1 MSTNCYNPI
10 KGIDDVISS
19 KIQGWNKY
27 RVATLRGM
35 YDESHPS
42 PLDTS
47 DLDKAVQELISY
59 RRNLG
64 KVNAE
69 SIKTASFN
77 LSESYQ
83 KLKESFSAEERFN
96 RINMISTMFSD
107 RLDALQ
113 EANPSLSRKVIC
125 NGFISNGKLVAG
137 QFSVFEG
144 VYNDLLEYYLEAVE
158 EDDMDTAN
166 SYKKVLEN
174 WGALVSHARMRL
186 RDTEELKL
194 GNNIEYADDTNP
206 DNYNDNKLSELYDAS
221 ESKREAWQETSDMQS
236 AFGSVGKQV
245 RKLLGSIQRVENG
258 EEVYDDLGFPIMLDP
273 VKTHQSLIEILRG
286 VTSENQMIGLLRNAS
301 SSQSWL
307 QPVIEELENNDQLR
321 TQFYVDFK
329 KNFQPYSILL
339 EEIKN
344 ELRTFKTLIL
354 NRVNISLSGQYLTS
368 ITLGKQVNPDTSVFN
383 KDGSINWKNLQNLR
397 EIVAEY
403 FPSKNVSI
411 VPKFYSNKETSW
423 QEKKRVLIKITEALG
438 IDIDGNTLDRIM
450 SNGRDLHKFTDAISE
465 LIEFGTDKILNKS
478 ELESLNKGNFS
489 LSKSSF
495 KDFIK
500 FSPAG
505 STAKQGVIRE
515 KIDKMLTIITKNR
528 EGLRLESRVRHK
540 DKNGNNITLFSNVIP
555 SYLGD
560 KMDRIASFV
569 TNNDR
574 QGLRRMIENEFLDS
588 SFFMDNGTILNR
600 WIKDLYESDLDEK
613 SFATNFVFKR
623 FLGTS
628 DNSFENFTSKQH
640 AIDMM
645 TEYFSERQISP
656 KNIKYIDEEEFNKS
670 KNLKSFPK
678 DQLYYVNGTN
688 YYYKYNSIDSKGNN
702 VWTKHIKDDYAYYPV
717 FILGDSGVSKFIKAK
732 RYSAKEILDGLYDVY
747 RQERRRMALTKAA
760 NSKLKE
766 EEYSPIENFSN
777 KEDEYTILPFLNK
790 DYKSPD
796 GTVGKY
802 AAMIGENPSKQE
814 VVKAIQAYMEEA
826 VNIFKK
832 NLNNLGLLETKE
844 VYNPNTNKKEVQY
857 IYFSQEVNGD
867 KTIDK
872 VIADYYWNTKFAT
885 IQQLQLFTIDPAF
898 YKGTKDL
905 QKRYKE
911 IHAPGSVLSL
921 EARDFDGNLYSKDGI
936 ERCVYFDDINLN
948 AELSNPEFMTAIK
961 AKFGKNSP
969 VYKAYTKNTLTDG
982 QGYRTLESYR
992 KVMGMAG
999 KWTQEMENVYNA
1011 IKQLRAEYGKDAQ
1024 IPSDKLAEIASM
1036 AVVFQPIKPYMYT
1049 IENYAVNNTDKL
1061 KIPVQHKY
1069 AEAVLIPELLPAGSK
1084 LRDMAYWM
1092 ESKGVDLVG
1101 STKIVKVGGFGSTDI
1116 SKASNA
1122 KELNDALDKA
1132 YIHQLSY
1139 GDYRIQTNVPEHI
1152 NSSQLF
1158 GTQVRKLIMTN
1169 VEMDD
1174 YHYENYVGGNKVN
1187 LGGKY
1192 GDVRL
1197 NGRNLVSFYNSLI
1210 VANIL
1215 ESYDLFANEVSDIK
1229 KLSDK
1234 LLQTTIN
1241 NSRESMDNMLAYSL
1255 TGDDKFLVPLFEGAL
1270 EHDSSA
1276 MLFSMF
1282 KKRVN
1287 KQSIKGGSAVQV
1299 SAMGIKG
1306 YEESG
1311 DLKYVVDPN
1320 NPNNI
1325 LYAECEIP
1333 WDISYTDINGKE
1345 VTLEFSDYCNEDG
1358 TLKTDKDGN
1367 TLLEKKFPNAL
1378 SILAYRI
1385 PTERDYSM
1393 INLRV
1398 KRFSQKTAGGT
1409 IKVPAQ
1415 GTTIAGFDFDI
1426 DKLYFMRNEYR
1437 QRELSS
1443 SEVAEIW
1450 KEFYETYS
1458 NIKDVLK
1465 EAREEDTE
1473 SLDRLYKYWDK
1484 AGLPYSYKEAF
1495 AQFIADR
1502 GYISFESYDFSKS
1515 PLDNTRA
1522 ARNNMLIKLIQERLM
1537 DYETFEQRYTPGG
1550 FANASKAARTLRELL
1565 FGSLEGIVSRGTSTS
1580 KISGENISSKGSEFA
1595 KKLTNVGNNLEVTYK
1610 GVTFRNAEHAYQT
1623 WKSGEFDNTAYN
1635 SINTW
1640 KPVGSKP
1647 VNKQINFQIMV
1658 DILTEKLKQHPEL
1671 IEGIKERGG
1680 HEYIISS
1687 THNVV
1692 GDKYWE
1698 SSGQNAFIKAL
1709 AEAAINVGISPINNN
1724 FIKSTVDF
1732 NAIAERAKDS
1742 KSDPEPNYD
1751 PSDPMTIITYNQQNQ
1766 VAGKLIG
1773 IFANQNT
1780 NHAFSSLMK
1789 EFTLKEPIRFAGH
1802 SYNDLLHAPKGIDV
1816 DLNVA
1821 EFLAASVDA
1830 VKDPVLNFLNLN
1842 TITADAGAVLARIG
1856 YTTQEIGLL
1865 FNQPIIKEICEY
1877 SFNNGVTADMAI
1889 REVVKNYMGD
1899 DTESPKANPD
1909 EDFSINKLAL
1919 NIVNDRV
1926 MREQGKNAMDN
1937 KSFKADQLK
1946 VAELF
1951 SQIQTVAG
1959 DVSQFVTSTK
1969 FTASN
1974 AVGSTFG
1981 DLYSQQMKVK
1991 NYIDKFVVK
2000 NGKNALSV
2008 NIKVTDTIDS
2018 PITNNTNLQGSNQE
2032 YLESLIEN
2040 PLAYEQAMYDMNR
2053 RANSLLN
2060 SYYPYETPS
2069 YRNARNRL
2077 ASLTKNNFLDAD
2089 TINSIH
2095 SDMLVYML
2103 SQQEDSL
2110 FNGEIP
2116 IPVDSINTPNLDT
2129 TVNSYTGNITPDA
2142 NTIFVF
2148 GSNPEGRHGAGAAKI
2163 AREQF
2168 GAIYGQGEGLQGNAY
2183 ALPTKDLRVT
2193 KNNGLRSISE
2203 AQIIENI
2210 KKLYEVAKQN
2220 PDKQFKIAYRNTD
2233 KASLNGY
2240 TGLEMIDMFLKA
2252 GSIPTN
2258 IVFSKE
2264 WIDTGKFDLPTKK
2277 VQSTSKSYIPAREYY
2292 TKHFAKE
2299 VFNTLESNPDL
2310 KSLPLFQYMQF
2321 VTNEKTGDI
2330 SMNVQGIGG
2339 LAPYQ
2344 KDELKESWAE
2354 LLKTEPDLAS
2364 NLFMYN
2370 FYKLGF
2376 TFSPLAFMNLAPTE
2390 LKLNMK
2396 LWREWDPSADN
2407 GKGAW
2412 IQSDKSYIDFL
2423 NEVKKG
2429 ISVNIEEFAKQ
2440 YILNH
2445 LDNRS
2450 LVFTAKGST
2459 RDFLKKE
2466 VYKNGVAASEF
2477 TLKVSKLGDDAKNY
2491 TIADDTIPK
2500 SWTAFRPCIIVDG
2513 IVYMCESG
2521 NDKFNVST
2529 DGSMTYRKV
2538 SQLGTTNKSLQYIS
2552 DSETKITDS
2561 QTYDDKMPGSTKRE
2575 DRVPEEH
2582 PEKVDRD
2589 KLVNDLIYYSLMN
2602 GNLVEESTDKFKEDI
2617 SIFKDSDLK
2626 DTIEDIKNELREKGL
2641 IDKTGKKIC

>member
-1 MSTNCYNPI
+1 MSTKCYNPI
-10 KGIDDVISS
+10 KGIDDVIAS
-19 KIQGWNKY
+19 KIQGWNEY

-35 YDESHPS
+35 YDESHSS

-47 DLDKAVQELISY
+47 DLDKAVQDLISY
-59 RRNLG
+59 RRDLG
-64 KVNAE
+64 KMNAE
-69 SIKTASFN
+69 SIKTTSSN

-113 EANPSLSRKVIC
+113 EANPFLSRKVIC
-125 NGFISNGKLVAG
+125 NGFVSNGKLVAG

-144 VYNDLLEYYLEAVE
+144 VYNDLLEYYSEAVE
-158 EDDMDTAN
+158 EGDMDTAN

-186 RDTEELKL
+186 RDTEELRL
-194 GNNIEYADDTNP
+194 GDKIEYADDTNP

-221 ESKREAWQETSDMQS
+221 ESKREAWQETSDMHS

-273 VKTHQSLIEILRG
+273 VKAHQSLIEILRG
-286 VTSENQMIGLLRNAS
+286 VTSERQMIGLLRNAS
-301 SSQSWL
+301 NSQTWL

-339 EEIKN
+339 EEVKN
-344 ELRTFKTLIL
+344 GLRTFKTLIL
-354 NRVNISLSGQYLTS
+354 NRVNNSLSGQYLTS
-368 ITLGKQVNPDTSVFN
+368 ITLGKQVNPNTSVFN
-383 KDGSINWKNLQNLR
+383 KDGSINWKNLQSLR
-397 EIVAEY
+397 ELVKEY
-403 FPSKNVSI
+403 FPSKSVSI
-411 VPKFYSNKETSW
+411 TPKFYNNKETSW
-423 QEKKRVLIKITEALG
+423 QEKKRVLIKATEALG
-438 IDIDGNTLDRIM
+438 IDIDGGTLDKIM
-450 SNGRDLHKFTDAISE
+450 SSGRDLHKFTDAISE
-465 LIEFGTDKILNKS
+465 LVEFGTDKILNKK
-478 ELESLNKGNFS
+478 ELESLDKGEYS
-489 LSKSSF
+489 LSNRSF
-495 KDFIK
+495 KDFIR

-515 KIDKMLTIITKNR
+515 KIDKMLSIVTKNR

-540 DKNGNNITLFSNVIP
+540 DKNGNNVTLFSNVIP

-569 TNNDR
+569 SNNDR

-588 SFFMDNGTILNR
+588 SFFMDKDNGTIFNR
-600 WIKDLYESDLDEK
+600 WLRDLYESGLDEK
-613 SFATNFVFKR
+613 DFAANFGFKR

-640 AIDMM
+640 TIDMM
-645 TEYFSERQISP
+645 AEYFSERQLSA
-656 KNIKYIDEEEFNKS
+656 
-670 KNLKSFPK
+670 
-678 DQLYYVNGTN
+678 
-688 YYYKYNSIDSKGNN
+688 NSQ
-702 VWTKHIKDDYAYYPV
+702 YAYYPV

-732 RYSAKEILDGLYDVY
+732 RYSAQEILDGLYDVY
-747 RQERRRMALTKAA
+747 RQERRRMALTSAA
-760 NSKLKE
+760 NTKLKE
-766 EEYSPIENFSN
+766 GGYSLIENFSS
-777 KEDEYTILPFLNK
+777 KENEYTALPFLNK

-826 VNIFKK
+826 VNSFKTS
-832 NLNNLGLLETKE
+832 LNNLGLLETKE
-844 VYNPNTNKKEVQY
+844 VYNPKTNKKEVQY
-857 IYFSQEVNGD
+857 VYFSQEVNGN
-867 KTIDK
+867 KSIDE

-921 EARDFDGNLYSKDGI
+921 EARDFDGNLYSEDGI

-948 AELSNPEFMTAIK
+948 AEVSNPEFMKAIE
-961 AKFGKNSP
+961 AKFGKNSS
-969 VYKAYTKNTLTDG
+969 VYKAYTKSTLTDG

-999 KWTQEMENVYNA
+999 KWTQEMENVYNT

-1024 IPSDKLAEIASM
+1024 IPSDKLTEVANMS
-1036 AVVFQPIKPYMYT
+1036 VVFQPIKPYMYT
-1049 IENYAVNNTDKL
+1049 IENLAVNSTDKL

-1122 KELNDALDKA
+1122 QELSNALDKA

-1158 GTQVRKLIMTN
+1158 GTQVRKLIMAN
-1169 VEMDD
+1169 IKMDD
-1174 YHYENYVGGNKVN
+1174 YHYENYVGGKKVN

-1192 GDVRL
+1192 GEVRL

-1215 ESYDLFANEVSDIK
+1215 KSYDLFANEVSDIK

-1276 MLFSMF
+1276 MLFSIF
-1282 KKRVN
+1282 KKGVN

-1311 DLKYVVDPN
+1311 DLHYVVDPN

-1345 VTLEFSDYCNEDG
+1345 VALEFSDYCNEDG

-1450 KEFYETYS
+1450 KEFYETYP

-1473 SLDRLYKYWDK
+1473 SLNRLYKYWDK

-1515 PLDNTRA
+1515 SLDNTRA

-1565 FGSLEGIVSRGTSTS
+1565 FGNLEGIVSRG
-1580 KISGENISSKGSEFA
+1580 
-1595 KKLTNVGNNLEVTYK
+1595 
-1610 GVTFRNAEHAYQT
+1610 
-1623 WKSGEFDNTAYN
+1623 
-1635 SINTW
+1635 
-1640 KPVGSKP
+1640 
-1647 VNKQINFQIMV
+1647 
-1658 DILTEKLKQHPEL
+1658 
-1671 IEGIKERGG
+1671 
-1680 HEYIISS
+1680 
-1687 THNVV
+1687 
-1692 GDKYWE
+1692 
-1698 SSGQNAFIKAL
+1698 
-1709 AEAAINVGISPINNN
+1709 
-1724 FIKSTVDF
+1724 TVDF

-1780 NHAFSSLMK
+1780 NHAFSSLMS
-1789 EFTLKEPIRFAGH
+1789 EFTLKDPIRFAGH

-1877 SFNNGVTADMAI
+1877 SFNNGVTADMAM

-1937 KSFKADQLK
+1937 QSFKADQLK

-1959 DVSQFVTSTK
+1959 DISQFVTSSK

-2008 NIKVTDTIDS
+2008 NMKVTDIIDS

-2032 YLESLIEN
+2032 YLKSLIEN

-2053 RANSLLN
+2053 RAGMLLN
-2060 SYYPYETPS
+2060 SYYPYNTPS
-2069 YRNARNRL
+2069 YSGARNRL
-2077 ASLTKNNFLDAD
+2077 AELTKSNFLDAD

-2110 FNGEIP
+2110 FNGEM
-2116 IPVDSINTPNLDT
+2116 
-2129 TVNSYTGNITPDA
+2129 
-2142 NTIFVF
+2142 
-2148 GSNPEGRHGAGAAKI
+2148 
-2163 AREQF
+2163 
-2168 GAIYGQGEGLQGNAY
+2168 
-2183 ALPTKDLRVT
+2183 PTKD
-2193 KNNGLRSISE
+2193 G
-2203 AQIIENI
+2203 
-2210 KKLYEVAKQN
+2210 
-2220 PDKQFKIAYRNTD
+2220 
-2233 KASLNGY
+2233 
-2240 TGLEMIDMFLKA
+2240 
-2252 GSIPTN
+2252 
-2258 IVFSKE
+2258 
-2264 WIDTGKFDLPTKK
+2264 
-2277 VQSTSKSYIPAREYY
+2277 IPAREYY

-2354 LLKTEPDLAS
+2354 LLKTEPDLARD
-2364 NLFMYN
+2364 LFMYN

-2390 LKLNMK
+2390 LKLAIK
-2396 LWREWDPSADN
+2396 VGRKWDSSANDGN
-2407 GKGAW
+2407 GAW
-2412 IQSDKSYIDFL
+2412 VERSYVDFL
-2423 NEVKKG
+2423 NDVKEGTVTANSEK
-2429 ISVNIEEFAKQ
+2429 FAKQ

-2445 LDNRS
+2445 LDNRR
-2450 LVFTAKGST
+2450 LVFTAKGSN
-2459 RDFLKKE
+2459 LKYLKTL
-2466 VYKNGVAASEF
+2466 VYKNGEAVSNF
-2477 TLKVSKLGDDAKNY
+2477 TLDVNKLGDDAKNY
-2491 TIADDTIPK
+2491 TIKDSTLPK
-2500 SWTAFRPCIIVDG
+2500 NCVAFRPCIVVDG
-2513 IVYMCESG
+2513 ITYICDSS
-2521 NDKFNVST
+2521 NDKFNVSY
-2529 DGSMTYRKV
+2529 DGSITYYKV
-2538 SQLGTTNKSLQYIS
+2538 SQLGTTNKSLQYVS
-2552 DSETKITDS
+2552 DSESRLTDNEQYDNNMEGNSS
-2561 QTYDDKMPGSTKRE
+2561 QEFIPENTPNSFNRE
-2575 DRVPEEH
+2575 EAINQIIDYGIKNGEFMAEQVESIKEYLNSQSDVDLSDTVNAIRNEIQNSGLTDNTG
-2582 PEKVDRD
+2582 EKV
-2589 KLVNDLIYYSLMN
+2589 
-2602 GNLVEESTDKFKEDI
+2602 
-2617 SIFKDSDLK
+2617 
-2626 DTIEDIKNELREKGL
+2626 
-2641 IDKTGKKIC
+2641 C

>member
-1 MSTNCYNPI
+1 MSTKCYNPI
-10 KGIDDVISS
+10 KGIDDVIAS
-19 KIQGWNKY
+19 KIQGWNEY

-35 YDESHPS
+35 YDESHSS

-47 DLDKAVQELISY
+47 DLDKAVQDLISY
-59 RRNLG
+59 RRDLG
-64 KVNAE
+64 KMNAE
-69 SIKTASFN
+69 SIKTTSSN

-113 EANPSLSRKVIC
+113 EANPFLSRKVIC
-125 NGFISNGKLVAG
+125 NGFVSNGKLVAG

-144 VYNDLLEYYLEAVE
+144 VYNDLLEYYSEAVE
-158 EDDMDTAN
+158 EGDMDTAN

-186 RDTEELKL
+186 RDTEELRL
-194 GNNIEYADDTNP
+194 GDKIEYADDTNP

-221 ESKREAWQETSDMQS
+221 ESKREAWQETSDMHS

-273 VKTHQSLIEILRG
+273 VKAHQSLIEILRG
-286 VTSENQMIGLLRNAS
+286 VTSERQMIGLLRNAS
-301 SSQSWL
+301 NSQTWL

-339 EEIKN
+339 EEVKN
-344 ELRTFKTLIL
+344 GLRTFKTLIL
-354 NRVNISLSGQYLTS
+354 NRVNNSLSGQYLTS
-368 ITLGKQVNPDTSVFN
+368 ITLGKQVNPNTSVFN
-383 KDGSINWKNLQNLR
+383 KDGSINWKNLQSLR
-397 EIVAEY
+397 ELVKEY
-403 FPSKNVSI
+403 FPSKSVSI
-411 VPKFYSNKETSW
+411 TPKFYNNKETSW

-438 IDIDGNTLDRIM
+438 IDIDGGTLDKIM
-450 SNGRDLHKFTDAISE
+450 SSGRDLHKFTDAISE
-465 LIEFGTDKILNKS
+465 LVEFGTDKILNKK
-478 ELESLNKGNFS
+478 ELESLDKGEYS
-489 LSKSSF
+489 LSNRSF
-495 KDFIK
+495 KDFIR

-515 KIDKMLTIITKNR
+515 KIDKMLSIVTKNR

-540 DKNGNNITLFSNVIP
+540 DKNGNNVTLFSNVIP

-569 TNNDR
+569 SNNDR

-588 SFFMDNGTILNR
+588 SFFMDKDNGTIFNR
-600 WIKDLYESDLDEK
+600 WLRDLYESGLDEK
-613 SFATNFVFKR
+613 DFAANFGFKR

-645 TEYFSERQISP
+645 AEYFSERQKSP
-656 KNIKYIDEEEFNKS
+656 
-670 KNLKSFPK
+670 
-678 DQLYYVNGTN
+678 
-688 YYYKYNSIDSKGNN
+688 NSQ
-702 VWTKHIKDDYAYYPV
+702 YAYYPV

-732 RYSAKEILDGLYDVY
+732 RYSAQEILDGLYDVY
-747 RQERRRMALTKAA
+747 RQERRRMALTSAA
-760 NSKLKE
+760 NTKLKE
-766 EEYSPIENFSN
+766 GGYSLIENFSS
-777 KEDEYTILPFLNK
+777 KENEYTALPFLNK

-826 VNIFKK
+826 VNSFKTS
-832 NLNNLGLLETKE
+832 LNNLGLLETKE
-844 VYNPNTNKKEVQY
+844 VYNPKTNKKEVQY
-857 IYFSQEVNGD
+857 VYFSQEVNGN
-867 KTIDK
+867 KSIDE

-921 EARDFDGNLYSKDGI
+921 EARDFDGNLYSEDGI

-948 AELSNPEFMTAIK
+948 AEVSNPEFMKAIE

-999 KWTQEMENVYNA
+999 KWTQEMENVYNT

-1024 IPSDKLAEIASM
+1024 IPSDKLTEIANMS
-1036 AVVFQPIKPYMYT
+1036 VVFQPIKPYMYT
-1049 IENYAVNNTDKL
+1049 IENLAVNSTDKL

-1122 KELNDALDKA
+1122 QELSNALDKA

-1158 GTQVRKLIMTN
+1158 GTQVRKLIMAN
-1169 VEMDD
+1169 IKMDD
-1174 YHYENYVGGNKVN
+1174 YHYENYVGGKKVN

-1192 GDVRL
+1192 GEVRL

-1215 ESYDLFANEVSDIK
+1215 KSYDLFANEVSDIK

-1255 TGDDKFLVPLFEGAL
+1255 TGDGKFLVPLFEGAL

-1276 MLFSMF
+1276 MLFSIF

-1287 KQSIKGGSAVQV
+1287 KQSIKGGSAIQV

-1311 DLKYVVDPN
+1311 DLHYVVDPN

-1345 VTLEFSDYCNEDG
+1345 VALEFSDYCNEDG

-1450 KEFYETYS
+1450 KEFYETYP

-1473 SLDRLYKYWDK
+1473 SLNRLYKYWDK

-1565 FGSLEGIVSRGTSTS
+1565 FGNLEGIVSRG
-1580 KISGENISSKGSEFA
+1580 
-1595 KKLTNVGNNLEVTYK
+1595 
-1610 GVTFRNAEHAYQT
+1610 
-1623 WKSGEFDNTAYN
+1623 
-1635 SINTW
+1635 
-1640 KPVGSKP
+1640 
-1647 VNKQINFQIMV
+1647 
-1658 DILTEKLKQHPEL
+1658 
-1671 IEGIKERGG
+1671 
-1680 HEYIISS
+1680 
-1687 THNVV
+1687 
-1692 GDKYWE
+1692 
-1698 SSGQNAFIKAL
+1698 
-1709 AEAAINVGISPINNN
+1709 
-1724 FIKSTVDF
+1724 TVDF

-1780 NHAFSSLMK
+1780 NHAFSSLMS
-1789 EFTLKEPIRFAGH
+1789 EFTLKDPIRFAGH

-1877 SFNNGVTADMAI
+1877 SFNNGVTADMAM

-1937 KSFKADQLK
+1937 QSFKADQLK

-1959 DVSQFVTSTK
+1959 DISQFVTSSK

-2008 NIKVTDTIDS
+2008 NMKVTDIIDS

-2032 YLESLIEN
+2032 YLKSLIEN

-2053 RANSLLN
+2053 RAGMLLN
-2060 SYYPYETPS
+2060 SYYPYNTPS
-2069 YRNARNRL
+2069 YSGARNRL
-2077 ASLTKNNFLDAD
+2077 AELTKSNFLDAD

-2110 FNGEIP
+2110 FNGEMP
-2116 IPVDSINTPNLDT
+2116 ILVNSINTSNLDT

-2168 GAIYGQGEGLQGNAY
+2168 GAIYGQGEGLQGNSY
-2183 ALPTKDLRVT
+2183 ALPTKDLRV
-2193 KNNGLRSISE
+2193 KENRGLRSIPES
-2203 AQIIENI
+2203 QIIESI
-2210 KKLYEVAKQN
+2210 RKLYDVAKQN
-2220 PDKQFKIAYRNTD
+2220 PSKQFKIAYRNTNS
-2233 KASLNGY
+2233 ASLNGY

-2252 GSIPTN
+2252 GSIPSN
-2258 IVFSKE
+2258 IIFSKE
-2264 WIDTGKFDLPTKK
+2264 WVDTGKFNSSIKK
-2277 VQSTSKSYIPAREYY
+2277 TQGTSKSYISAREYY

-2321 VTNEKTGDI
+2321 VTNEKTGDT

-2354 LLKTEPDLAS
+2354 LLKTEPDLARD
-2364 NLFMYN
+2364 LFMYN

-2390 LKLNMK
+2390 LKLAIK
-2396 LWREWDPSADN
+2396 VGRKWDSSANDGN
-2407 GKGAW
+2407 GAW
-2412 IQSDKSYIDFL
+2412 VERSYVDFL
-2423 NEVKKG
+2423 NDVKEGTVTANSEK
-2429 ISVNIEEFAKQ
+2429 FAKQ

-2445 LDNRS
+2445 LDNRR
-2450 LVFTAKGST
+2450 LVFTAKGSN
-2459 RDFLKKE
+2459 LKYLKTL
-2466 VYKNGVAASEF
+2466 VYKNGEAVSNF
-2477 TLKVSKLGDDAKNY
+2477 TLDVNKLGDDAKNY
-2491 TIADDTIPK
+2491 TIKDSTLPK
-2500 SWTAFRPCIIVDG
+2500 NCVAFRPCIVVDG
-2513 IVYMCESG
+2513 ITYICDSS
-2521 NDKFNVST
+2521 NDKFNVSY
-2529 DGSMTYRKV
+2529 DGSITYYKV
-2538 SQLGTTNKSLQYIS
+2538 SQLGTTNKSLQYVS
-2552 DSETKITDS
+2552 DSESRLTDNEQYDNNMEGNSS
-2561 QTYDDKMPGSTKRE
+2561 QEFIPENTPNSFNRE
-2575 DRVPEEH
+2575 EAINQIIDYGIKNGEFMAEQVESIKEYLNSQSDVDLSDTVNAIRNEIQNSGLTDNTG
-2582 PEKVDRD
+2582 EKV
-2589 KLVNDLIYYSLMN
+2589 
-2602 GNLVEESTDKFKEDI
+2602 
-2617 SIFKDSDLK
+2617 
-2626 DTIEDIKNELREKGL
+2626 
-2641 IDKTGKKIC
+2641 C

>member
-1 MSTNCYNPI
+1 MSTKCYNPI
-10 KGIDDVISS
+10 KGIDDVIAS
-19 KIQGWNKY
+19 KIQGWNEY

-35 YDESHPS
+35 YDESHSS

-47 DLDKAVQELISY
+47 DLDKAVQDLISY
-59 RRNLG
+59 RRDLG
-64 KVNAE
+64 KMNAE
-69 SIKTASFN
+69 SIKTTSSN

-113 EANPSLSRKVIC
+113 EANPFLSRKVIC
-125 NGFISNGKLVAG
+125 NGFVSNGKLVAG

-144 VYNDLLEYYLEAVE
+144 VYNDLLEYYSEAVE
-158 EDDMDTAN
+158 EGDMDTAN

-174 WGALVSHARMRL
+174 WGALVSHTRMRL
-186 RDTEELKL
+186 RDTEELRL
-194 GNNIEYADDTNP
+194 GDKIEYADDTNP

-221 ESKREAWQETSDMQS
+221 ESKREAWQETSDMHS

-273 VKTHQSLIEILRG
+273 VKAHQSLIEILRG
-286 VTSENQMIGLLRNAS
+286 VTSERQMIGLLRNAS
-301 SSQSWL
+301 NSQTWL
-307 QPVIEELENNDQLR
+307 QPVMEELENNDQLR

-339 EEIKN
+339 EEVKN
-344 ELRTFKTLIL
+344 GLRTFKTLIL
-354 NRVNISLSGQYLTS
+354 NRVNNSLSGQYLTS
-368 ITLGKQVNPDTSVFN
+368 ITLGKQVNPNTSVFN
-383 KDGSINWKNLQNLR
+383 KDGSINWKNLQSLR
-397 EIVAEY
+397 ELVKEY
-403 FPSKNVSI
+403 FPSKSVSI
-411 VPKFYSNKETSW
+411 TPKFYNNKETSW

-438 IDIDGNTLDRIM
+438 IDIDGGTLDKIM
-450 SNGRDLHKFTDAISE
+450 SSGRDLHKFTDAISE
-465 LIEFGTDKILNKS
+465 LVEFGTDKILNKK
-478 ELESLNKGNFS
+478 ELESLDKGEYS
-489 LSKSSF
+489 LSNRSF
-495 KDFIK
+495 KDFIR

-515 KIDKMLTIITKNR
+515 KIDKMLSIVTKNR

-540 DKNGNNITLFSNVIP
+540 DKNGNNVTLFSNVIP

-569 TNNDR
+569 SNNDR

-588 SFFMDNGTILNR
+588 SFFMDKDNGTIFNR
-600 WIKDLYESDLDEK
+600 WLRDLYESGLDEK
-613 SFATNFVFKR
+613 DFAANFGFKR

-645 TEYFSERQISP
+645 AEYFSERQKSP
-656 KNIKYIDEEEFNKS
+656 
-670 KNLKSFPK
+670 
-678 DQLYYVNGTN
+678 
-688 YYYKYNSIDSKGNN
+688 NSQ
-702 VWTKHIKDDYAYYPV
+702 YAYYPV

-732 RYSAKEILDGLYDVY
+732 RYSAQEILDGLYDVY
-747 RQERRRMALTKAA
+747 RQERRRMALTSAA
-760 NSKLKE
+760 NTKLKE
-766 EEYSPIENFSN
+766 GGYSLIENFSS
-777 KEDEYTILPFLNK
+777 KENEYTAFPFLNK

-826 VNIFKK
+826 VNSFKTS
-832 NLNNLGLLETKE
+832 LNNLGLLETKE
-844 VYNPNTNKKEVQY
+844 VYNPKTNKKEVQY
-857 IYFSQEVNGD
+857 VYFSQEVNGN
-867 KTIDK
+867 KSIDE

-921 EARDFDGNLYSKDGI
+921 EARDFDGNLYSEDGI

-948 AELSNPEFMTAIK
+948 AEVSNPEFMKAIE

-999 KWTQEMENVYNA
+999 KWTQEMENVYNT

-1024 IPSDKLAEIASM
+1024 IPSDKLTEIANMS
-1036 AVVFQPIKPYMYT
+1036 VVFQPIKPYMYT
-1049 IENYAVNNTDKL
+1049 IENLAVNSTDKL

-1122 KELNDALDKA
+1122 QELSNALDKA

-1158 GTQVRKLIMTN
+1158 GTQVRKLIMAN
-1169 VEMDD
+1169 IKMDD
-1174 YHYENYVGGNKVN
+1174 YHYENYVGGKKVN

-1192 GDVRL
+1192 GEVRL

-1215 ESYDLFANEVSDIK
+1215 KSYDLFANEVSDIK

-1276 MLFSMF
+1276 MLFSIF

-1287 KQSIKGGSAVQV
+1287 KQSIKGGSAIQV

-1311 DLKYVVDPN
+1311 DLHYVVDPN

-1345 VTLEFSDYCNEDG
+1345 VALEFSDYCNEDG

-1450 KEFYETYS
+1450 KEFYETYP
-1458 NIKDVLK
+1458 NIKDVLE

-1473 SLDRLYKYWDK
+1473 SLNRLYKYWDK

-1515 PLDNTRA
+1515 SLDNTRA

-1565 FGSLEGIVSRGTSTS
+1565 FGNLEGIVSR
-1580 KISGENISSKGSEFA
+1580 E
-1595 KKLTNVGNNLEVTYK
+1595 
-1610 GVTFRNAEHAYQT
+1610 
-1623 WKSGEFDNTAYN
+1623 
-1635 SINTW
+1635 
-1640 KPVGSKP
+1640 
-1647 VNKQINFQIMV
+1647 
-1658 DILTEKLKQHPEL
+1658 
-1671 IEGIKERGG
+1671 
-1680 HEYIISS
+1680 
-1687 THNVV
+1687 
-1692 GDKYWE
+1692 
-1698 SSGQNAFIKAL
+1698 
-1709 AEAAINVGISPINNN
+1709 
-1724 FIKSTVDF
+1724 TVDF

-1780 NHAFSSLMK
+1780 NHAFSSLMS
-1789 EFTLKEPIRFAGH
+1789 EFTLKDPIRFAGH

-1877 SFNNGVTADMAI
+1877 SFNNGVTADMAM

-1937 KSFKADQLK
+1937 QSFKADQLK

-1959 DVSQFVTSTK
+1959 DISQFVTSSK

-2008 NIKVTDTIDS
+2008 NMKVTDIIDS

-2032 YLESLIEN
+2032 YLKSLIEN

-2053 RANSLLN
+2053 RAGMLLN
-2060 SYYPYETPS
+2060 SYYPYNTPS
-2069 YRNARNRL
+2069 YSGARNRL
-2077 ASLTKNNFLDAD
+2077 AELTKSNFLDAD

-2110 FNGEIP
+2110 FNGEM
-2116 IPVDSINTPNLDT
+2116 
-2129 TVNSYTGNITPDA
+2129 
-2142 NTIFVF
+2142 
-2148 GSNPEGRHGAGAAKI
+2148 
-2163 AREQF
+2163 
-2168 GAIYGQGEGLQGNAY
+2168 
-2183 ALPTKDLRVT
+2183 PTKD
-2193 KNNGLRSISE
+2193 G
-2203 AQIIENI
+2203 
-2210 KKLYEVAKQN
+2210 
-2220 PDKQFKIAYRNTD
+2220 
-2233 KASLNGY
+2233 
-2240 TGLEMIDMFLKA
+2240 
-2252 GSIPTN
+2252 
-2258 IVFSKE
+2258 
-2264 WIDTGKFDLPTKK
+2264 
-2277 VQSTSKSYIPAREYY
+2277 IPAREYY

-2344 KDELKESWAE
+2344 KDELKGSWAE
-2354 LLKTEPDLAS
+2354 LLKTEPDLARD
-2364 NLFMYN
+2364 LFMYN

-2390 LKLNMK
+2390 LKLAIK
-2396 LWREWDPSADN
+2396 VGRKWDSSANDGN
-2407 GKGAW
+2407 GAW
-2412 IQSDKSYIDFL
+2412 VERSYVDFL
-2423 NEVKKG
+2423 NDVKEGTVTANSEK
-2429 ISVNIEEFAKQ
+2429 FAKQ

-2445 LDNRS
+2445 LDNRR
-2450 LVFTAKGST
+2450 LVFTAKGSN
-2459 RDFLKKE
+2459 LKYLKTL
-2466 VYKNGVAASEF
+2466 VYKNGEAVSNF
-2477 TLKVSKLGDDAKNY
+2477 TLDVNKLGDDAKNY
-2491 TIADDTIPK
+2491 TIKDSTLPK
-2500 SWTAFRPCIIVDG
+2500 NCVAFRPCIVVDG
-2513 IVYMCESG
+2513 TTYICDSS
-2521 NDKFNVST
+2521 NDKFNVSY
-2529 DGSMTYRKV
+2529 DGSITYYKV
-2538 SQLGTTNKSLQYIS
+2538 SQLGTTNKSLQYVS
-2552 DSETKITDS
+2552 DSESRLTDNEQYDNNMEGNSS
-2561 QTYDDKMPGSTKRE
+2561 QEFIPENTPNSFNRE
-2575 DRVPEEH
+2575 EAINQIIDYGIKNGEFMAEQVESIKEYLNSQSDVDLSDTVNAIRNEIQNSGLTDNTG
-2582 PEKVDRD
+2582 EKV
-2589 KLVNDLIYYSLMN
+2589 
-2602 GNLVEESTDKFKEDI
+2602 
-2617 SIFKDSDLK
+2617 
-2626 DTIEDIKNELREKGL
+2626 
-2641 IDKTGKKIC
+2641 C

>member
-1 MSTNCYNPI
+1 MSTKCYNPI
-10 KGIDDVISS
+10 KGIDDVIAS

-27 RVATLRGM
+27 RVAILRGM
-35 YDESHPS
+35 YDESHSS

-47 DLDKAVQELISY
+47 DLDKAVQDLISY
-59 RRNLG
+59 RRDLG
-64 KVNAE
+64 KMNAE
-69 SIKTASFN
+69 SIKTTSSN

-83 KLKESFSAEERFN
+83 KLKKSFSAEERFN
-96 RINMISTMFSD
+96 RINMIATMFSD

-113 EANPSLSRKVIC
+113 AANPSLSRKVIC
-125 NGFISNGKLVAG
+125 NGFTLNGKLVAG
-137 QFSVFEG
+137 QFAVFEG
-144 VYNDLLEYYLEAVE
+144 VYSDLLEYYSEAVE
-158 EDDMDTAN
+158 EGDMDSAN

-174 WGALVSHARMRL
+174 WGALVSYARIRL

-194 GNNIEYADDTNP
+194 GDKIEYADDTNP

-221 ESKREAWQETSDMQS
+221 ESKREAWQEVSDMQS

-245 RKLLGSIQRVENG
+245 RKLLSTIQKVENG
-258 EEVYDDLGFPIMLDP
+258 EGVYDDLGFPIMLDP
-273 VKTHQSLIEILRG
+273 VKAHQSLIEILRG
-286 VTSENQMIGLLRNAS
+286 VTSESQMIGMLRNAAS
-301 SSQSWL
+301 RQTWL
-307 QPVIEELENNDQLR
+307 QPIIEELENNNQLR

-339 EEIKN
+339 DEIKN
-344 ELRTFKTLIL
+344 GLRTFKTLIL
-354 NRVNISLSGQYLTS
+354 NRINNSLSGQYLTS
-368 ITLGKQVNPDTSVFN
+368 ITLGKQVNPNTSVFN
-383 KDGSINWKNLQNLR
+383 KDGNINWKNLQSIRKL
-397 EIVAEY
+397 VKEY
-403 FPSKNVSI
+403 FPSKTISI
-411 VPKFYSNKETSW
+411 APKFYNNKETSW

-465 LIEFGTDKILNKS
+465 LVEFGTDKILNKS
-478 ELESLNKGNFS
+478 ELESLDKGEYS
-489 LSKSSF
+489 LSNRSF

-515 KIDKMLTIITKNR
+515 KIDKMLSIITKNR

-560 KMDRIASFV
+560 KMDKIASFV
-569 TNNDR
+569 SNNDK

-588 SFFMDNGTILNR
+588 SFFMDNGIILNR
-600 WIKDLYESDLDEK
+600 WIKDLYESGLDEK
-613 SFATNFVFKR
+613 DFAANFVFKR

-656 KNIKYIDEEEFNKS
+656 KNIKYIDEEKFNKS

-732 RYSAKEILDGLYDVY
+732 RYSAQEILDGLYDVY
-747 RQERRRMALTKAA
+747 RQERRRMALTVAA
-760 NSKLKE
+760 NTKLKE
-766 EEYSPIENFSN
+766 DNYSLIENFSSREN
-777 KEDEYTILPFLNK
+777 EYTILPFLNK

-802 AAMIGENPSKQE
+802 ADMIGENPSKQE
-814 VVKAIQAYMEEA
+814 VVKAIQAYMNE
-826 VNIFKK
+826 VVKGFKTS
-832 NLNNLGLLETKE
+832 LNNLGLLETKE

-857 IYFSQEVNGD
+857 VYFSQEVKGN
-867 KTIDK
+867 KSIDE

-885 IQQLQLFTIDPAF
+885 IQQLQLFTIDPSF

-911 IHAPGSVLSL
+911 IHSPGSVLSL
-921 EARDFDGNLYSKDGI
+921 EAKDFNGNLYSEDGI

-948 AELSNPEFMTAIK
+948 AEISNPEFMKAIE

-999 KWTQEMENVYNA
+999 KWTLEMENVYNS
-1011 IKQLRAEYGKDAQ
+1011 IKQLRAEYGKDVQ
-1024 IPSDKLAEIASM
+1024 IPSDKLAEIANMSI
-1036 AVVFQPIKPYMYT
+1036 VFQPIKPYMYT
-1049 IENYAVNNTDKL
+1049 IENLAVNNTDKL

-1116 SKASNA
+1116 SKAANA

-1158 GTQVRKLIMTN
+1158 GTQVRKLIMAN
-1169 VEMDD
+1169 VKMDD

-1192 GDVRL
+1192 GEVRL

-1276 MLFSMF
+1276 MLFSIF

-1306 YEESG
+1306 YEKSG
-1311 DLKYVVDPN
+1311 DLKYVADPN
-1320 NPNNI
+1320 NPDNI

-1333 WDISYTDINGKE
+1333 WDISYTDINGNE
-1345 VTLEFSDYCNEDG
+1345 VALEFSDYCNEDG

-1385 PTERDYSM
+1385 PSERDYSM

-1426 DKLYFMRNEYR
+1426 DKLYFMRNEYK
-1437 QRELSS
+1437 QRELTP

-1450 KEFYETYS
+1450 KEFYETYP
-1458 NIKDVLK
+1458 NIKGVLK

-1550 FANASKAARTLRELL
+1550 FVNSSKAARTLRELL
-1565 FGSLEGIVSRGTSTS
+1565 FGNLEGIVSRGT
-1580 KISGENISSKGSEFA
+1580 I
-1595 KKLTNVGNNLEVTYK
+1595 
-1610 GVTFRNAEHAYQT
+1610 
-1623 WKSGEFDNTAYN
+1623 
-1635 SINTW
+1635 
-1640 KPVGSKP
+1640 
-1647 VNKQINFQIMV
+1647 
-1658 DILTEKLKQHPEL
+1658 
-1671 IEGIKERGG
+1671 
-1680 HEYIISS
+1680 
-1687 THNVV
+1687 
-1692 GDKYWE
+1692 
-1698 SSGQNAFIKAL
+1698 
-1709 AEAAINVGISPINNN
+1709 
-1724 FIKSTVDF
+1724 DF
-1732 NAIAERAKDS
+1732 NAIVERAKDS

-1751 PSDPMTIITYNQQNQ
+1751 PSDPMTIIIYNQQNQ

-1773 IFANQNT
+1773 TFANQNT
-1780 NHAFSSLMK
+1780 NQAFASLMK

-1802 SYNDLLHAPKGIDV
+1802 SYYDLLHAPKGIDV

-1821 EFLAASVDA
+1821 ELLAASVDA

-1877 SFNNGVTADMAI
+1877 SFNNNVTADMAM

-1899 DTESPKANPD
+1899 DTESLKVNPD

-1937 KSFKADQLK
+1937 QSFKTDQLK

-1951 SQIQTVAG
+1951 SQIQTVAS

-2008 NIKVTDTIDS
+2008 NMKVTDVIES
-2018 PITNNTNLQGSNQE
+2018 PITNDTNLQMSNQE

-2053 RANSLLN
+2053 RASILLN

-2077 ASLTKNNFLDAD
+2077 ASLTKSNFLDAD

-2116 IPVDSINTPNLDT
+2116 
-2129 TVNSYTGNITPDA
+2129 
-2142 NTIFVF
+2142 
-2148 GSNPEGRHGAGAAKI
+2148 
-2163 AREQF
+2163 
-2168 GAIYGQGEGLQGNAY
+2168 
-2183 ALPTKDLRVT
+2183 TKD
-2193 KNNGLRSISE
+2193 G
-2203 AQIIENI
+2203 
-2210 KKLYEVAKQN
+2210 
-2220 PDKQFKIAYRNTD
+2220 
-2233 KASLNGY
+2233 
-2240 TGLEMIDMFLKA
+2240 
-2252 GSIPTN
+2252 
-2258 IVFSKE
+2258 
-2264 WIDTGKFDLPTKK
+2264 
-2277 VQSTSKSYIPAREYY
+2277 IPAREYY

-2299 VFNTLESNPDL
+2299 VFNALESNPDL

-2321 VTNEKTGDI
+2321 ITDEKTGDI

-2354 LLKTEPDLAS
+2354 LLKIEPDLARD
-2364 NLFMYN
+2364 LFMYN

-2390 LKLNMK
+2390 LKIAIK
-2396 LWREWDPSADN
+2396 VGRKWDSSANDGN
-2407 GKGAW
+2407 SAW
-2412 IQSDKSYIDFL
+2412 VERSYIDFL
-2423 NEVKKG
+2423 NDVMEG
-2429 ISVNIEEFAKQ
+2429 NITINSEKFAKQ

-2445 LDNRS
+2445 LDNRK
-2450 LVFTAKGST
+2450 LVFTAKGSN
-2459 RDFLKKE
+2459 LKYLKTL
-2466 VYKNGVAASEF
+2466 VYKNNETVSNF
-2477 TLKVSKLGDDAKNY
+2477 TLNVSKLGDDAKNY
-2491 TIADDTIPK
+2491 TIKDNTLPK
-2500 SWTAFRPCIIVDG
+2500 NYVAFRPCIVIDG

-2529 DGSMTYRKV
+2529 DGSITYYKV
-2538 SQLGTTNKSLQYIS
+2538 SKLGTTNKSLQYIS
-2552 DSETKITDS
+2552 DSETKIPDS
-2561 QTYDDKMPGSTKRE
+2561 QTYDNKMSGSTKVE
-2575 DRVPEEH
+2575 DYVSEEN
-2582 PEKVDRD
+2582 PEKFDRD
-2589 KLVNDLIYYSLMN
+2589 KLVNDLIKYSLMN
-2602 GNLVEESTDKFKEDI
+2602 GNLASETIEQFKKDI
-2617 SIFKDSDLK
+2617 SSFSNSDIK
-2626 DTIEDIKNELREKGL
+2626 DTIEDIKKELIEKGL
-2641 IDKTGKKIC
+2641 IDKTGKKVC

>member
-1 MSTNCYNPI
+1 MSTKCYNPI
-10 KGIDDVISS
+10 KGIDDVIAS
-19 KIQGWNKY
+19 KIQGWNEY

-35 YDESHPS
+35 YDESHSS

-47 DLDKAVQELISY
+47 DLDRAVQDLISY
-59 RRNLG
+59 RRDLG
-64 KVNAE
+64 KMNAE
-69 SIKTASFN
+69 SIKTTSSN

-113 EANPSLSRKVIC
+113 EANPFLSRKVIC
-125 NGFISNGKLVAG
+125 NGFVSNGKLVAG

-144 VYNDLLEYYLEAVE
+144 VYNDLLEYYSEAVE
-158 EDDMDTAN
+158 EGDMDTAN

-186 RDTEELKL
+186 RDTEELRL
-194 GNNIEYADDTNP
+194 GDKIEYADDTNP

-221 ESKREAWQETSDMQS
+221 ESKREAWQETSDMHS

-273 VKTHQSLIEILRG
+273 VKAHQSLIEILRG
-286 VTSENQMIGLLRNAS
+286 VTSERQMIGLLRNAS
-301 SSQSWL
+301 NSQTWL

-339 EEIKN
+339 EEVKN
-344 ELRTFKTLIL
+344 GLRTFKTLIL
-354 NRVNISLSGQYLTS
+354 NRVNNSLSGQYLTS
-368 ITLGKQVNPDTSVFN
+368 ITLGKQVNPNTSVFN
-383 KDGSINWKNLQNLR
+383 KDGSINWKNLQSLR
-397 EIVAEY
+397 ELVKEY
-403 FPSKNVSI
+403 FPSKSVSI
-411 VPKFYSNKETSW
+411 TPKFYNNKETSW

-438 IDIDGNTLDRIM
+438 IDIDGGTLDKIM
-450 SNGRDLHKFTDAISE
+450 SSGRDLHKFTDAISE
-465 LIEFGTDKILNKS
+465 LVEFGTDKILNKK
-478 ELESLNKGNFS
+478 ELESLDKGEYS
-489 LSKSSF
+489 LSNRSF
-495 KDFIK
+495 KDFIR

-515 KIDKMLTIITKNR
+515 KIDKMLSIVTKNR

-540 DKNGNNITLFSNVIP
+540 DKNGNNVTLFSNVIP

-569 TNNDR
+569 SNNDR

-588 SFFMDNGTILNR
+588 SFFMDKDNGTIFNR
-600 WIKDLYESDLDEK
+600 WLRDLYESGLDEK
-613 SFATNFVFKR
+613 DFAANFGFKR

-645 TEYFSERQISP
+645 AEYFSERQKSP
-656 KNIKYIDEEEFNKS
+656 
-670 KNLKSFPK
+670 
-678 DQLYYVNGTN
+678 
-688 YYYKYNSIDSKGNN
+688 NSQ
-702 VWTKHIKDDYAYYPV
+702 YAYYPV

-732 RYSAKEILDGLYDVY
+732 RYSAQEILDGLYDVY
-747 RQERRRMALTKAA
+747 RQERRRMALTSAA
-760 NSKLKE
+760 NTKLKE
-766 EEYSPIENFSN
+766 GGYSLIENFSS
-777 KEDEYTILPFLNK
+777 KENEYTALPFLNK

-826 VNIFKK
+826 VNSFKTS
-832 NLNNLGLLETKE
+832 LNNLGLLETKE
-844 VYNPNTNKKEVQY
+844 VYNPKTNKKEVQY
-857 IYFSQEVNGD
+857 VYFSQEVNGN
-867 KTIDK
+867 KSIDE

-921 EARDFDGNLYSKDGI
+921 EARDFDGNLYSEDGI

-948 AELSNPEFMTAIK
+948 AEVSNPEFMKAIE

-999 KWTQEMENVYNA
+999 KWTQEMENVYNT

-1024 IPSDKLAEIASM
+1024 IPSDKLTEIANMS
-1036 AVVFQPIKPYMYT
+1036 VVFQPIKPYMYT
-1049 IENYAVNNTDKL
+1049 IENLAVNSTDKL

-1101 STKIVKVGGFGSTDI
+1101 STKIVKVGGFGPTDI

-1122 KELNDALDKA
+1122 QELSNALDKA

-1158 GTQVRKLIMTN
+1158 GTQVRKLIMAN
-1169 VEMDD
+1169 IKMDD
-1174 YHYENYVGGNKVN
+1174 YHYENYVGGKKVN

-1192 GDVRL
+1192 GEVRL

-1215 ESYDLFANEVSDIK
+1215 KSYDLFANEVSDIK

-1276 MLFSMF
+1276 MLFSIF

-1311 DLKYVVDPN
+1311 DLHYVVDPN

-1345 VTLEFSDYCNEDG
+1345 VALEFSDYCNEDG

-1450 KEFYETYS
+1450 KEFYETYP

-1473 SLDRLYKYWDK
+1473 SLNRLYKYWDK

-1515 PLDNTRA
+1515 SLDNTRA

-1565 FGSLEGIVSRGTSTS
+1565 FGNLEGIVSRG
-1580 KISGENISSKGSEFA
+1580 
-1595 KKLTNVGNNLEVTYK
+1595 
-1610 GVTFRNAEHAYQT
+1610 
-1623 WKSGEFDNTAYN
+1623 
-1635 SINTW
+1635 
-1640 KPVGSKP
+1640 
-1647 VNKQINFQIMV
+1647 
-1658 DILTEKLKQHPEL
+1658 
-1671 IEGIKERGG
+1671 
-1680 HEYIISS
+1680 
-1687 THNVV
+1687 
-1692 GDKYWE
+1692 
-1698 SSGQNAFIKAL
+1698 
-1709 AEAAINVGISPINNN
+1709 
-1724 FIKSTVDF
+1724 TVDF

-1780 NHAFSSLMK
+1780 NHAFSSLMS
-1789 EFTLKEPIRFAGH
+1789 EFTLKDPIRFAGH

-1877 SFNNGVTADMAI
+1877 SFNNGVTADMAM

-1937 KSFKADQLK
+1937 QSFKADQLK

-1959 DVSQFVTSTK
+1959 DISQFVTSSK

-2008 NIKVTDTIDS
+2008 NMKVTDIIDS

-2032 YLESLIEN
+2032 YLKSLIEN

-2053 RANSLLN
+2053 RAGMLLN
-2060 SYYPYETPS
+2060 SYYPYNTPS
-2069 YRNARNRL
+2069 YSGARNRL
-2077 ASLTKNNFLDAD
+2077 AELTKSNFLDAD

-2110 FNGEIP
+2110 FNGEM
-2116 IPVDSINTPNLDT
+2116 
-2129 TVNSYTGNITPDA
+2129 
-2142 NTIFVF
+2142 
-2148 GSNPEGRHGAGAAKI
+2148 
-2163 AREQF
+2163 
-2168 GAIYGQGEGLQGNAY
+2168 
-2183 ALPTKDLRVT
+2183 PTKD
-2193 KNNGLRSISE
+2193 G
-2203 AQIIENI
+2203 
-2210 KKLYEVAKQN
+2210 
-2220 PDKQFKIAYRNTD
+2220 
-2233 KASLNGY
+2233 
-2240 TGLEMIDMFLKA
+2240 
-2252 GSIPTN
+2252 
-2258 IVFSKE
+2258 
-2264 WIDTGKFDLPTKK
+2264 
-2277 VQSTSKSYIPAREYY
+2277 IPAREYY

-2321 VTNEKTGDI
+2321 VTNEKTGDT

-2344 KDELKESWAE
+2344 KDELKGSWAE
-2354 LLKTEPDLAS
+2354 LLKTEPDLARD
-2364 NLFMYN
+2364 LFMYN

-2390 LKLNMK
+2390 LKLAIK
-2396 LWREWDPSADN
+2396 VGRKWDSSANDGN
-2407 GKGAW
+2407 GAW
-2412 IQSDKSYIDFL
+2412 VERSYVDFL
-2423 NEVKKG
+2423 NDVKEGTVTANSEK
-2429 ISVNIEEFAKQ
+2429 FAKQ

-2445 LDNRS
+2445 LDNRR
-2450 LVFTAKGST
+2450 LVFTAKGSN
-2459 RDFLKKE
+2459 LKYLKTL
-2466 VYKNGVAASEF
+2466 VYKNGEAVSNF
-2477 TLKVSKLGDDAKNY
+2477 TLDVNKLGDDAKNY
-2491 TIADDTIPK
+2491 TIKDSTLPK
-2500 SWTAFRPCIIVDG
+2500 NCVAFRPCIVVDG
-2513 IVYMCESG
+2513 ITYICDSS
-2521 NDKFNVST
+2521 NDKFNVSY
-2529 DGSMTYRKV
+2529 DGSITYYKV
-2538 SQLGTTNKSLQYIS
+2538 SQLGTTNKSLQYVS
-2552 DSETKITDS
+2552 DSESRLTDNEQYDNNMEGNSS
-2561 QTYDDKMPGSTKRE
+2561 QEFIPENTPNSFNRE
-2575 DRVPEEH
+2575 EAINQIIDYGIKNGEFMAEQVESIKEYLNSQSDVDLSDTVNAIRNEIQNSGLTDNTG
-2582 PEKVDRD
+2582 EKV
-2589 KLVNDLIYYSLMN
+2589 
-2602 GNLVEESTDKFKEDI
+2602 
-2617 SIFKDSDLK
+2617 
-2626 DTIEDIKNELREKGL
+2626 
-2641 IDKTGKKIC
+2641 C

>member
-1 MSTNCYNPI
+1 MSTKCYNPI
-10 KGIDDVISS
+10 KGIDDVIAS
-19 KIQGWNKY
+19 KIQGWNEY

-35 YDESHPS
+35 YDESHSS
-42 PLDTS
+42 PLDIS
-47 DLDKAVQELISY
+47 DLDRAVQDLISY
-59 RRNLG
+59 RRDLG
-64 KVNAE
+64 KMNAE
-69 SIKTASFN
+69 SIKTTSSN

-113 EANPSLSRKVIC
+113 EANPFLSRKVIC
-125 NGFISNGKLVAG
+125 NGFVSNGKLVAG

-144 VYNDLLEYYLEAVE
+144 VYNDLLEYYSEAVE
-158 EDDMDTAN
+158 EGDMDTAN

-186 RDTEELKL
+186 RDTEELRL
-194 GNNIEYADDTNP
+194 GDKIEYADDTNP

-221 ESKREAWQETSDMQS
+221 ESKREAWQETSDMHS

-273 VKTHQSLIEILRG
+273 VKAHQSLIEILRG
-286 VTSENQMIGLLRNAS
+286 VTSERQMIGLLRNAS
-301 SSQSWL
+301 NSQTWL

-339 EEIKN
+339 EEVKN
-344 ELRTFKTLIL
+344 GLRTFKTLIL
-354 NRVNISLSGQYLTS
+354 NRVNNSLSGQYLTS
-368 ITLGKQVNPDTSVFN
+368 ITLGKQVNPNTSVFN
-383 KDGSINWKNLQNLR
+383 KDGSINWKNLQSLR
-397 EIVAEY
+397 ELVKEY
-403 FPSKNVSI
+403 FPSKSVSI
-411 VPKFYSNKETSW
+411 TPKFYNNKETSW

-438 IDIDGNTLDRIM
+438 IDIDGGTLDKIM
-450 SNGRDLHKFTDAISE
+450 SSGRDLHKFTDAISE
-465 LIEFGTDKILNKS
+465 LVEFGTDKILNKK
-478 ELESLNKGNFS
+478 ELESLDKGEYS
-489 LSKSSF
+489 LSNRSF
-495 KDFIK
+495 KDFIR

-515 KIDKMLTIITKNR
+515 KIDKMLSIVTKNR

-540 DKNGNNITLFSNVIP
+540 DKNGNNVTLFSNVIP

-569 TNNDR
+569 SNNDR

-588 SFFMDNGTILNR
+588 SFFMDKDNGTIFNR
-600 WIKDLYESDLDEK
+600 WLRDLYESGLDEK
-613 SFATNFVFKR
+613 DFAANFGFKR

-645 TEYFSERQISP
+645 AEYFSERQKSP
-656 KNIKYIDEEEFNKS
+656 
-670 KNLKSFPK
+670 
-678 DQLYYVNGTN
+678 
-688 YYYKYNSIDSKGNN
+688 NSQ
-702 VWTKHIKDDYAYYPV
+702 YAYYPV

-732 RYSAKEILDGLYDVY
+732 RYSAQEILDGLYDVY
-747 RQERRRMALTKAA
+747 RQERRRMALTSAA
-760 NSKLKE
+760 NTKLKE
-766 EEYSPIENFSN
+766 GGYSLIENFSS
-777 KEDEYTILPFLNK
+777 KENEYTALPFLNK

-826 VNIFKK
+826 VNSFKTS
-832 NLNNLGLLETKE
+832 LNNLGLLETKE
-844 VYNPNTNKKEVQY
+844 VYNPKTNKKEVQY
-857 IYFSQEVNGD
+857 VYFSQEVNGN
-867 KTIDK
+867 KSIDE

-921 EARDFDGNLYSKDGI
+921 EARDFDGNLYSEDGI

-948 AELSNPEFMTAIK
+948 AEVSNPEFMKAIE

-999 KWTQEMENVYNA
+999 KWTQEMENVYNT

-1024 IPSDKLAEIASM
+1024 IPSDKLTEIANMS
-1036 AVVFQPIKPYMYT
+1036 VVFQPIKPYMYT
-1049 IENYAVNNTDKL
+1049 IENLAVNSTDKL

-1122 KELNDALDKA
+1122 QELSNALDKA

-1158 GTQVRKLIMTN
+1158 GTQVRKLIMAN
-1169 VEMDD
+1169 IKMDD
-1174 YHYENYVGGNKVN
+1174 YHYENYVGGKKVN

-1192 GDVRL
+1192 GEVRL

-1229 KLSDK
+1229 KLSNK

-1276 MLFSMF
+1276 MLFSIF

-1311 DLKYVVDPN
+1311 DLHYVVDPN
-1320 NPNNI
+1320 NPDNI

-1333 WDISYTDINGKE
+1333 WDISYTDINSKE
-1345 VTLEFSDYCNEDG
+1345 VALEFSDYCNEDG

-1450 KEFYETYS
+1450 KEFYETYP

-1473 SLDRLYKYWDK
+1473 SLNRLYKYWDK

-1565 FGSLEGIVSRGTSTS
+1565 FGNLEGIVSR
-1580 KISGENISSKGSEFA
+1580 E
-1595 KKLTNVGNNLEVTYK
+1595 
-1610 GVTFRNAEHAYQT
+1610 
-1623 WKSGEFDNTAYN
+1623 
-1635 SINTW
+1635 
-1640 KPVGSKP
+1640 
-1647 VNKQINFQIMV
+1647 
-1658 DILTEKLKQHPEL
+1658 
-1671 IEGIKERGG
+1671 
-1680 HEYIISS
+1680 
-1687 THNVV
+1687 
-1692 GDKYWE
+1692 
-1698 SSGQNAFIKAL
+1698 
-1709 AEAAINVGISPINNN
+1709 
-1724 FIKSTVDF
+1724 TVDF

-1742 KSDPEPNYD
+1742 KSDPELNYD

-1780 NHAFSSLMK
+1780 NHAFSSLMS
-1789 EFTLKEPIRFAGH
+1789 ELTLKDPIRFAGH

-1830 VKDPVLNFLNLN
+1830 VKDPILNFLNLN

-1877 SFNNGVTADMAI
+1877 SFNNGVTADMAM

-1937 KSFKADQLK
+1937 QSFKADQLK

-1959 DVSQFVTSTK
+1959 DISQFVTSSK

-2008 NIKVTDTIDS
+2008 NMKVTDIIDS

-2032 YLESLIEN
+2032 YLKSLIEN

-2053 RANSLLN
+2053 RAGMLLN
-2060 SYYPYETPS
+2060 SYYPYNTPS
-2069 YRNARNRL
+2069 YSGARNRL
-2077 ASLTKNNFLDAD
+2077 AELTKSNFLDAD

-2110 FNGEIP
+2110 FNGEM
-2116 IPVDSINTPNLDT
+2116 
-2129 TVNSYTGNITPDA
+2129 
-2142 NTIFVF
+2142 
-2148 GSNPEGRHGAGAAKI
+2148 
-2163 AREQF
+2163 
-2168 GAIYGQGEGLQGNAY
+2168 
-2183 ALPTKDLRVT
+2183 PTKD
-2193 KNNGLRSISE
+2193 G
-2203 AQIIENI
+2203 
-2210 KKLYEVAKQN
+2210 
-2220 PDKQFKIAYRNTD
+2220 
-2233 KASLNGY
+2233 
-2240 TGLEMIDMFLKA
+2240 
-2252 GSIPTN
+2252 
-2258 IVFSKE
+2258 
-2264 WIDTGKFDLPTKK
+2264 
-2277 VQSTSKSYIPAREYY
+2277 IPAREYY

-2344 KDELKESWAE
+2344 KDELKGSWAE
-2354 LLKTEPDLAS
+2354 LLKTEPDLARD
-2364 NLFMYN
+2364 LFMYN

-2390 LKLNMK
+2390 LKLAIK
-2396 LWREWDPSADN
+2396 VGRKWDSSANDGN
-2407 GKGAW
+2407 GAW
-2412 IQSDKSYIDFL
+2412 VERSYVDFL
-2423 NEVKKG
+2423 NDVKEGTVTANSEK
-2429 ISVNIEEFAKQ
+2429 FAKQ

-2445 LDNRS
+2445 LDNRR
-2450 LVFTAKGST
+2450 LVFTAKGSN
-2459 RDFLKKE
+2459 LKYLKTL
-2466 VYKNGVAASEF
+2466 VYKNGEAVSNF
-2477 TLKVSKLGDDAKNY
+2477 TLDVNKLGDDAKNY
-2491 TIADDTIPK
+2491 TIKDSTLPK
-2500 SWTAFRPCIIVDG
+2500 NCVAFRPCIVVDG
-2513 IVYMCESG
+2513 ITYICDSS
-2521 NDKFNVST
+2521 NDKFNVSY
-2529 DGSMTYRKV
+2529 DGSITYYKV
-2538 SQLGTTNKSLQYIS
+2538 SQLGTTNKSLQYVS
-2552 DSETKITDS
+2552 DSESRLTDNEQYDNNMEGNSS
-2561 QTYDDKMPGSTKRE
+2561 QEFIPENTPNSFNRE
-2575 DRVPEEH
+2575 EAINQIIDYGIKNGEFMAEQVESIKEYLNSQSDVDLSDTVNAIRNEIQNSGLTDNTG
-2582 PEKVDRD
+2582 EKV
-2589 KLVNDLIYYSLMN
+2589 
-2602 GNLVEESTDKFKEDI
+2602 
-2617 SIFKDSDLK
+2617 
-2626 DTIEDIKNELREKGL
+2626 
-2641 IDKTGKKIC
+2641 C

>member
-1 MSTNCYNPI
+1 MSTKCYNPI
-10 KGIDDVISS
+10 KGIDDVIAS
-19 KIQGWNKY
+19 KIQGWNEY

-35 YDESHPS
+35 YDESHSS

-47 DLDKAVQELISY
+47 DLDRAVQDLISY
-59 RRNLG
+59 RRDLG
-64 KVNAE
+64 KMNAE
-69 SIKTASFN
+69 SIKTTSSN

-113 EANPSLSRKVIC
+113 EANPFLSRKVIC
-125 NGFISNGKLVAG
+125 NGFVSNGKLVAG

-144 VYNDLLEYYLEAVE
+144 VYNDLLEYYSEAVE
-158 EDDMDTAN
+158 EGNMDTAN

-174 WGALVSHARMRL
+174 WGALVSYARMRL
-186 RDTEELKL
+186 RDTEELRL
-194 GNNIEYADDTNP
+194 GDKIEYADDTNP

-221 ESKREAWQETSDMQS
+221 ESKREAWQETSDMHS

-273 VKTHQSLIEILRG
+273 VKAHQSLIEILRG
-286 VTSENQMIGLLRNAS
+286 VTSERQMIGLLRNAS
-301 SSQSWL
+301 NSQTWL

-339 EEIKN
+339 EEVKN
-344 ELRTFKTLIL
+344 GLRTFKTLIL
-354 NRVNISLSGQYLTS
+354 NRVNNSLSGQYLTS
-368 ITLGKQVNPDTSVFN
+368 ITLGKQVNPNTSVFN
-383 KDGSINWKNLQNLR
+383 KDGSINWKNLQSLR
-397 EIVAEY
+397 ELVKEY
-403 FPSKNVSI
+403 FPSKSVSI
-411 VPKFYSNKETSW
+411 TPKFYNNKETSW

-438 IDIDGNTLDRIM
+438 IDIDGGTLNKIM
-450 SNGRDLHKFTDAISE
+450 SSGRDLHKFTDAISE
-465 LIEFGTDKILNKS
+465 LVEFGTDKILNKK
-478 ELESLNKGNFS
+478 ELESLDKGEYS
-489 LSKSSF
+489 LSNRSF
-495 KDFIK
+495 KDFIR

-515 KIDKMLTIITKNR
+515 KIDKMLSIVTKNR

-540 DKNGNNITLFSNVIP
+540 DKNGNNVTLFSNVIP

-569 TNNDR
+569 SNNDR

-588 SFFMDNGTILNR
+588 SFFMDKDNGTIFNR
-600 WIKDLYESDLDEK
+600 WLRDLYESGLDEK
-613 SFATNFVFKR
+613 DFAANFGFKR

-645 TEYFSERQISP
+645 AEYFSERQKSP
-656 KNIKYIDEEEFNKS
+656 
-670 KNLKSFPK
+670 
-678 DQLYYVNGTN
+678 
-688 YYYKYNSIDSKGNN
+688 NSQ
-702 VWTKHIKDDYAYYPV
+702 YAYYPV

-732 RYSAKEILDGLYDVY
+732 RYSAQEILDGLYDVY
-747 RQERRRMALTKAA
+747 RQERRRMALTLAA
-760 NSKLKE
+760 NTKLKE
-766 EEYSPIENFSN
+766 GGYSLIENFSS
-777 KEDEYTILPFLNK
+777 KENEYTALPFLNK

-826 VNIFKK
+826 VNSFKTS
-832 NLNNLGLLETKE
+832 LNNLGLLETKE
-844 VYNPNTNKKEVQY
+844 VYNPKTNKKEVQY
-857 IYFSQEVNGD
+857 VYFSQEVNGN
-867 KTIDK
+867 KSIDE

-921 EARDFDGNLYSKDGI
+921 EARDFDGNLYSEDGI

-948 AELSNPEFMTAIK
+948 AEVSNPEFMKAIE

-999 KWTQEMENVYNA
+999 KWTQEMENVYNT

-1024 IPSDKLAEIASM
+1024 IPSNKLTEIANMS
-1036 AVVFQPIKPYMYT
+1036 VVFQPIKPYMYT
-1049 IENYAVNNTDKL
+1049 IENLAVNSTDKL

-1122 KELNDALDKA
+1122 QELSNALDKA

-1158 GTQVRKLIMTN
+1158 GTQVRKLIMAN
-1169 VEMDD
+1169 IKMDD
-1174 YHYENYVGGNKVN
+1174 YHYENYVGGKKVN

-1192 GDVRL
+1192 GEVRL

-1215 ESYDLFANEVSDIK
+1215 KSYDLFANEVSDIK

-1241 NSRESMDNMLAYSL
+1241 NSRESMNNMLAYSL

-1276 MLFSMF
+1276 MLFSIF

-1311 DLKYVVDPN
+1311 DLHYVVDPN

-1333 WDISYTDINGKE
+1333 WDISYTNINGKE
-1345 VTLEFSDYCNEDG
+1345 VALKFSNYCNEDG

-1450 KEFYETYS
+1450 KEFYETCP
-1458 NIKDVLK
+1458 NVKDVLK

-1473 SLDRLYKYWDK
+1473 SFNRLYKYWDK
-1484 AGLPYSYKEAF
+1484 VGLPYSYKEAF
-1495 AQFIADR
+1495 AQFIANR

-1515 PLDNTRA
+1515 SLDNTRA

-1565 FGSLEGIVSRGTSTS
+1565 FGNLEGIVSR
-1580 KISGENISSKGSEFA
+1580 E
-1595 KKLTNVGNNLEVTYK
+1595 
-1610 GVTFRNAEHAYQT
+1610 
-1623 WKSGEFDNTAYN
+1623 
-1635 SINTW
+1635 
-1640 KPVGSKP
+1640 
-1647 VNKQINFQIMV
+1647 
-1658 DILTEKLKQHPEL
+1658 
-1671 IEGIKERGG
+1671 
-1680 HEYIISS
+1680 
-1687 THNVV
+1687 
-1692 GDKYWE
+1692 
-1698 SSGQNAFIKAL
+1698 
-1709 AEAAINVGISPINNN
+1709 
-1724 FIKSTVDF
+1724 TVDF

-1780 NHAFSSLMK
+1780 NHAFSSLMS
-1789 EFTLKEPIRFAGH
+1789 EFTLKDPIRFAGH

-1877 SFNNGVTADMAI
+1877 SFNNGVTANMAM

-1937 KSFKADQLK
+1937 QPFKADQLK

-1959 DVSQFVTSTK
+1959 DISQFVTSSK

-2008 NIKVTDTIDS
+2008 NMKVTDIIDS
-2018 PITNNTNLQGSNQE
+2018 PITNNTNLQESNQE
-2032 YLESLIEN
+2032 YLKSLIEN

-2053 RANSLLN
+2053 RAGMLLN
-2060 SYYPYETPS
+2060 SYYPYNTPS
-2069 YRNARNRL
+2069 YSGARNRL
-2077 ASLTKNNFLDAD
+2077 AELTKSNFLDAD

-2110 FNGEIP
+2110 FNGEM
-2116 IPVDSINTPNLDT
+2116 
-2129 TVNSYTGNITPDA
+2129 
-2142 NTIFVF
+2142 
-2148 GSNPEGRHGAGAAKI
+2148 
-2163 AREQF
+2163 
-2168 GAIYGQGEGLQGNAY
+2168 
-2183 ALPTKDLRVT
+2183 PTKD
-2193 KNNGLRSISE
+2193 G
-2203 AQIIENI
+2203 
-2210 KKLYEVAKQN
+2210 
-2220 PDKQFKIAYRNTD
+2220 
-2233 KASLNGY
+2233 
-2240 TGLEMIDMFLKA
+2240 
-2252 GSIPTN
+2252 
-2258 IVFSKE
+2258 
-2264 WIDTGKFDLPTKK
+2264 
-2277 VQSTSKSYIPAREYY
+2277 IPAREYY

-2354 LLKTEPDLAS
+2354 LLKTEPDLARD
-2364 NLFMYN
+2364 LFMYN

-2390 LKLNMK
+2390 LKLAIK
-2396 LWREWDPSADN
+2396 VGGKWDSSANDGN
-2407 GKGAW
+2407 GAW
-2412 IQSDKSYIDFL
+2412 VERSYVDFL
-2423 NEVKKG
+2423 NDVKEGTVTANSEK
-2429 ISVNIEEFAKQ
+2429 FAKQ

-2445 LDNRS
+2445 LDNRR
-2450 LVFTAKGST
+2450 LVFTAKGSN
-2459 RDFLKKE
+2459 LKYLKTL
-2466 VYKNGVAASEF
+2466 VYKNGEAVSNF
-2477 TLKVSKLGDDAKNY
+2477 TLDVNKLGDDAKNY
-2491 TIADDTIPK
+2491 TIKDSTLPK
-2500 SWTAFRPCIIVDG
+2500 NCVAFRPCIVVDG
-2513 IVYMCESG
+2513 ITYICDSS
-2521 NDKFNVST
+2521 NDKFNVSY
-2529 DGSMTYRKV
+2529 DGSITYYKV
-2538 SQLGTTNKSLQYIS
+2538 SQLGTTNKSLQYVS
-2552 DSETKITDS
+2552 DSESRLTDNEQYDNNMEGNSS
-2561 QTYDDKMPGSTKRE
+2561 QEFIPENTPNSFNRE
-2575 DRVPEEH
+2575 EAINQIIDYGIKNGEFMAEQVESIKEYLNSQSDVDLSDTVNAIRNEIQNSGLTDNTG
-2582 PEKVDRD
+2582 EKV
-2589 KLVNDLIYYSLMN
+2589 
-2602 GNLVEESTDKFKEDI
+2602 
-2617 SIFKDSDLK
+2617 
-2626 DTIEDIKNELREKGL
+2626 
-2641 IDKTGKKIC
+2641 C

>member
-1 MSTNCYNPI
+1 MSTKCYNPI
-10 KGIDDVISS
+10 KGIDDVIAS
-19 KIQGWNKY
+19 KIQGWNEY

-35 YDESHPS
+35 YDESHSS

-47 DLDKAVQELISY
+47 DLDKAVQDLISY
-59 RRNLG
+59 RRDLG
-64 KVNAE
+64 KMNAE
-69 SIKTASFN
+69 SIKTTSSN

-113 EANPSLSRKVIC
+113 EANPFLSRKVIC
-125 NGFISNGKLVAG
+125 NGFVSNGKLVAG

-144 VYNDLLEYYLEAVE
+144 VYNDLLEYYSEAVE
-158 EDDMDTAN
+158 EGDMDTAN

-186 RDTEELKL
+186 RDTEELRL
-194 GNNIEYADDTNP
+194 GDKIEYADDTNP

-221 ESKREAWQETSDMQS
+221 ESKREAWQETSDMHS

-273 VKTHQSLIEILRG
+273 VKAHQSLIEILRG
-286 VTSENQMIGLLRNAS
+286 VTSERQMIGLLRNAS
-301 SSQSWL
+301 NSQTWL

-339 EEIKN
+339 EEVKN
-344 ELRTFKTLIL
+344 GLRTFKTLIL
-354 NRVNISLSGQYLTS
+354 NRVNNSLSGQYLTS
-368 ITLGKQVNPDTSVFN
+368 ITLGKQVNPNTSVFN
-383 KDGSINWKNLQNLR
+383 KDGSINWKNLQSLR
-397 EIVAEY
+397 ELVKEY
-403 FPSKNVSI
+403 FPSKSVSI
-411 VPKFYSNKETSW
+411 TPKFYNNKETSW

-438 IDIDGNTLDRIM
+438 IDIDGGTLDKIM
-450 SNGRDLHKFTDAISE
+450 SSGRDLHKFTDAISE
-465 LIEFGTDKILNKS
+465 LVEFGTDKILNKK
-478 ELESLNKGNFS
+478 ELESLDKGEYS
-489 LSKSSF
+489 LSNRSF
-495 KDFIK
+495 KDFIR

-515 KIDKMLTIITKNR
+515 KIDKMLSIVTKNR

-540 DKNGNNITLFSNVIP
+540 DKNGNNVTLFSNVIP

-569 TNNDR
+569 SNNDR

-588 SFFMDNGTILNR
+588 SFFMDKDNGTIFNR
-600 WIKDLYESDLDEK
+600 WLRDLYESGLDEK
-613 SFATNFVFKR
+613 DFAANFGFKR

-645 TEYFSERQISP
+645 AEYFSERQKSP
-656 KNIKYIDEEEFNKS
+656 
-670 KNLKSFPK
+670 
-678 DQLYYVNGTN
+678 
-688 YYYKYNSIDSKGNN
+688 NSQ
-702 VWTKHIKDDYAYYPV
+702 YAYYPV

-732 RYSAKEILDGLYDVY
+732 RYSAQEILDGLYDVY
-747 RQERRRMALTKAA
+747 RQERRRMALTSAA
-760 NSKLKE
+760 NTKLKE
-766 EEYSPIENFSN
+766 GGYSLIENFSS
-777 KEDEYTILPFLNK
+777 KENEYTALPFLNK

-826 VNIFKK
+826 VNSFKTS
-832 NLNNLGLLETKE
+832 LNNLGLLETKE
-844 VYNPNTNKKEVQY
+844 VYNPKTNKKEVQY
-857 IYFSQEVNGD
+857 VYFSQEVNGN
-867 KTIDK
+867 KSIDE

-921 EARDFDGNLYSKDGI
+921 EARDFDGNLYSEDGI

-948 AELSNPEFMTAIK
+948 AEVSNPEFMKAIE

-999 KWTQEMENVYNA
+999 KWTQEMENVYNT

-1024 IPSDKLAEIASM
+1024 IPSDKLTEIANMS
-1036 AVVFQPIKPYMYT
+1036 VVFQPIKPYMYT
-1049 IENYAVNNTDKL
+1049 IENLAVNSTDKL

-1122 KELNDALDKA
+1122 QELSNALDKA

-1158 GTQVRKLIMTN
+1158 GTQVRKLIMAN
-1169 VEMDD
+1169 IKMDD
-1174 YHYENYVGGNKVN
+1174 YHYENYVGGKKVN

-1192 GDVRL
+1192 GEVRL

-1215 ESYDLFANEVSDIK
+1215 KSYDLFANEVSDIK

-1241 NSRESMDNMLAYSL
+1241 NSRESMDNMLVYSL
-1255 TGDDKFLVPLFEGAL
+1255 TRDDKFLVPLFEGAL

-1276 MLFSMF
+1276 MLFSIF

-1287 KQSIKGGSAVQV
+1287 KQSIKGGSAIQV

-1311 DLKYVVDPN
+1311 DLHYVVDPN

-1345 VTLEFSDYCNEDG
+1345 VALEFSDYCNEDG

-1450 KEFYETYS
+1450 KEFYETYP

-1473 SLDRLYKYWDK
+1473 SLNRLYKYWDK

-1515 PLDNTRA
+1515 SLDNTRA

-1565 FGSLEGIVSRGTSTS
+1565 FGNLEGIVSR
-1580 KISGENISSKGSEFA
+1580 E
-1595 KKLTNVGNNLEVTYK
+1595 
-1610 GVTFRNAEHAYQT
+1610 
-1623 WKSGEFDNTAYN
+1623 
-1635 SINTW
+1635 
-1640 KPVGSKP
+1640 
-1647 VNKQINFQIMV
+1647 
-1658 DILTEKLKQHPEL
+1658 
-1671 IEGIKERGG
+1671 
-1680 HEYIISS
+1680 
-1687 THNVV
+1687 
-1692 GDKYWE
+1692 
-1698 SSGQNAFIKAL
+1698 
-1709 AEAAINVGISPINNN
+1709 
-1724 FIKSTVDF
+1724 TVDF

-1780 NHAFSSLMK
+1780 NHAFSSLMS
-1789 EFTLKEPIRFAGH
+1789 EFTLKDPIRFAGH

-1877 SFNNGVTADMAI
+1877 SFNNGVTADMAM

-1937 KSFKADQLK
+1937 QSFKADQLK

-1959 DVSQFVTSTK
+1959 DISQFVTSSK

-2008 NIKVTDTIDS
+2008 NMKVTDIIDS

-2053 RANSLLN
+2053 RAGMLLN
-2060 SYYPYETPS
+2060 SYYPYNTPS
-2069 YRNARNRL
+2069 YSGARNRL
-2077 ASLTKNNFLDAD
+2077 AELTKSNFLDAD

-2110 FNGEIP
+2110 FNGEM
-2116 IPVDSINTPNLDT
+2116 
-2129 TVNSYTGNITPDA
+2129 
-2142 NTIFVF
+2142 
-2148 GSNPEGRHGAGAAKI
+2148 
-2163 AREQF
+2163 
-2168 GAIYGQGEGLQGNAY
+2168 
-2183 ALPTKDLRVT
+2183 PTKD
-2193 KNNGLRSISE
+2193 G
-2203 AQIIENI
+2203 
-2210 KKLYEVAKQN
+2210 
-2220 PDKQFKIAYRNTD
+2220 
-2233 KASLNGY
+2233 
-2240 TGLEMIDMFLKA
+2240 
-2252 GSIPTN
+2252 
-2258 IVFSKE
+2258 
-2264 WIDTGKFDLPTKK
+2264 
-2277 VQSTSKSYIPAREYY
+2277 IPAREYY

-2354 LLKTEPDLAS
+2354 LLKTEPDLARD
-2364 NLFMYN
+2364 LFMYN

-2390 LKLNMK
+2390 LKLAIK
-2396 LWREWDPSADN
+2396 VGRKWDSSANDGN
-2407 GKGAW
+2407 GAW
-2412 IQSDKSYIDFL
+2412 VERSYVDFL
-2423 NEVKKG
+2423 NDVKEGTVTANSEK
-2429 ISVNIEEFAKQ
+2429 FAKQ

-2445 LDNRS
+2445 LDNRR
-2450 LVFTAKGST
+2450 LVFTAKGSN
-2459 RDFLKKE
+2459 LKYLKTL
-2466 VYKNGVAASEF
+2466 VYKNGEAVSNF
-2477 TLKVSKLGDDAKNY
+2477 TLDVNKLGDDAKNY
-2491 TIADDTIPK
+2491 TIKDSTLPK
-2500 SWTAFRPCIIVDG
+2500 NCVAFRPCIVVDG
-2513 IVYMCESG
+2513 ITYICDSS
-2521 NDKFNVST
+2521 NDKFNVSY
-2529 DGSMTYRKV
+2529 DGSITYYKV
-2538 SQLGTTNKSLQYIS
+2538 SQLGTTNKSLQYVS
-2552 DSETKITDS
+2552 DSESRLTDNEQYDNNMEGNSS
-2561 QTYDDKMPGSTKRE
+2561 QEFIPENTPNSFNRE
-2575 DRVPEEH
+2575 EAINQIIDYGIKNGEFMAEQVESIKEYLNSQSDVDLSDTVNAIRNEIQNSGLTDNTG
-2582 PEKVDRD
+2582 EKV
-2589 KLVNDLIYYSLMN
+2589 
-2602 GNLVEESTDKFKEDI
+2602 
-2617 SIFKDSDLK
+2617 
-2626 DTIEDIKNELREKGL
+2626 
-2641 IDKTGKKIC
+2641 C

>member
-1 MSTNCYNPI
+1 MSTKCYNPI
-10 KGIDDVISS
+10 KGIDDVIAS
-19 KIQGWNKY
+19 KIQGWNEY

-35 YDESHPS
+35 YDESHSS

-47 DLDKAVQELISY
+47 DPDKAIQDLISY
-59 RRNLG
+59 RRDLG
-64 KVNAE
+64 KMNAE
-69 SIKTASFN
+69 SIKTTSSN
-77 LSESYQ
+77 LSESHQ

-113 EANPSLSRKVIC
+113 EANPFLSRKVIC
-125 NGFISNGKLVAG
+125 NGFVSNGKLVAG

-144 VYNDLLEYYLEAVE
+144 VYNDLLEYYSEAVE
-158 EDDMDTAN
+158 EGDMDTAN

-186 RDTEELKL
+186 RDTEELRL
-194 GNNIEYADDTNP
+194 GDKIEYADDTNP

-221 ESKREAWQETSDMQS
+221 ESKREAWQETSDMHS

-273 VKTHQSLIEILRG
+273 VKAHQSLIEILRG
-286 VTSENQMIGLLRNAS
+286 VTSERQMIGLLRNAS
-301 SSQSWL
+301 NSQTWL

-339 EEIKN
+339 EEVKN
-344 ELRTFKTLIL
+344 GLRTFKTLIL
-354 NRVNISLSGQYLTS
+354 NGVNNSLSGQYLTS
-368 ITLGKQVNPDTSVFN
+368 ITLGKQVNPNTSVFN
-383 KDGSINWKNLQNLR
+383 KDGSINWKNLQSLR
-397 EIVAEY
+397 ELVKEY
-403 FPSKNVSI
+403 FPSKSVSI
-411 VPKFYSNKETSW
+411 TPKFYNNKETSW

-438 IDIDGNTLDRIM
+438 IDIDGGTLDKIM
-450 SNGRDLHKFTDAISE
+450 SSGRDLHKFTDAISE
-465 LIEFGTDKILNKS
+465 LVEFGTDKILNKK
-478 ELESLNKGNFS
+478 ELESLDKGEYS
-489 LSKSSF
+489 LSNRSF
-495 KDFIK
+495 KDFIR

-515 KIDKMLTIITKNR
+515 KIDKMLSIVTKNR

-540 DKNGNNITLFSNVIP
+540 DKNGNNVTLFSNVIP

-569 TNNDR
+569 SNNDR

-588 SFFMDNGTILNR
+588 SFFMDKDNGTIFNR
-600 WIKDLYESDLDEK
+600 WLRDLYESGLDEK
-613 SFATNFVFKR
+613 DFAANFGFKR

-645 TEYFSERQISP
+645 AEYFSERQKSP
-656 KNIKYIDEEEFNKS
+656 
-670 KNLKSFPK
+670 
-678 DQLYYVNGTN
+678 
-688 YYYKYNSIDSKGNN
+688 NSQ
-702 VWTKHIKDDYAYYPV
+702 YAYYPV

-732 RYSAKEILDGLYDVY
+732 RYSAQEILDGLYDVY
-747 RQERRRMALTKAA
+747 RQERRRMALTSAA
-760 NSKLKE
+760 NTKLKE
-766 EEYSPIENFSN
+766 GGYSLIENFSS
-777 KEDEYTILPFLNK
+777 KENEYTALPFLNK

-826 VNIFKK
+826 VNSFKTS
-832 NLNNLGLLETKE
+832 LNNLGLLETKE
-844 VYNPNTNKKEVQY
+844 VYNPKTNKKEVQY
-857 IYFSQEVNGD
+857 VYFSQEVNGN
-867 KTIDK
+867 KSIDE

-921 EARDFDGNLYSKDGI
+921 EARDFDGNLYSEDGI

-948 AELSNPEFMTAIK
+948 AEVSNPEFMKAIE

-999 KWTQEMENVYNA
+999 KWTQEMENVYNT

-1024 IPSDKLAEIASM
+1024 IPSDKLTEIANMS
-1036 AVVFQPIKPYMYT
+1036 VVFQPIKPYMYT
-1049 IENYAVNNTDKL
+1049 IENLAVNSTDKL

-1122 KELNDALDKA
+1122 QELSNALDKA

-1158 GTQVRKLIMTN
+1158 GTQVRKLIMAN
-1169 VEMDD
+1169 IKMDD
-1174 YHYENYVGGNKVN
+1174 YHYENYVGGKKVN

-1192 GDVRL
+1192 GEVRL

-1215 ESYDLFANEVSDIK
+1215 KSYDLFANEVSDIK

-1276 MLFSMF
+1276 MLFSIF

-1311 DLKYVVDPN
+1311 DLHYVVDPN

-1345 VTLEFSDYCNEDG
+1345 VALEFSDYCNEDG

-1450 KEFYETYS
+1450 KEFYETYP

-1465 EAREEDTE
+1465 EAGEEDTE
-1473 SLDRLYKYWDK
+1473 SLNRLYKYWDK

-1565 FGSLEGIVSRGTSTS
+1565 FGNLEGIVSRG
-1580 KISGENISSKGSEFA
+1580 
-1595 KKLTNVGNNLEVTYK
+1595 
-1610 GVTFRNAEHAYQT
+1610 
-1623 WKSGEFDNTAYN
+1623 
-1635 SINTW
+1635 
-1640 KPVGSKP
+1640 
-1647 VNKQINFQIMV
+1647 
-1658 DILTEKLKQHPEL
+1658 
-1671 IEGIKERGG
+1671 
-1680 HEYIISS
+1680 
-1687 THNVV
+1687 
-1692 GDKYWE
+1692 
-1698 SSGQNAFIKAL
+1698 
-1709 AEAAINVGISPINNN
+1709 
-1724 FIKSTVDF
+1724 TVDF

-1780 NHAFSSLMK
+1780 NHAFSSLMS
-1789 EFTLKEPIRFAGH
+1789 EFTLKNPIRFAGH

-1816 DLNVA
+1816 DLDVA

-1877 SFNNGVTADMAI
+1877 SFNNGVTADMAM

-1937 KSFKADQLK
+1937 QSFKADQLK

-1959 DVSQFVTSTK
+1959 DISQFVTSSK

-2008 NIKVTDTIDS
+2008 NMKVTDIIDS

-2053 RANSLLN
+2053 RAGMLLN
-2060 SYYPYETPS
+2060 SYYPYNTPS
-2069 YRNARNRL
+2069 YSGARNRL
-2077 ASLTKNNFLDAD
+2077 AELTKSNFLDAD

-2110 FNGEIP
+2110 FNGEM
-2116 IPVDSINTPNLDT
+2116 
-2129 TVNSYTGNITPDA
+2129 
-2142 NTIFVF
+2142 
-2148 GSNPEGRHGAGAAKI
+2148 
-2163 AREQF
+2163 
-2168 GAIYGQGEGLQGNAY
+2168 
-2183 ALPTKDLRVT
+2183 PTKD
-2193 KNNGLRSISE
+2193 G
-2203 AQIIENI
+2203 
-2210 KKLYEVAKQN
+2210 
-2220 PDKQFKIAYRNTD
+2220 
-2233 KASLNGY
+2233 
-2240 TGLEMIDMFLKA
+2240 
-2252 GSIPTN
+2252 
-2258 IVFSKE
+2258 
-2264 WIDTGKFDLPTKK
+2264 
-2277 VQSTSKSYIPAREYY
+2277 IPAREYY

-2354 LLKTEPDLAS
+2354 LLKTEPDLARD
-2364 NLFMYN
+2364 LFMYN

-2390 LKLNMK
+2390 LKLAIK
-2396 LWREWDPSADN
+2396 VGRKWDSSANDGN
-2407 GKGAW
+2407 GAW
-2412 IQSDKSYIDFL
+2412 VERSYVDFL
-2423 NEVKKG
+2423 NDVKEGTVTANSEK
-2429 ISVNIEEFAKQ
+2429 FAKQ

-2445 LDNRS
+2445 LDNRR
-2450 LVFTAKGST
+2450 LVFTAKGSN
-2459 RDFLKKE
+2459 LKYLKTL
-2466 VYKNGVAASEF
+2466 VYKNGEAVSNF
-2477 TLKVSKLGDDAKNY
+2477 TLDVNKLGDDAKNY
-2491 TIADDTIPK
+2491 TIKDSTLPK
-2500 SWTAFRPCIIVDG
+2500 NCVAFRPCIVVDG
-2513 IVYMCESG
+2513 ITYICDSS
-2521 NDKFNVST
+2521 NDKFNVSY
-2529 DGSMTYRKV
+2529 DGSITYYKV
-2538 SQLGTTNKSLQYIS
+2538 SQLGTTNKSLQYVS
-2552 DSETKITDS
+2552 DSESRLTDNEQYDNNMEGNSS
-2561 QTYDDKMPGSTKRE
+2561 QEFIPENTPNSFNRE
-2575 DRVPEEH
+2575 EAINQIIDYGIKNGEFMAEQVESIKEYLNSQSDVDLSGTVNAIRNEIQNSGLTDNTG
-2582 PEKVDRD
+2582 EKV
-2589 KLVNDLIYYSLMN
+2589 
-2602 GNLVEESTDKFKEDI
+2602 
-2617 SIFKDSDLK
+2617 
-2626 DTIEDIKNELREKGL
+2626 
-2641 IDKTGKKIC
+2641 C

>member
-1 MSTNCYNPI
+1 MSTKCYNPI
-10 KGIDDVISS
+10 KGIDDVIAS
-19 KIQGWNKY
+19 KIQGWNEY

-35 YDESHPS
+35 YDESHSS

-47 DLDKAVQELISY
+47 DLDRAVQDLISY
-59 RRNLG
+59 RRDLG
-64 KVNAE
+64 KMNAE
-69 SIKTASFN
+69 SIKTTSSN

-113 EANPSLSRKVIC
+113 EANPFLSRKVIC
-125 NGFISNGKLVAG
+125 NGFVSNGKLVAG

-144 VYNDLLEYYLEAVE
+144 VYNDLLEYYSEAVE
-158 EDDMDTAN
+158 EGDMDTAN

-186 RDTEELKL
+186 RDTEELRL
-194 GNNIEYADDTNP
+194 GDKIEYADDTNP

-221 ESKREAWQETSDMQS
+221 ESKREAWQETSDMHS

-273 VKTHQSLIEILRG
+273 VKAHQSLIEILRG
-286 VTSENQMIGLLRNAS
+286 VTSERQMIGLLRNAS
-301 SSQSWL
+301 NSQTWL

-339 EEIKN
+339 EEVKN
-344 ELRTFKTLIL
+344 GLRTFKTLIL
-354 NRVNISLSGQYLTS
+354 NRVNNSLSGQYLTS
-368 ITLGKQVNPDTSVFN
+368 ITLGKQVNPNTSVFN
-383 KDGSINWKNLQNLR
+383 KDGSINWKNLQSLR
-397 EIVAEY
+397 ELVKEY
-403 FPSKNVSI
+403 FPSKSVSI
-411 VPKFYSNKETSW
+411 TPKFYNNKETSW

-438 IDIDGNTLDRIM
+438 IDIDGGTLDKIM
-450 SNGRDLHKFTDAISE
+450 SSGRDLHKFTDAISE
-465 LIEFGTDKILNKS
+465 LVEFGTDKILNKK
-478 ELESLNKGNFS
+478 ELESLDKGEYS
-489 LSKSSF
+489 LSNRSF
-495 KDFIK
+495 KDFIR

-515 KIDKMLTIITKNR
+515 KIDKMLSIVTKNR

-540 DKNGNNITLFSNVIP
+540 DKNGNNVTLFSNVIP

-569 TNNDR
+569 SNNDR

-588 SFFMDNGTILNR
+588 SFFMDKDNGTIFNR
-600 WIKDLYESDLDEK
+600 WLRDLYESGLDEK
-613 SFATNFVFKR
+613 DFAANFGFKR

-645 TEYFSERQISP
+645 AEYFSERQKSP
-656 KNIKYIDEEEFNKS
+656 
-670 KNLKSFPK
+670 
-678 DQLYYVNGTN
+678 
-688 YYYKYNSIDSKGNN
+688 NSQ
-702 VWTKHIKDDYAYYPV
+702 YAYYPV

-732 RYSAKEILDGLYDVY
+732 RYSAQEILDGLYDVY
-747 RQERRRMALTKAA
+747 RQERRRMALTSAA
-760 NSKLKE
+760 NTKLKE
-766 EEYSPIENFSN
+766 GGYSLIENFSS
-777 KEDEYTILPFLNK
+777 KENEYTALPFLNK

-826 VNIFKK
+826 VNSFKTS
-832 NLNNLGLLETKE
+832 LNNLGLLETKE
-844 VYNPNTNKKEVQY
+844 VYNPKTNKKEVQY
-857 IYFSQEVNGD
+857 VYFSQEVNGN
-867 KTIDK
+867 KSIDE

-921 EARDFDGNLYSKDGI
+921 EARDFDGNLYSEDGI

-948 AELSNPEFMTAIK
+948 AEVSNPEFMKAIE

-999 KWTQEMENVYNA
+999 KWTQEMENVYNT

-1024 IPSDKLAEIASM
+1024 IPSDKLTEIANMS
-1036 AVVFQPIKPYMYT
+1036 VVFQPIKPYMYT
-1049 IENYAVNNTDKL
+1049 IENLAVNSTDKL

-1122 KELNDALDKA
+1122 QELSNALDKA

-1158 GTQVRKLIMTN
+1158 GTQVRKLIMAN
-1169 VEMDD
+1169 IKMDD
-1174 YHYENYVGGNKVN
+1174 YHYENYVGGKKVN

-1192 GDVRL
+1192 GEVRL

-1215 ESYDLFANEVSDIK
+1215 KSYDLFANEVSDIK

-1276 MLFSMF
+1276 MLFSIF

-1311 DLKYVVDPN
+1311 DLHYVVDPN

-1345 VTLEFSDYCNEDG
+1345 VALEFSDYCNEDG

-1450 KEFYETYS
+1450 KEFYETYP

-1473 SLDRLYKYWDK
+1473 SLNKLYKYWDK

-1565 FGSLEGIVSRGTSTS
+1565 FGNLEGIVSR
-1580 KISGENISSKGSEFA
+1580 E
-1595 KKLTNVGNNLEVTYK
+1595 
-1610 GVTFRNAEHAYQT
+1610 
-1623 WKSGEFDNTAYN
+1623 
-1635 SINTW
+1635 
-1640 KPVGSKP
+1640 
-1647 VNKQINFQIMV
+1647 
-1658 DILTEKLKQHPEL
+1658 
-1671 IEGIKERGG
+1671 
-1680 HEYIISS
+1680 
-1687 THNVV
+1687 
-1692 GDKYWE
+1692 
-1698 SSGQNAFIKAL
+1698 
-1709 AEAAINVGISPINNN
+1709 
-1724 FIKSTVDF
+1724 TVDF

-1780 NHAFSSLMK
+1780 NHAFSSLMSG
-1789 EFTLKEPIRFAGH
+1789 FTLKDPIRFAGH

-1877 SFNNGVTADMAI
+1877 SFNNGVTADMAM

-1937 KSFKADQLK
+1937 QSFKADQLK

-1959 DVSQFVTSTK
+1959 DISQFVTSSK

-2008 NIKVTDTIDS
+2008 NMKVTDIIDS

-2032 YLESLIEN
+2032 YLKSLIEN

-2053 RANSLLN
+2053 RAGMLLN
-2060 SYYPYETPS
+2060 SYYPYNTPS
-2069 YRNARNRL
+2069 YSGARNRL
-2077 ASLTKNNFLDAD
+2077 AELTKSNFLDAD

-2110 FNGEIP
+2110 FNGEM
-2116 IPVDSINTPNLDT
+2116 
-2129 TVNSYTGNITPDA
+2129 
-2142 NTIFVF
+2142 
-2148 GSNPEGRHGAGAAKI
+2148 
-2163 AREQF
+2163 
-2168 GAIYGQGEGLQGNAY
+2168 
-2183 ALPTKDLRVT
+2183 PTKD
-2193 KNNGLRSISE
+2193 G
-2203 AQIIENI
+2203 
-2210 KKLYEVAKQN
+2210 
-2220 PDKQFKIAYRNTD
+2220 
-2233 KASLNGY
+2233 
-2240 TGLEMIDMFLKA
+2240 
-2252 GSIPTN
+2252 
-2258 IVFSKE
+2258 
-2264 WIDTGKFDLPTKK
+2264 
-2277 VQSTSKSYIPAREYY
+2277 IPAREYY

-2344 KDELKESWAE
+2344 KDELKGSWAE
-2354 LLKTEPDLAS
+2354 LLKTEPDLARD
-2364 NLFMYN
+2364 LFMYN

-2376 TFSPLAFMNLAPTE
+2376 TFSPLAFMNLVPTE
-2390 LKLNMK
+2390 LKLAIK
-2396 LWREWDPSADN
+2396 VGRKWDSSANDGN
-2407 GKGAW
+2407 GAW
-2412 IQSDKSYIDFL
+2412 VERSYVDFL
-2423 NEVKKG
+2423 NDVKEGTVTANSEK
-2429 ISVNIEEFAKQ
+2429 FAKQ

-2445 LDNRS
+2445 LDNRR
-2450 LVFTAKGST
+2450 LVFTAKGSN
-2459 RDFLKKE
+2459 LKYLKTL
-2466 VYKNGVAASEF
+2466 VYKNGEAVSNF
-2477 TLKVSKLGDDAKNY
+2477 TLDVNKLGDDAKNY
-2491 TIADDTIPK
+2491 TIKDSTLPK
-2500 SWTAFRPCIIVDG
+2500 NCVAFRPCIVVDG
-2513 IVYMCESG
+2513 ITYICDSS
-2521 NDKFNVST
+2521 NDKFNVSY
-2529 DGSMTYRKV
+2529 DGSITYYKV
-2538 SQLGTTNKSLQYIS
+2538 SQLGTTNKSLQYVS
-2552 DSETKITDS
+2552 DSESRLTDNEQYDNNMEGNSS
-2561 QTYDDKMPGSTKRE
+2561 QEFIPENTPNSFNRE
-2575 DRVPEEH
+2575 EAINQIIDYGIKNGEFMAEQVESIKEYLNSQSDVDLSDTVNAIRNEIQNSGLTDNTG
-2582 PEKVDRD
+2582 EKV
-2589 KLVNDLIYYSLMN
+2589 
-2602 GNLVEESTDKFKEDI
+2602 
-2617 SIFKDSDLK
+2617 
-2626 DTIEDIKNELREKGL
+2626 
-2641 IDKTGKKIC
+2641 C

>member
-1 MSTNCYNPI
+1 MSTKCYNPI
-10 KGIDDVISS
+10 KGIDDVIAS
-19 KIQGWNKY
+19 KIQGWNEY

-35 YDESHPS
+35 YDESHSS

-47 DLDKAVQELISY
+47 DLDKAVQDLISY
-59 RRNLG
+59 RRDLG
-64 KVNAE
+64 KMNAE
-69 SIKTASFN
+69 SIKTTSSN

-125 NGFISNGKLVAG
+125 NGFVSNGKLVAG

-144 VYNDLLEYYLEAVE
+144 VYNDLLEYYSEAVE
-158 EDDMDTAN
+158 EGDMDTAN

-186 RDTEELKL
+186 RDTEELRL
-194 GNNIEYADDTNP
+194 GDKIEYADDTNP

-273 VKTHQSLIEILRG
+273 VKAHQSLIEILRG
-286 VTSENQMIGLLRNAS
+286 VTSESQMIGLLRNAAS
-301 SSQSWL
+301 RQTWL

-339 EEIKN
+339 EEVKN
-344 ELRTFKTLIL
+344 GLRTFKTLIL
-354 NRVNISLSGQYLTS
+354 NRVNNSLSGQYLTS
-368 ITLGKQVNPDTSVFN
+368 ITLGKQVNPNTSVFN
-383 KDGSINWKNLQNLR
+383 KDGSINWKNLQSLR
-397 EIVAEY
+397 ELVKGY
-403 FPSKNVSI
+403 FPSKTISI
-411 VPKFYSNKETSW
+411 APKFYNNKETSW

-438 IDIDGNTLDRIM
+438 IDIDGGILDKIM

-465 LIEFGTDKILNKS
+465 LVEFGTDKILNKK
-478 ELESLNKGNFS
+478 ELESLDKGEYS
-489 LSKSSF
+489 LSTRSF
-495 KDFIK
+495 KDFIR

-515 KIDKMLTIITKNR
+515 KIDKMLSIITKNR

-569 TNNDR
+569 SNNDR

-588 SFFMDNGTILNR
+588 SFFMDKDNGTIFNR
-600 WIKDLYESDLDEK
+600 WLRDLYESGLDEK
-613 SFATNFVFKR
+613 DFATNFGFKR

-645 TEYFSERQISP
+645 AEYFSERQLSP
-656 KNIKYIDEEEFNKS
+656 
-670 KNLKSFPK
+670 
-678 DQLYYVNGTN
+678 
-688 YYYKYNSIDSKGNN
+688 NSQ
-702 VWTKHIKDDYAYYPV
+702 YAYYPV

-732 RYSAKEILDGLYDVY
+732 RYSAQEILDGLYDVY

-766 EEYSPIENFSN
+766 GGYSPIENFSS
-777 KEDEYTILPFLNK
+777 KENEYTALPFLNE

-814 VVKAIQAYMEEA
+814 VVRAIQAYMEEA
-826 VNIFKK
+826 VNSFKN

-857 IYFSQEVNGD
+857 VYFSQEVKGD

-911 IHAPGSVLSL
+911 IHAPGSILSL
-921 EARDFDGNLYSKDGI
+921 EARDFDGNLYSEDGI

-948 AELSNPEFMTAIK
+948 AELSNPEFMKAIE

-1024 IPSDKLAEIASM
+1024 IPSDKLTEIANMSI
-1036 AVVFQPIKPYMYT
+1036 VFQPIKPYMYT
-1049 IENYAVNNTDKL
+1049 IENLAVNNTDKL

-1084 LRDMAYWM
+1084 LRDIAYWM

-1169 VEMDD
+1169 IKMDD
-1174 YHYENYVGGNKVN
+1174 YHYENYIGGKKVN

-1192 GDVRL
+1192 GEVRL

-1282 KKRVN
+1282 RKRVN

-1345 VTLEFSDYCNEDG
+1345 VALEFSDYCNEDG

-1450 KEFYETYS
+1450 KEFYETYP

-1565 FGSLEGIVSRGTSTS
+1565 FGSLEGIVSRG
-1580 KISGENISSKGSEFA
+1580 A
-1595 KKLTNVGNNLEVTYK
+1595 
-1610 GVTFRNAEHAYQT
+1610 
-1623 WKSGEFDNTAYN
+1623 
-1635 SINTW
+1635 
-1640 KPVGSKP
+1640 
-1647 VNKQINFQIMV
+1647 
-1658 DILTEKLKQHPEL
+1658 
-1671 IEGIKERGG
+1671 
-1680 HEYIISS
+1680 
-1687 THNVV
+1687 
-1692 GDKYWE
+1692 
-1698 SSGQNAFIKAL
+1698 
-1709 AEAAINVGISPINNN
+1709 
-1724 FIKSTVDF
+1724 VDF

-1780 NHAFSSLMK
+1780 NHAFSSLMS
-1789 EFTLKEPIRFAGH
+1789 EFTLKDPIRFAGH

-1877 SFNNGVTADMAI
+1877 SFNNGVTADMAM

-1899 DTESPKANPD
+1899 DAESPKANPD

-1919 NIVNDRV
+1919 NIVNDRA

-1937 KSFKADQLK
+1937 QSFKADQLK

-1959 DVSQFVTSTK
+1959 DISQFVTSTK

-2008 NIKVTDTIDS
+2008 NMKVTDIIDS

-2077 ASLTKNNFLDAD
+2077 AELTKSNFLDAD

-2110 FNGEIP
+2110 FNGEMP
-2116 IPVDSINTPNLDT
+2116 
-2129 TVNSYTGNITPDA
+2129 
-2142 NTIFVF
+2142 
-2148 GSNPEGRHGAGAAKI
+2148 AKD
-2163 AREQF
+2163 
-2168 GAIYGQGEGLQGNAY
+2168 G
-2183 ALPTKDLRVT
+2183 
-2193 KNNGLRSISE
+2193 
-2203 AQIIENI
+2203 
-2210 KKLYEVAKQN
+2210 
-2220 PDKQFKIAYRNTD
+2220 
-2233 KASLNGY
+2233 
-2240 TGLEMIDMFLKA
+2240 
-2252 GSIPTN
+2252 
-2258 IVFSKE
+2258 
-2264 WIDTGKFDLPTKK
+2264 
-2277 VQSTSKSYIPAREYY
+2277 IPAREYY

-2330 SMNVQGIGG
+2330 SMNIQGIGG

-2354 LLKTEPDLAS
+2354 LLKTEPDLARD
-2364 NLFMYN
+2364 LFMYN

-2390 LKLNMK
+2390 LKLAIKVGRKWNS
-2396 LWREWDPSADN
+2396 SANDGN
-2407 GKGAW
+2407 GAW
-2412 IQSDKSYIDFL
+2412 VERSYVDFL
-2423 NEVKKG
+2423 NDVKEGTVTANSEK
-2429 ISVNIEEFAKQ
+2429 FAKQ

-2445 LDNRS
+2445 LDNRR
-2450 LVFTAKGST
+2450 LVFTAKGSN
-2459 RDFLKKE
+2459 LKYLKTL
-2466 VYKNGVAASEF
+2466 VYKNGEAVSNF
-2477 TLKVSKLGDDAKNY
+2477 TLDVNKLGDDAKNY
-2491 TIADDTIPK
+2491 TIKDSTLPK
-2500 SWTAFRPCIIVDG
+2500 NCVAFRPCIVVDG
-2513 IVYMCESG
+2513 ITYMCDSS
-2521 NDKFNVST
+2521 NDKFNISY
-2529 DGSMTYRKV
+2529 DGSITYYKV
-2538 SQLGTTNKSLQYIS
+2538 SQLGTTNKSLQYVS
-2552 DSETKITDS
+2552 DSESRLTDNEQYDNNTEGNSS
-2561 QTYDDKMPGSTKRE
+2561 QEFIPENTPNSFNRE
-2575 DRVPEEH
+2575 EAINQIIDYGIKKGEFMAEQAESIKEFLNSQSDTDLSDTVNAIRNEIQNSGLTDNTG
-2582 PEKVDRD
+2582 EKV
-2589 KLVNDLIYYSLMN
+2589 
-2602 GNLVEESTDKFKEDI
+2602 
-2617 SIFKDSDLK
+2617 
-2626 DTIEDIKNELREKGL
+2626 
-2641 IDKTGKKIC
+2641 C

>member
-1 MSTNCYNPI
+1 MSTKCYNPI
-10 KGIDDVISS
+10 KGIDDIIAS
-19 KIQGWNKY
+19 KIQGWDEY

-35 YDESHPS
+35 YDESHSS

-47 DLDKAVQELISY
+47 DLDKAVQDLISY
-59 RRNLG
+59 RRDLG
-64 KVNAE
+64 KMNAE
-69 SIKTASFN
+69 SIKTTSSN

-113 EANPSLSRKVIC
+113 EANPFLSRKVIC
-125 NGFISNGKLVAG
+125 NGFVSNGKLVAG

-144 VYNDLLEYYLEAVE
+144 VYNDLLEYYSEAVE
-158 EDDMDTAN
+158 EGDMDTAN

-186 RDTEELKL
+186 RDTEELRL
-194 GNNIEYADDTNP
+194 GDKIEYADDTNP

-221 ESKREAWQETSDMQS
+221 ESKREAWQETSDMHS

-273 VKTHQSLIEILRG
+273 VKAHQSLIKILRG
-286 VTSENQMIGLLRNAS
+286 VTSERQMIGLLRNAS
-301 SSQSWL
+301 NSQTWL

-339 EEIKN
+339 EEVKN
-344 ELRTFKTLIL
+344 GLRTFKTPIL
-354 NRVNISLSGQYLTS
+354 NRVNNSLSGQYLTS
-368 ITLGKQVNPDTSVFN
+368 ITLGKQVNPNTSVFN
-383 KDGSINWKNLQNLR
+383 KDGSINWKNLQSLR
-397 EIVAEY
+397 ELVKEY
-403 FPSKNVSI
+403 FPSKSVSI
-411 VPKFYSNKETSW
+411 TPKFYNNKETSW

-438 IDIDGNTLDRIM
+438 IDIDGGTLDKIM
-450 SNGRDLHKFTDAISE
+450 SSGGDLYKFTDAISE
-465 LIEFGTDKILNKS
+465 LVEFGTDKILNKK
-478 ELESLNKGNFS
+478 ELESLDKGEYS
-489 LSKSSF
+489 LSNRSF
-495 KDFIK
+495 KDFIR

-515 KIDKMLTIITKNR
+515 KIDKMLLIVTKNR

-540 DKNGNNITLFSNVIP
+540 DKNGNNVTLFSNVIP

-569 TNNDR
+569 SNNDR

-588 SFFMDNGTILNR
+588 SFFMDKDNGTIFNR
-600 WIKDLYESDLDEK
+600 WLRDLYESGLDEK
-613 SFATNFVFKR
+613 DFAANFGFKR

-645 TEYFSERQISP
+645 AEYFSERQKSP
-656 KNIKYIDEEEFNKS
+656 
-670 KNLKSFPK
+670 
-678 DQLYYVNGTN
+678 
-688 YYYKYNSIDSKGNN
+688 NSQ
-702 VWTKHIKDDYAYYPV
+702 YAYYPV

-732 RYSAKEILDGLYDVY
+732 RYSAQEILDGLYDVY
-747 RQERRRMALTKAA
+747 RQERRRMALTSAA
-760 NSKLKE
+760 NTKLKE
-766 EEYSPIENFSN
+766 GGYSLIENFSS
-777 KEDEYTILPFLNK
+777 KENEYTALPFLNK

-826 VNIFKK
+826 VNSFKTS
-832 NLNNLGLLETKE
+832 LNNLGLLETKE
-844 VYNPNTNKKEVQY
+844 VYNPKTNKKEVQY
-857 IYFSQEVNGD
+857 VYFSQEVNGN
-867 KTIDK
+867 KSIDE

-921 EARDFDGNLYSKDGI
+921 EARDFDGNLYSEDGI

-948 AELSNPEFMTAIK
+948 AEVSNPEFMKAIE

-999 KWTQEMENVYNA
+999 KWTQEMENVYNT

-1024 IPSDKLAEIASM
+1024 IPSDKLTEIANMS
-1036 AVVFQPIKPYMYT
+1036 VVFQPIKPYMYT
-1049 IENYAVNNTDKL
+1049 IENLAVNGTDKL

-1122 KELNDALDKA
+1122 QELSNALDKA

-1158 GTQVRKLIMTN
+1158 GTQARKLIMAN
-1169 VEMDD
+1169 IKMDD
-1174 YHYENYVGGNKVN
+1174 YHYENYVGGKKVN

-1192 GDVRL
+1192 GEVRL

-1215 ESYDLFANEVSDIK
+1215 KSYDLFANEVSDIK
-1229 KLSDK
+1229 KLSDR

-1276 MLFSMF
+1276 MLFSIF

-1311 DLKYVVDPN
+1311 DLHYVVDPN

-1345 VTLEFSDYCNEDG
+1345 VALEFSDYCNEDG

-1450 KEFYETYS
+1450 KEFYETYP

-1465 EAREEDTE
+1465 EAREENTE
-1473 SLDRLYKYWDK
+1473 SLNRLYKYWDK
-1484 AGLPYSYKEAF
+1484 EGLPYSYKEAF

-1565 FGSLEGIVSRGTSTS
+1565 FGNLEGIVSRG
-1580 KISGENISSKGSEFA
+1580 
-1595 KKLTNVGNNLEVTYK
+1595 
-1610 GVTFRNAEHAYQT
+1610 
-1623 WKSGEFDNTAYN
+1623 
-1635 SINTW
+1635 
-1640 KPVGSKP
+1640 
-1647 VNKQINFQIMV
+1647 
-1658 DILTEKLKQHPEL
+1658 
-1671 IEGIKERGG
+1671 
-1680 HEYIISS
+1680 
-1687 THNVV
+1687 
-1692 GDKYWE
+1692 
-1698 SSGQNAFIKAL
+1698 
-1709 AEAAINVGISPINNN
+1709 
-1724 FIKSTVDF
+1724 TVDF

-1780 NHAFSSLMK
+1780 NHAFSSLMS
-1789 EFTLKEPIRFAGH
+1789 EFTLKDPIRFAGH

-1877 SFNNGVTADMAI
+1877 SFNNGVTADMAM

-1937 KSFKADQLK
+1937 QSFKADQLK

-1959 DVSQFVTSTK
+1959 DISQFVTSSK

-2008 NIKVTDTIDS
+2008 NMKVTDIIDS

-2032 YLESLIEN
+2032 YLKSLIEN

-2053 RANSLLN
+2053 RAGMLLN
-2060 SYYPYETPS
+2060 SYYPYNTPS
-2069 YRNARNRL
+2069 YSGARNRL
-2077 ASLTKNNFLDAD
+2077 AELTKSNFLDAN

-2110 FNGEIP
+2110 FNGEM
-2116 IPVDSINTPNLDT
+2116 
-2129 TVNSYTGNITPDA
+2129 
-2142 NTIFVF
+2142 
-2148 GSNPEGRHGAGAAKI
+2148 
-2163 AREQF
+2163 
-2168 GAIYGQGEGLQGNAY
+2168 
-2183 ALPTKDLRVT
+2183 PTKD
-2193 KNNGLRSISE
+2193 G
-2203 AQIIENI
+2203 
-2210 KKLYEVAKQN
+2210 
-2220 PDKQFKIAYRNTD
+2220 
-2233 KASLNGY
+2233 
-2240 TGLEMIDMFLKA
+2240 
-2252 GSIPTN
+2252 
-2258 IVFSKE
+2258 
-2264 WIDTGKFDLPTKK
+2264 
-2277 VQSTSKSYIPAREYY
+2277 IPAREYY

-2310 KSLPLFQYMQF
+2310 KSLLLFQYMQF

-2354 LLKTEPDLAS
+2354 LLKTEPDLARD
-2364 NLFMYN
+2364 LFMYN

-2390 LKLNMK
+2390 LKLAIK
-2396 LWREWDPSADN
+2396 VGRKWDSSANDGN
-2407 GKGAW
+2407 GAW
-2412 IQSDKSYIDFL
+2412 VERSYVDFL
-2423 NEVKKG
+2423 NDVKEGTVTANSEK
-2429 ISVNIEEFAKQ
+2429 FAKQ

-2445 LDNRS
+2445 LDNRR
-2450 LVFTAKGST
+2450 LVFTAKGSN
-2459 RDFLKKE
+2459 LKYLKTL
-2466 VYKNGVAASEF
+2466 VYKNGEAVSNF
-2477 TLKVSKLGDDAKNY
+2477 TLDVNKLGDDAKNY
-2491 TIADDTIPK
+2491 TIKDSTLPK
-2500 SWTAFRPCIIVDG
+2500 NCVAFRPCIVVDG
-2513 IVYMCESG
+2513 ITYICDSS
-2521 NDKFNVST
+2521 NDKFNVSY
-2529 DGSMTYRKV
+2529 DGSITYYKV
-2538 SQLGTTNKSLQYIS
+2538 SQLGTTNKSLQYVS
-2552 DSETKITDS
+2552 DSESRLTDNEQYDNNMEGNSS
-2561 QTYDDKMPGSTKRE
+2561 QEFIPENTPNSFNRE
-2575 DRVPEEH
+2575 EAINQIIDYGIKNGEFMAEQVESIKEYLNSQSDVGLSDTVNAIRNEIQNSGLTDNTG
-2582 PEKVDRD
+2582 EKV
-2589 KLVNDLIYYSLMN
+2589 
-2602 GNLVEESTDKFKEDI
+2602 
-2617 SIFKDSDLK
+2617 
-2626 DTIEDIKNELREKGL
+2626 
-2641 IDKTGKKIC
+2641 C

>member
-1 MSTNCYNPI
+1 MSTKCYNPI
-10 KGIDDVISS
+10 KGIDDVIAS
-19 KIQGWNKY
+19 KIQGWNEY

-35 YDESHPS
+35 YDESHSS

-47 DLDKAVQELISY
+47 DLDKAVQDLISY
-59 RRNLG
+59 RRDLG
-64 KVNAE
+64 KMNAE
-69 SIKTASFN
+69 SIKTTSSN

-113 EANPSLSRKVIC
+113 EANPFLSRKVIC
-125 NGFISNGKLVAG
+125 NGFVSNGKLVAG

-144 VYNDLLEYYLEAVE
+144 VYNDLLEYYSEAVE
-158 EDDMDTAN
+158 EGDMDTAN

-186 RDTEELKL
+186 RDTEELRL
-194 GNNIEYADDTNP
+194 GDKIEYADDTNP

-221 ESKREAWQETSDMQS
+221 ESKREAWQETSDMHS

-273 VKTHQSLIEILRG
+273 VKAHQSLIEILRG
-286 VTSENQMIGLLRNAS
+286 VTSERQMIGLLRNAS
-301 SSQSWL
+301 NSQTWL

-339 EEIKN
+339 EEVKN
-344 ELRTFKTLIL
+344 GLRTFKTLIL
-354 NRVNISLSGQYLTS
+354 NRVNNSLSGQYLTS
-368 ITLGKQVNPDTSVFN
+368 ITLGKQVNPNTSVFN
-383 KDGSINWKNLQNLR
+383 KDGSINWKNLQSLR
-397 EIVAEY
+397 ELVKEY
-403 FPSKNVSI
+403 FPSKSVSI
-411 VPKFYSNKETSW
+411 TPKFYNNKETSW

-438 IDIDGNTLDRIM
+438 IDIDGGTLDKIM
-450 SNGRDLHKFTDAISE
+450 SSGRDLHKFTDAISE
-465 LIEFGTDKILNKS
+465 LVEFGTDKILNKK
-478 ELESLNKGNFS
+478 ELESLDKGEYS
-489 LSKSSF
+489 LSNRSF
-495 KDFIK
+495 KDFIR

-515 KIDKMLTIITKNR
+515 KIDKMLSIVTKNR

-540 DKNGNNITLFSNVIP
+540 DKNGNNVTLFSNVIP

-569 TNNDR
+569 SNNDR

-588 SFFMDNGTILNR
+588 SFFMDKDNGTIFNR
-600 WIKDLYESDLDEK
+600 WLRDLYESGLDEK
-613 SFATNFVFKR
+613 DFAANFGFKR

-645 TEYFSERQISP
+645 AEYFSERQKSP
-656 KNIKYIDEEEFNKS
+656 
-670 KNLKSFPK
+670 
-678 DQLYYVNGTN
+678 
-688 YYYKYNSIDSKGNN
+688 NSQ
-702 VWTKHIKDDYAYYPV
+702 YAYYPV

-732 RYSAKEILDGLYDVY
+732 RYSAQEILDGLYDVY
-747 RQERRRMALTKAA
+747 RQERRRMALTSAA
-760 NSKLKE
+760 NTKLKE
-766 EEYSPIENFSN
+766 GGYSLIENFSS
-777 KEDEYTILPFLNK
+777 KENEYTALPFLNK

-826 VNIFKK
+826 VNSFKTS
-832 NLNNLGLLETKE
+832 LNNLGLLETKE
-844 VYNPNTNKKEVQY
+844 VYNPKTNKKEVQY
-857 IYFSQEVNGD
+857 VYFSQEVNGN
-867 KTIDK
+867 KSIDE

-921 EARDFDGNLYSKDGI
+921 EARDFDGNLYSEDGI

-948 AELSNPEFMTAIK
+948 AEVSNPEFMKAIE

-999 KWTQEMENVYNA
+999 KWTQEMENVYNT

-1024 IPSDKLAEIASM
+1024 IPSDKLTEIANMS
-1036 AVVFQPIKPYMYT
+1036 VVFQPIKPYMYT
-1049 IENYAVNNTDKL
+1049 IENLAVNSTDKL

-1092 ESKGVDLVG
+1092 ESKGADLVG

-1122 KELNDALDKA
+1122 QELSNALDKA

-1158 GTQVRKLIMTN
+1158 GTQVRKLIMAN
-1169 VEMDD
+1169 IKMDD
-1174 YHYENYVGGNKVN
+1174 YHYENYVGGKKVN

-1192 GDVRL
+1192 GEVRL

-1215 ESYDLFANEVSDIK
+1215 KSYDLFANEVSDIK

-1276 MLFSMF
+1276 MLFSIF

-1287 KQSIKGGSAVQV
+1287 KQSIKGGSAIQV

-1311 DLKYVVDPN
+1311 DLHYVVDPN

-1345 VTLEFSDYCNEDG
+1345 VALEFSDYCNEDG

-1450 KEFYETYS
+1450 KEFYETYP

-1473 SLDRLYKYWDK
+1473 SLNRLYKYWDK

-1515 PLDNTRA
+1515 SLDNTRA

-1565 FGSLEGIVSRGTSTS
+1565 FGNLEGIVSR
-1580 KISGENISSKGSEFA
+1580 E
-1595 KKLTNVGNNLEVTYK
+1595 
-1610 GVTFRNAEHAYQT
+1610 
-1623 WKSGEFDNTAYN
+1623 
-1635 SINTW
+1635 
-1640 KPVGSKP
+1640 
-1647 VNKQINFQIMV
+1647 
-1658 DILTEKLKQHPEL
+1658 
-1671 IEGIKERGG
+1671 
-1680 HEYIISS
+1680 
-1687 THNVV
+1687 
-1692 GDKYWE
+1692 
-1698 SSGQNAFIKAL
+1698 
-1709 AEAAINVGISPINNN
+1709 
-1724 FIKSTVDF
+1724 TVDF

-1780 NHAFSSLMK
+1780 NHAFSSLMS
-1789 EFTLKEPIRFAGH
+1789 EFTLKDPIRFAGH

-1877 SFNNGVTADMAI
+1877 SFNNGVTADMAM

-1937 KSFKADQLK
+1937 QSFKADQLK

-1959 DVSQFVTSTK
+1959 DTSQFVTSSK

-2008 NIKVTDTIDS
+2008 NMKVTDIIDS

-2032 YLESLIEN
+2032 YLKSLIEN

-2053 RANSLLN
+2053 RAGMLLN
-2060 SYYPYETPS
+2060 SYYPYNTPS
-2069 YRNARNRL
+2069 YSGARNRL
-2077 ASLTKNNFLDAD
+2077 AELTKSNFLDAD

-2110 FNGEIP
+2110 FNGEM
-2116 IPVDSINTPNLDT
+2116 
-2129 TVNSYTGNITPDA
+2129 
-2142 NTIFVF
+2142 
-2148 GSNPEGRHGAGAAKI
+2148 
-2163 AREQF
+2163 
-2168 GAIYGQGEGLQGNAY
+2168 
-2183 ALPTKDLRVT
+2183 PTKD
-2193 KNNGLRSISE
+2193 G
-2203 AQIIENI
+2203 
-2210 KKLYEVAKQN
+2210 
-2220 PDKQFKIAYRNTD
+2220 
-2233 KASLNGY
+2233 
-2240 TGLEMIDMFLKA
+2240 
-2252 GSIPTN
+2252 
-2258 IVFSKE
+2258 
-2264 WIDTGKFDLPTKK
+2264 
-2277 VQSTSKSYIPAREYY
+2277 IPAREYY

-2354 LLKTEPDLAS
+2354 LLKTEPDLARD
-2364 NLFMYN
+2364 LFMYN

-2390 LKLNMK
+2390 LKLAIK
-2396 LWREWDPSADN
+2396 VGRKWDSSANDGN
-2407 GKGAW
+2407 GAW
-2412 IQSDKSYIDFL
+2412 VERSYVDFL
-2423 NEVKKG
+2423 NDVKEGTVTANSEK
-2429 ISVNIEEFAKQ
+2429 FAKQ

-2445 LDNRS
+2445 LDNRR
-2450 LVFTAKGST
+2450 LVFTAKGSN
-2459 RDFLKKE
+2459 LKYLKTL
-2466 VYKNGVAASEF
+2466 VYKNGEAVSNF
-2477 TLKVSKLGDDAKNY
+2477 TLDVNKLGDDAKNY
-2491 TIADDTIPK
+2491 TIKDSTLPK
-2500 SWTAFRPCIIVDG
+2500 NCVAFRPCIVVDG
-2513 IVYMCESG
+2513 ITYICDSS
-2521 NDKFNVST
+2521 NDKFNVSY
-2529 DGSMTYRKV
+2529 DGSITYYKV
-2538 SQLGTTNKSLQYIS
+2538 SQLGTTNKSLQYVS
-2552 DSETKITDS
+2552 DSESRLTDNEQYDNNMEGNSS
-2561 QTYDDKMPGSTKRE
+2561 QEFIPENTPNSFNRE
-2575 DRVPEEH
+2575 EAINQIIDYGIKNGEFMAEQVESIKEYLNSQSDVDLSDTVNAIRNEIQNSGLTDNTG
-2582 PEKVDRD
+2582 EKV
-2589 KLVNDLIYYSLMN
+2589 
-2602 GNLVEESTDKFKEDI
+2602 
-2617 SIFKDSDLK
+2617 
-2626 DTIEDIKNELREKGL
+2626 
-2641 IDKTGKKIC
+2641 C

>member
-1 MSTNCYNPI
+1 MSTKCYNPI
-10 KGIDDVISS
+10 KGIDDVIAS
-19 KIQGWNKY
+19 KIQGWNEY

-35 YDESHPS
+35 YDESHSS

-47 DLDKAVQELISY
+47 DLDRAVQDLISY
-59 RRNLG
+59 RRDLG
-64 KVNAE
+64 KMNAE
-69 SIKTASFN
+69 SIKTTSSN

-113 EANPSLSRKVIC
+113 EANPFLSRKVIC
-125 NGFISNGKLVAG
+125 NGFVSNGKLVAG

-144 VYNDLLEYYLEAVE
+144 VYNDLLEYYSEAVE
-158 EDDMDTAN
+158 EGDMDTAN

-186 RDTEELKL
+186 RDTEELRL
-194 GNNIEYADDTNP
+194 GDKIEYADDTNP
-206 DNYNDNKLSELYDAS
+206 DNYNDNKLSESYDAS
-221 ESKREAWQETSDMQS
+221 ESKREAWQETSDMHS

-273 VKTHQSLIEILRG
+273 VKAHQSLIEILRG
-286 VTSENQMIGLLRNAS
+286 VTSERQMIGLLRNAS
-301 SSQSWL
+301 NSQTWL

-339 EEIKN
+339 EEVKN
-344 ELRTFKTLIL
+344 GLRTFKTLIL
-354 NRVNISLSGQYLTS
+354 NRVNNSLSGQYLTS
-368 ITLGKQVNPDTSVFN
+368 ITLGKQVNPNTSVFN
-383 KDGSINWKNLQNLR
+383 KDGSINWKNLQSLR
-397 EIVAEY
+397 ELVKEY
-403 FPSKNVSI
+403 FPSKSVSI
-411 VPKFYSNKETSW
+411 TPKFYNNKETSW

-438 IDIDGNTLDRIM
+438 IDIDGGTLDKIM
-450 SNGRDLHKFTDAISE
+450 SSGRDLHKFTDAISE
-465 LIEFGTDKILNKS
+465 LVEFGTDKILNKK
-478 ELESLNKGNFS
+478 ELESLDKGEYS
-489 LSKSSF
+489 LSNRSF
-495 KDFIK
+495 KDFIR

-515 KIDKMLTIITKNR
+515 KIDKMLSIVTKNR

-540 DKNGNNITLFSNVIP
+540 DKNGNNVTLFSNVIP

-569 TNNDR
+569 SNNDR

-588 SFFMDNGTILNR
+588 SFFMDKDNGTIFNR
-600 WIKDLYESDLDEK
+600 WLRDLYESGLDEK
-613 SFATNFVFKR
+613 DFAANFGFKR

-645 TEYFSERQISP
+645 AEYFSERQKSP
-656 KNIKYIDEEEFNKS
+656 
-670 KNLKSFPK
+670 
-678 DQLYYVNGTN
+678 
-688 YYYKYNSIDSKGNN
+688 NSQ
-702 VWTKHIKDDYAYYPV
+702 YAYYPV

-732 RYSAKEILDGLYDVY
+732 RYSAQEILDGLYDVY
-747 RQERRRMALTKAA
+747 RQERRRMALTSAA
-760 NSKLKE
+760 NTKLKE
-766 EEYSPIENFSN
+766 GGYSLIENFSS
-777 KEDEYTILPFLNK
+777 KENEYTALPFLNK

-826 VNIFKK
+826 VNSFKTS
-832 NLNNLGLLETKE
+832 LNNLGLLETKE
-844 VYNPNTNKKEVQY
+844 VYNPKTNKKEVQY
-857 IYFSQEVNGD
+857 VYFSQEVNGN
-867 KTIDK
+867 KSIDE

-921 EARDFDGNLYSKDGI
+921 EARDFDGNLYSEDGI

-948 AELSNPEFMTAIK
+948 AEVSNPEFMKAIE

-999 KWTQEMENVYNA
+999 KWTQEMENVYNT

-1024 IPSDKLAEIASM
+1024 IPSDKLTEIANMS
-1036 AVVFQPIKPYMYT
+1036 VVFQPIKPYMYT
-1049 IENYAVNNTDKL
+1049 IENLAVNSTDKL

-1092 ESKGVDLVG
+1092 EPKGVDLVG

-1122 KELNDALDKA
+1122 QELSNALDKA

-1158 GTQVRKLIMTN
+1158 GTQVRKLIMAN
-1169 VEMDD
+1169 IKMDD
-1174 YHYENYVGGNKVN
+1174 YHYENYVGGKKVN

-1192 GDVRL
+1192 GEVRL

-1215 ESYDLFANEVSDIK
+1215 KSYDLFANEVSDIK

-1255 TGDDKFLVPLFEGAL
+1255 TGGDKFLVPLFEGAL

-1276 MLFSMF
+1276 MLFSIF

-1311 DLKYVVDPN
+1311 DLHYVVDPN

-1345 VTLEFSDYCNEDG
+1345 VALEFSDYCNEDG

-1450 KEFYETYS
+1450 KEFYETYP

-1473 SLDRLYKYWDK
+1473 SLNRLYKYWDK

-1565 FGSLEGIVSRGTSTS
+1565 FGNLEGIVSRG
-1580 KISGENISSKGSEFA
+1580 
-1595 KKLTNVGNNLEVTYK
+1595 
-1610 GVTFRNAEHAYQT
+1610 
-1623 WKSGEFDNTAYN
+1623 
-1635 SINTW
+1635 
-1640 KPVGSKP
+1640 
-1647 VNKQINFQIMV
+1647 
-1658 DILTEKLKQHPEL
+1658 
-1671 IEGIKERGG
+1671 
-1680 HEYIISS
+1680 
-1687 THNVV
+1687 
-1692 GDKYWE
+1692 
-1698 SSGQNAFIKAL
+1698 
-1709 AEAAINVGISPINNN
+1709 
-1724 FIKSTVDF
+1724 TVDF

-1780 NHAFSSLMK
+1780 NHAFSSLMS
-1789 EFTLKEPIRFAGH
+1789 EFTLKDPIRFAGH

-1877 SFNNGVTADMAI
+1877 SFNNGVTADMAM

-1937 KSFKADQLK
+1937 QSFKADQLK

-1959 DVSQFVTSTK
+1959 DTSQFVTSSK

-2008 NIKVTDTIDS
+2008 NMKVTDIIDS

-2032 YLESLIEN
+2032 YLKSLIEN

-2053 RANSLLN
+2053 RAGMLLN
-2060 SYYPYETPS
+2060 SYYPYNTPS
-2069 YRNARNRL
+2069 YSGARNRL
-2077 ASLTKNNFLDAD
+2077 AELNKSNFLDAD

-2110 FNGEIP
+2110 FNGEM
-2116 IPVDSINTPNLDT
+2116 
-2129 TVNSYTGNITPDA
+2129 
-2142 NTIFVF
+2142 
-2148 GSNPEGRHGAGAAKI
+2148 
-2163 AREQF
+2163 
-2168 GAIYGQGEGLQGNAY
+2168 
-2183 ALPTKDLRVT
+2183 PTKD
-2193 KNNGLRSISE
+2193 G
-2203 AQIIENI
+2203 
-2210 KKLYEVAKQN
+2210 
-2220 PDKQFKIAYRNTD
+2220 
-2233 KASLNGY
+2233 
-2240 TGLEMIDMFLKA
+2240 
-2252 GSIPTN
+2252 
-2258 IVFSKE
+2258 
-2264 WIDTGKFDLPTKK
+2264 
-2277 VQSTSKSYIPAREYY
+2277 IPAREYY

-2354 LLKTEPDLAS
+2354 LLKTEPDLARD
-2364 NLFMYN
+2364 LFMYN

-2390 LKLNMK
+2390 LKLAIK
-2396 LWREWDPSADN
+2396 VGRKWDSSANDGN
-2407 GKGAW
+2407 GAW
-2412 IQSDKSYIDFL
+2412 VERSYVDFL
-2423 NEVKKG
+2423 NDVKEGTVTANSEK
-2429 ISVNIEEFAKQ
+2429 FAKQ

-2445 LDNRS
+2445 LDNRR
-2450 LVFTAKGST
+2450 LVFTAKGSN
-2459 RDFLKKE
+2459 LKYLKTL
-2466 VYKNGVAASEF
+2466 VYKNGEAVSNF
-2477 TLKVSKLGDDAKNY
+2477 TLDVNKLGDDAKNY
-2491 TIADDTIPK
+2491 TIKDSTLPK
-2500 SWTAFRPCIIVDG
+2500 NCVAFRPCIVVDG
-2513 IVYMCESG
+2513 ITYICDSS
-2521 NDKFNVST
+2521 NDKFNVSY
-2529 DGSMTYRKV
+2529 DGSITYYKV
-2538 SQLGTTNKSLQYIS
+2538 SQLGTTNKSLQYVS
-2552 DSETKITDS
+2552 DSESRLTDNEQYDNNMEGNSS
-2561 QTYDDKMPGSTKRE
+2561 QEFIPENTPNSFNRE
-2575 DRVPEEH
+2575 EAINQIIDYGIKNGEFMAEQVESIKEYLNSQSDVDLSDTVNAIRNEIQNSGLTDNTG
-2582 PEKVDRD
+2582 EKV
-2589 KLVNDLIYYSLMN
+2589 
-2602 GNLVEESTDKFKEDI
+2602 
-2617 SIFKDSDLK
+2617 
-2626 DTIEDIKNELREKGL
+2626 
-2641 IDKTGKKIC
+2641 C

>member
-1 MSTNCYNPI
+1 MSTKCYNPI
-10 KGIDDVISS
+10 KGIDDVIAS
-19 KIQGWNKY
+19 KIQGWNEY

-35 YDESHPS
+35 YDESHSS

-47 DLDKAVQELISY
+47 DLDKAVQDLISY
-59 RRNLG
+59 RRSLG
-64 KVNAE
+64 KMNAE
-69 SIKTASFN
+69 SIKTTSSN

-125 NGFISNGKLVAG
+125 NGFVSNGKLVAG

-144 VYNDLLEYYLEAVE
+144 VYNDLLEYYSEAVE
-158 EDDMDTAN
+158 EGDMDTAN

-186 RDTEELKL
+186 RDTEELRL
-194 GNNIEYADDTNP
+194 GDKIEYADDTNP

-221 ESKREAWQETSDMQS
+221 ESKKEAWQETSDMHS

-245 RKLLGSIQRVENG
+245 RKLLGFIQRVENG
-258 EEVYDDLGFPIMLDP
+258 EEVYDDLGYPIMLDP
-273 VKTHQSLIEILRG
+273 VKAHQSLIEILRG
-286 VTSENQMIGLLRNAS
+286 VTSESQMIGLLRNTS
-301 SSQSWL
+301 NSQTWL

-339 EEIKN
+339 EEVKN
-344 ELRTFKTLIL
+344 GLRTFKTLIL
-354 NRVNISLSGQYLTS
+354 NRVNNSLSGQYLTS
-368 ITLGKQVNPDTSVFN
+368 ITLGKQVNPNTSVFN
-383 KDGSINWKNLQNLR
+383 KDGSINWKNLQSLR
-397 EIVAEY
+397 ELVKEY
-403 FPSKNVSI
+403 FPSKSVSI
-411 VPKFYSNKETSW
+411 IPKFYNNKETSW

-438 IDIDGNTLDRIM
+438 IDIDGGTLDKIM
-450 SNGRDLHKFTDAISE
+450 SSGRDLHKFTDAISE
-465 LIEFGTDKILNKS
+465 LVEFGTDKILNKK
-478 ELESLNKGNFS
+478 ELESLDKGEYS
-489 LSKSSF
+489 LSNRSF
-495 KDFIK
+495 KDFIR

-515 KIDKMLTIITKNR
+515 KIDKMLSIVTKNR

-540 DKNGNNITLFSNVIP
+540 DKNGNNVTLFSNVIP

-569 TNNDR
+569 SSNDK
-574 QGLRRMIENEFLDS
+574 QGLRRMIENEFLNS

-600 WIKDLYESDLDEK
+600 WIKDLYESGLDDK
-613 SFATNFVFKR
+613 DFAANFGFKR

-645 TEYFSERQISP
+645 AEYFSERQLSP
-656 KNIKYIDEEEFNKS
+656 
-670 KNLKSFPK
+670 
-678 DQLYYVNGTN
+678 
-688 YYYKYNSIDSKGNN
+688 NSQ
-702 VWTKHIKDDYAYYPV
+702 YAYYPV

-732 RYSAKEILDGLYDVY
+732 RYSAQEILDGLYDVY
-747 RQERRRMALTKAA
+747 RQEKRRMALTVAA
-760 NSKLKE
+760 NTKLKE
-766 EEYSPIENFSN
+766 GGYSPIDNFSDKAN
-777 KEDEYTILPFLNK
+777 EYTALPFLNK

-796 GTVGKY
+796 GTIGKY

-826 VNIFKK
+826 VNSFKTS
-832 NLNNLGLLETKE
+832 LNNLGLLETKE
-844 VYNPNTNKKEVQY
+844 VYNPKTNKKEVQY
-857 IYFSQEVNGD
+857 VYFSQEVNGN
-867 KTIDK
+867 KSIDE

-921 EARDFDGNLYSKDGI
+921 EAKDFDGNLYSEDGI

-948 AELSNPEFMTAIK
+948 AEVSNPEFMKAIE
-961 AKFGKNSP
+961 AKFGKNSS

-999 KWTQEMENVYNA
+999 KWTPEMENVYKA

-1024 IPSDKLAEIASM
+1024 IPSDKLAEIANMS
-1036 AVVFQPIKPYMYT
+1036 VVFQPIKPYMYT
-1049 IENYAVNNTDKL
+1049 IENLAVNSTDKL

-1122 KELNDALDKA
+1122 KELNDALNKA

-1158 GTQVRKLIMTN
+1158 GTQVRKLIMAN
-1169 VEMDD
+1169 IKMDD
-1174 YHYENYVGGNKVN
+1174 YHYENYVDGKKVN

-1276 MLFSMF
+1276 MLFSIF

-1311 DLKYVVDPN
+1311 DLHYVVDPN

-1345 VTLEFSDYCNEDG
+1345 VALEFSDYCNEDG
-1358 TLKTDKDGN
+1358 TLKTDKDGS
-1367 TLLEKKFPNAL
+1367 TLLEKKFHNAL

-1565 FGSLEGIVSRGTSTS
+1565 FGNLEGIVSRG
-1580 KISGENISSKGSEFA
+1580 
-1595 KKLTNVGNNLEVTYK
+1595 
-1610 GVTFRNAEHAYQT
+1610 
-1623 WKSGEFDNTAYN
+1623 
-1635 SINTW
+1635 
-1640 KPVGSKP
+1640 
-1647 VNKQINFQIMV
+1647 
-1658 DILTEKLKQHPEL
+1658 
-1671 IEGIKERGG
+1671 
-1680 HEYIISS
+1680 
-1687 THNVV
+1687 
-1692 GDKYWE
+1692 
-1698 SSGQNAFIKAL
+1698 
-1709 AEAAINVGISPINNN
+1709 
-1724 FIKSTVDF
+1724 TVDF

-1780 NHAFSSLMK
+1780 NHAFSSLMS
-1789 EFTLKEPIRFAGH
+1789 EFTLKNPIRFAGH

-1877 SFNNGVTADMAI
+1877 SFNNGVTADIAM

-1926 MREQGKNAMDN
+1926 MRERGKNAMDN
-1937 KSFKADQLK
+1937 QSFKADQLK

-1959 DVSQFVTSTK
+1959 DISQFVTSSK

-1991 NYIDKFVVK
+1991 NYIDRFVIK
-2000 NGKNALSV
+2000 KGKNALSV
-2008 NIKVTDTIDS
+2008 NMKVTDTIDS

-2077 ASLTKNNFLDAD
+2077 AELTKSNFLDAD

-2110 FNGEIP
+2110 FNGEMP
-2116 IPVDSINTPNLDT
+2116 
-2129 TVNSYTGNITPDA
+2129 
-2142 NTIFVF
+2142 
-2148 GSNPEGRHGAGAAKI
+2148 AKD
-2163 AREQF
+2163 
-2168 GAIYGQGEGLQGNAY
+2168 G
-2183 ALPTKDLRVT
+2183 
-2193 KNNGLRSISE
+2193 
-2203 AQIIENI
+2203 
-2210 KKLYEVAKQN
+2210 
-2220 PDKQFKIAYRNTD
+2220 
-2233 KASLNGY
+2233 
-2240 TGLEMIDMFLKA
+2240 
-2252 GSIPTN
+2252 
-2258 IVFSKE
+2258 
-2264 WIDTGKFDLPTKK
+2264 
-2277 VQSTSKSYIPAREYY
+2277 IPAREYY

-2354 LLKTEPDLAS
+2354 LLKTEPDLARD
-2364 NLFMYN
+2364 LFMYN

-2390 LKLNMK
+2390 LKLAIK
-2396 LWREWDPSADN
+2396 VGRKWDSSANDGN
-2407 GKGAW
+2407 GAW
-2412 IQSDKSYIDFL
+2412 VERSYIDFL
-2423 NEVKKG
+2423 NDVKEGTVTANSEK
-2429 ISVNIEEFAKQ
+2429 FAKQ

-2445 LDNRS
+2445 LDNRR
-2450 LVFTAKGST
+2450 LVFTAKGSN
-2459 RDFLKKE
+2459 LKYLKTL
-2466 VYKNGVAASEF
+2466 VYKNGEAVSNF
-2477 TLKVSKLGDDAKNY
+2477 TLDVNKLGDDAKNY
-2491 TIADDTIPK
+2491 TIKDSTLPK
-2500 SWTAFRPCIIVDG
+2500 NCVAFRPCIVVDG
-2513 IVYMCESG
+2513 ITYMCDSS
-2521 NDKFNVST
+2521 NDKFNVSY
-2529 DGSMTYRKV
+2529 DGSITYYKV
-2538 SQLGTTNKSLQYIS
+2538 SQLGTTNKSLQYVS
-2552 DSETKITDS
+2552 DSESRLTDNEQYDNNMEGNSS
-2561 QTYDDKMPGSTKRE
+2561 QEFIPENTPNSFNRE
-2575 DRVPEEH
+2575 EAINQIIDYGIKNGEFMAEQVESIKEYLNSQSDVDLSDTVNAIRNEIQNSGLTDNIG
-2582 PEKVDRD
+2582 EKV
-2589 KLVNDLIYYSLMN
+2589 
-2602 GNLVEESTDKFKEDI
+2602 
-2617 SIFKDSDLK
+2617 
-2626 DTIEDIKNELREKGL
+2626 
-2641 IDKTGKKIC
+2641 C

>member
-1 MSTNCYNPI
+1 MSTKCYNPI
-10 KGIDDVISS
+10 KGIDDVIAS
-19 KIQGWNKY
+19 KIQGWNEY

-35 YDESHPS
+35 YDESHSS

-47 DLDKAVQELISY
+47 DLDRAVQDLISY
-59 RRNLG
+59 RRDLG
-64 KVNAE
+64 KMNAE
-69 SIKTASFN
+69 SIKTTSSN

-113 EANPSLSRKVIC
+113 EANPFLSRKVIC
-125 NGFISNGKLVAG
+125 NGFVSNGKLVAG

-144 VYNDLLEYYLEAVE
+144 VYNDLLEYYSEAVE
-158 EDDMDTAN
+158 EGDMDTAN

-186 RDTEELKL
+186 RDTEELRL
-194 GNNIEYADDTNP
+194 GDRIEYADDTNP

-221 ESKREAWQETSDMQS
+221 ESKREAWQETSDMHS

-273 VKTHQSLIEILRG
+273 VKAHQSLIEILRG
-286 VTSENQMIGLLRNAS
+286 VTSERQMIGLLRNAS
-301 SSQSWL
+301 NSQTWL

-339 EEIKN
+339 EEVKN
-344 ELRTFKTLIL
+344 GLRTFKTLIL
-354 NRVNISLSGQYLTS
+354 NRVNNSLSGQYLTS
-368 ITLGKQVNPDTSVFN
+368 ITLGKQVNPNTSVFN
-383 KDGSINWKNLQNLR
+383 KDGSINWKNLQSLR
-397 EIVAEY
+397 ELVKEY
-403 FPSKNVSI
+403 FPSKSVSI
-411 VPKFYSNKETSW
+411 TPKFYNNKETSW

-438 IDIDGNTLDRIM
+438 IDIDGGTLDKIM
-450 SNGRDLHKFTDAISE
+450 SSGRDLHKFTDAISE
-465 LIEFGTDKILNKS
+465 LVEFGTDKILNKK
-478 ELESLNKGNFS
+478 ELESLDKGEYS
-489 LSKSSF
+489 LSNRSF
-495 KDFIK
+495 KDFIR

-515 KIDKMLTIITKNR
+515 KIDKMLSIVTKNR

-540 DKNGNNITLFSNVIP
+540 DKNGNNVTLFSNVIP

-569 TNNDR
+569 SNNDR

-588 SFFMDNGTILNR
+588 SFFMDKDNGTIFNR
-600 WIKDLYESDLDEK
+600 WLRDLYESGLDEK
-613 SFATNFVFKR
+613 DFAANFGFKR

-628 DNSFENFTSKQH
+628 DNSFEDFTSKQH

-645 TEYFSERQISP
+645 AEYFSERQKSP
-656 KNIKYIDEEEFNKS
+656 
-670 KNLKSFPK
+670 
-678 DQLYYVNGTN
+678 
-688 YYYKYNSIDSKGNN
+688 NSQ
-702 VWTKHIKDDYAYYPV
+702 YAYYPV

-732 RYSAKEILDGLYDVY
+732 RYSAQEILDGLYDVY
-747 RQERRRMALTKAA
+747 RQERRRMALTSAA
-760 NSKLKE
+760 NTKLKE
-766 EEYSPIENFSN
+766 GGYSLIENFSS
-777 KEDEYTILPFLNK
+777 KENEYTALPFLNK

-826 VNIFKK
+826 VNSFKTS
-832 NLNNLGLLETKE
+832 LNNLGLLETKE
-844 VYNPNTNKKEVQY
+844 VYNPKTNKKEVQY
-857 IYFSQEVNGD
+857 VYFSQEVNGN
-867 KTIDK
+867 KSIDE

-921 EARDFDGNLYSKDGI
+921 EARDFDGNLYSEDGI

-948 AELSNPEFMTAIK
+948 AEVSNPEFMKAIE

-999 KWTQEMENVYNA
+999 KWTQEMENVYNT

-1024 IPSDKLAEIASM
+1024 IPSDKLTEIANMSI
-1036 AVVFQPIKPYMYT
+1036 VFQPIKPYMYT
-1049 IENYAVNNTDKL
+1049 IENLAVNSTDKL

-1122 KELNDALDKA
+1122 QELSNALDKA

-1158 GTQVRKLIMTN
+1158 GTQVRKLIMAN
-1169 VEMDD
+1169 IKMDD
-1174 YHYENYVGGNKVN
+1174 YHYENYVGGKKVN

-1192 GDVRL
+1192 GEVRL

-1215 ESYDLFANEVSDIK
+1215 KSYDLFANEVSDIK

-1276 MLFSMF
+1276 MLFSIF

-1311 DLKYVVDPN
+1311 DLHYVVDPN

-1345 VTLEFSDYCNEDG
+1345 VALEFSDYCNEDG

-1450 KEFYETYS
+1450 KEFYETYP

-1473 SLDRLYKYWDK
+1473 SLNRLYKYWDK
-1484 AGLPYSYKEAF
+1484 AGLPYSYKEAL

-1515 PLDNTRA
+1515 SLDNTRA

-1565 FGSLEGIVSRGTSTS
+1565 FGNLEGIVSR
-1580 KISGENISSKGSEFA
+1580 E
-1595 KKLTNVGNNLEVTYK
+1595 
-1610 GVTFRNAEHAYQT
+1610 
-1623 WKSGEFDNTAYN
+1623 
-1635 SINTW
+1635 
-1640 KPVGSKP
+1640 
-1647 VNKQINFQIMV
+1647 
-1658 DILTEKLKQHPEL
+1658 
-1671 IEGIKERGG
+1671 
-1680 HEYIISS
+1680 
-1687 THNVV
+1687 
-1692 GDKYWE
+1692 
-1698 SSGQNAFIKAL
+1698 
-1709 AEAAINVGISPINNN
+1709 
-1724 FIKSTVDF
+1724 TVDF

-1780 NHAFSSLMK
+1780 NHAFSSLMS
-1789 EFTLKEPIRFAGH
+1789 EFTLKDPIRFAGH

-1842 TITADAGAVLARIG
+1842 TITADADAVLARIG

-1877 SFNNGVTADMAI
+1877 SFNNGVTADMAM

-1937 KSFKADQLK
+1937 QSFKADQLK

-1959 DVSQFVTSTK
+1959 DISQFVTSSK

-2008 NIKVTDTIDS
+2008 NMKVTDIIDS

-2032 YLESLIEN
+2032 YLKSLIEN

-2053 RANSLLN
+2053 RAGMLLN
-2060 SYYPYETPS
+2060 SYYPYNTPS
-2069 YRNARNRL
+2069 YSGARNRL
-2077 ASLTKNNFLDAD
+2077 AELTKSNFLDAD

-2110 FNGEIP
+2110 FNGEM
-2116 IPVDSINTPNLDT
+2116 
-2129 TVNSYTGNITPDA
+2129 
-2142 NTIFVF
+2142 
-2148 GSNPEGRHGAGAAKI
+2148 
-2163 AREQF
+2163 
-2168 GAIYGQGEGLQGNAY
+2168 
-2183 ALPTKDLRVT
+2183 PTKD
-2193 KNNGLRSISE
+2193 G
-2203 AQIIENI
+2203 
-2210 KKLYEVAKQN
+2210 
-2220 PDKQFKIAYRNTD
+2220 
-2233 KASLNGY
+2233 
-2240 TGLEMIDMFLKA
+2240 
-2252 GSIPTN
+2252 
-2258 IVFSKE
+2258 
-2264 WIDTGKFDLPTKK
+2264 
-2277 VQSTSKSYIPAREYY
+2277 IPAREYY

-2354 LLKTEPDLAS
+2354 LLKTEPDLARD
-2364 NLFMYN
+2364 LFMYN

-2390 LKLNMK
+2390 LKLAIK
-2396 LWREWDPSADN
+2396 VGRKWDSSANDGN
-2407 GKGAW
+2407 GAW
-2412 IQSDKSYIDFL
+2412 VERSYVDFL
-2423 NEVKKG
+2423 NDVKEGTVTANSEK
-2429 ISVNIEEFAKQ
+2429 FAKQ

-2445 LDNRS
+2445 LDNRR
-2450 LVFTAKGST
+2450 LVFTAKGSN
-2459 RDFLKKE
+2459 LKYLKTL
-2466 VYKNGVAASEF
+2466 VYKNGEAVSNF
-2477 TLKVSKLGDDAKNY
+2477 TLDVNKLGDDAKNY
-2491 TIADDTIPK
+2491 TIKDSTLPK
-2500 SWTAFRPCIIVDG
+2500 NCVAFRPCIVVDG
-2513 IVYMCESG
+2513 ITYICDSS
-2521 NDKFNVST
+2521 NDKFNVSY
-2529 DGSMTYRKV
+2529 DGSITYYKV
-2538 SQLGTTNKSLQYIS
+2538 SQLGTTNKSLQYVS
-2552 DSETKITDS
+2552 DSESRLTDNEQYDNNMEGNSS
-2561 QTYDDKMPGSTKRE
+2561 QEFIPENTPNSFNRE
-2575 DRVPEEH
+2575 EAINQIIDYGIKNGEFMAEQVESIKEYLNSQSDVDLSDTVNAIRNEIQNSGLTDNTG
-2582 PEKVDRD
+2582 EKV
-2589 KLVNDLIYYSLMN
+2589 
-2602 GNLVEESTDKFKEDI
+2602 
-2617 SIFKDSDLK
+2617 
-2626 DTIEDIKNELREKGL
+2626 
-2641 IDKTGKKIC
+2641 C

>member
-1 MSTNCYNPI
+1 MSTKCYNPI
-10 KGIDDVISS
+10 KGIDDVIAS
-19 KIQGWNKY
+19 KIQGWNEY

-35 YDESHPS
+35 YDESHSS

-47 DLDKAVQELISY
+47 DLDKAVQDLISY
-59 RRNLG
+59 RRGLG
-64 KVNAE
+64 KMNAE
-69 SIKTASFN
+69 SIKTTSSN

-125 NGFISNGKLVAG
+125 NGFVSNGKLVAG

-144 VYNDLLEYYLEAVE
+144 VYNDLLEYYSEAVE
-158 EDDMDTAN
+158 EGDMDTAN

-174 WGALVSHARMRL
+174 WGALVSYARMRL
-186 RDTEELKL
+186 RDTEELRL
-194 GNNIEYADDTNP
+194 GDKIEYADDTNP

-221 ESKREAWQETSDMQS
+221 ESKREAWQETSDMHS

-258 EEVYDDLGFPIMLDP
+258 EEVYDDLGYPIMLDP
-273 VKTHQSLIEILRG
+273 VKAHQSLIEILRG
-286 VTSENQMIGLLRNAS
+286 VTSERQMIGLLRNAS
-301 SSQSWL
+301 NSQTWL

-339 EEIKN
+339 EEVKN
-344 ELRTFKTLIL
+344 GLRTFKTLIL
-354 NRVNISLSGQYLTS
+354 NRVNNSLSGQYLTS
-368 ITLGKQVNPDTSVFN
+368 ITLGKQVNPNTSVFN
-383 KDGSINWKNLQNLR
+383 KDGSINWKNLQSLR
-397 EIVAEY
+397 ELVKEY
-403 FPSKNVSI
+403 FPSKSVSI
-411 VPKFYSNKETSW
+411 TPKFYNNKETSW

-438 IDIDGNTLDRIM
+438 IDIDGGTLDKIM

-465 LIEFGTDKILNKS
+465 LVEFGTDKILNKK
-478 ELESLNKGNFS
+478 ELESLDKGEYS
-489 LSKSSF
+489 LSTRSF
-495 KDFIK
+495 KDFIR

-515 KIDKMLTIITKNR
+515 KIDKMLSIVTKNR

-540 DKNGNNITLFSNVIP
+540 DKNGNNVTLFSNVIP

-569 TNNDR
+569 SNNDK
-574 QGLRRMIENEFLDS
+574 QGLRRMIENEFLNS

-600 WIKDLYESDLDEK
+600 WIKDLYESGLDDK
-613 SFATNFVFKR
+613 DFAANFGFKR

-645 TEYFSERQISP
+645 AEYFSERQLSP
-656 KNIKYIDEEEFNKS
+656 
-670 KNLKSFPK
+670 
-678 DQLYYVNGTN
+678 
-688 YYYKYNSIDSKGNN
+688 NSQ
-702 VWTKHIKDDYAYYPV
+702 YAYYPI

-732 RYSAKEILDGLYDVY
+732 RYSAQEILDGLYDVY
-747 RQERRRMALTKAA
+747 RQERRRMALTVAA
-760 NSKLKE
+760 NAKLKE
-766 EEYSPIENFSN
+766 GGYSLIENFSS
-777 KEDEYTILPFLNK
+777 KENEYTALPFLNK

-796 GTVGKY
+796 GTIGKY

-826 VNIFKK
+826 VNSFKTS
-832 NLNNLGLLETKE
+832 LNNLGLLETKE
-844 VYNPNTNKKEVQY
+844 VYNPKTNKKEVQY
-857 IYFSQEVNGD
+857 VYFSQEVNGN
-867 KTIDK
+867 KSIDE

-921 EARDFDGNLYSKDGI
+921 EARDFDGNLYSEDGI

-948 AELSNPEFMTAIK
+948 AEVSNPEFMKAIE
-961 AKFGKNSP
+961 AKFGKNSS

-999 KWTQEMENVYNA
+999 KWTQEMENVYKA

-1024 IPSDKLAEIASM
+1024 IPSDKLAEIANMS
-1036 AVVFQPIKPYMYT
+1036 VVFQPIKPYMYT
-1049 IENYAVNNTDKL
+1049 IENLAVNSTDKL

-1069 AEAVLIPELLPAGSK
+1069 AETVLIPELLPAGSK

-1158 GTQVRKLIMTN
+1158 GTQVRKLIMAN
-1169 VEMDD
+1169 IKMDD
-1174 YHYENYVGGNKVN
+1174 YHYENYVGGKKVN

-1215 ESYDLFANEVSDIK
+1215 ESYNLFANEVSDIK

-1276 MLFSMF
+1276 MLFSIF

-1345 VTLEFSDYCNEDG
+1345 VALEFSDYCNEDG

-1473 SLDRLYKYWDK
+1473 CLDRLYKYWNK

-1565 FGSLEGIVSRGTSTS
+1565 FGNLEGIVSRGT
-1580 KISGENISSKGSEFA
+1580 
-1595 KKLTNVGNNLEVTYK
+1595 
-1610 GVTFRNAEHAYQT
+1610 
-1623 WKSGEFDNTAYN
+1623 
-1635 SINTW
+1635 
-1640 KPVGSKP
+1640 
-1647 VNKQINFQIMV
+1647 
-1658 DILTEKLKQHPEL
+1658 
-1671 IEGIKERGG
+1671 
-1680 HEYIISS
+1680 
-1687 THNVV
+1687 
-1692 GDKYWE
+1692 
-1698 SSGQNAFIKAL
+1698 
-1709 AEAAINVGISPINNN
+1709 
-1724 FIKSTVDF
+1724 VDF
-1732 NAIAERAKDS
+1732 SAIAERAKDI

-1780 NHAFSSLMK
+1780 NHAFSSLMS
-1789 EFTLKEPIRFAGH
+1789 EFTLKNPIRFAGH
-1802 SYNDLLHAPKGIDV
+1802 SYNDLLHAPEGIDV

-1877 SFNNGVTADMAI
+1877 SFNNGVTADIAM

-1909 EDFSINKLAL
+1909 EDFSLNKLAL

-1926 MREQGKNAMDN
+1926 MRERGKNAMDN
-1937 KSFKADQLK
+1937 QSFKADQLK

-1959 DVSQFVTSTK
+1959 DISQFVTSSK

-1991 NYIDKFVVK
+1991 NYIDRFVIK
-2000 NGKNALSV
+2000 KGKNALSV
-2008 NIKVTDTIDS
+2008 NMKVTDIIDS

-2040 PLAYEQAMYDMNR
+2040 PLSYEQAMYDMNR
-2053 RANSLLN
+2053 RAGMLLN
-2060 SYYPYETPS
+2060 SYYPYNTPS
-2069 YRNARNRL
+2069 YSGARNRL
-2077 ASLTKNNFLDAD
+2077 AELTKSNFLDAD

-2110 FNGEIP
+2110 FNGEMP
-2116 IPVDSINTPNLDT
+2116 
-2129 TVNSYTGNITPDA
+2129 
-2142 NTIFVF
+2142 
-2148 GSNPEGRHGAGAAKI
+2148 AKD
-2163 AREQF
+2163 
-2168 GAIYGQGEGLQGNAY
+2168 G
-2183 ALPTKDLRVT
+2183 
-2193 KNNGLRSISE
+2193 
-2203 AQIIENI
+2203 
-2210 KKLYEVAKQN
+2210 
-2220 PDKQFKIAYRNTD
+2220 
-2233 KASLNGY
+2233 
-2240 TGLEMIDMFLKA
+2240 
-2252 GSIPTN
+2252 
-2258 IVFSKE
+2258 
-2264 WIDTGKFDLPTKK
+2264 
-2277 VQSTSKSYIPAREYY
+2277 IPAREYY

-2354 LLKTEPDLAS
+2354 LLKTEPDLARD
-2364 NLFMYN
+2364 LFMYN

-2390 LKLNMK
+2390 LKLAIK
-2396 LWREWDPSADN
+2396 VGRKWDSSANDGN
-2407 GKGAW
+2407 GAW
-2412 IQSDKSYIDFL
+2412 VERSYVDFL
-2423 NEVKKG
+2423 NDVKEGTVTANSEK
-2429 ISVNIEEFAKQ
+2429 FAKQ

-2445 LDNRS
+2445 LDNRR
-2450 LVFTAKGST
+2450 LVFTAKGSN
-2459 RDFLKKE
+2459 LKYLKTL
-2466 VYKNGVAASEF
+2466 VYKNGEAVSNF
-2477 TLKVSKLGDDAKNY
+2477 TLDVNKLGDDAKNY
-2491 TIADDTIPK
+2491 TIKDSTLPK
-2500 SWTAFRPCIIVDG
+2500 NCVAFRPCIVVDG
-2513 IVYMCESG
+2513 ITYMCDSS
-2521 NDKFNVST
+2521 NDKFNVSY
-2529 DGSMTYRKV
+2529 DGSITYYKV
-2538 SQLGTTNKSLQYIS
+2538 SQLGTTNKSLQYVS
-2552 DSETKITDS
+2552 DSESRLTDNEQYDNNMEGNSS
-2561 QTYDDKMPGSTKRE
+2561 QEFIPENTPNSFNRE
-2575 DRVPEEH
+2575 EAINQIIDYGVKNGKFMAEQVESIKEYLNSQSDVDLSDTVNAIRNEIQNSGLTDNTG
-2582 PEKVDRD
+2582 EKV
-2589 KLVNDLIYYSLMN
+2589 
-2602 GNLVEESTDKFKEDI
+2602 
-2617 SIFKDSDLK
+2617 
-2626 DTIEDIKNELREKGL
+2626 
-2641 IDKTGKKIC
+2641 C

>member
-1 MSTNCYNPI
+1 MSTKCYNPI
-10 KGIDDVISS
+10 KGIDDVIAS
-19 KIQGWNKY
+19 KIQGWNEY

-35 YDESHPS
+35 YDESHSS

-47 DLDKAVQELISY
+47 DLDKAVQDLISY
-59 RRNLG
+59 RRDLG
-64 KVNAE
+64 KMNAE
-69 SIKTASFN
+69 SIKTTSSN

-113 EANPSLSRKVIC
+113 EANPFLSRKVIC
-125 NGFISNGKLVAG
+125 NGFVSNGKLVAG

-144 VYNDLLEYYLEAVE
+144 VYNDLLEYYSEAVE
-158 EDDMDTAN
+158 EGDMDTAN

-186 RDTEELKL
+186 RDTEELRL
-194 GNNIEYADDTNP
+194 GDKIEYADDTNP

-221 ESKREAWQETSDMQS
+221 ESKREAWQETSDMHS

-273 VKTHQSLIEILRG
+273 VKAHQSLIEILRG
-286 VTSENQMIGLLRNAS
+286 VTSERQMIGLLRNAS
-301 SSQSWL
+301 NSQTWL

-339 EEIKN
+339 EEVKN
-344 ELRTFKTLIL
+344 GLRTFKTLIL
-354 NRVNISLSGQYLTS
+354 NRVNNSLSGQYLTS
-368 ITLGKQVNPDTSVFN
+368 ITLGKQVNPNTSVFN
-383 KDGSINWKNLQNLR
+383 KDGSINWKNLQSLR
-397 EIVAEY
+397 ELVKEY
-403 FPSKNVSI
+403 FPSKSVSI
-411 VPKFYSNKETSW
+411 TPKFYNNKETSW

-438 IDIDGNTLDRIM
+438 IDIDGGTLDKIM
-450 SNGRDLHKFTDAISE
+450 SSGRDLHKFTDAISE
-465 LIEFGTDKILNKS
+465 LVEFGTDKILNKK
-478 ELESLNKGNFS
+478 ELESLDKGEYS
-489 LSKSSF
+489 LSNRSF
-495 KDFIK
+495 KDFIR

-515 KIDKMLTIITKNR
+515 KIDKMLSIVTKNR

-540 DKNGNNITLFSNVIP
+540 DKNGNNVTLFSNVIP

-569 TNNDR
+569 SNNDR

-588 SFFMDNGTILNR
+588 SFFMDKDNGTIFNR
-600 WIKDLYESDLDEK
+600 WLRDLYESGLDEK
-613 SFATNFVFKR
+613 DFAANFGFKR

-645 TEYFSERQISP
+645 AEYFSERQKSP
-656 KNIKYIDEEEFNKS
+656 
-670 KNLKSFPK
+670 
-678 DQLYYVNGTN
+678 
-688 YYYKYNSIDSKGNN
+688 NSQ
-702 VWTKHIKDDYAYYPV
+702 YAYYPV

-732 RYSAKEILDGLYDVY
+732 RYSAQEILDGLYDVY
-747 RQERRRMALTKAA
+747 RQERRRMALTSAA
-760 NSKLKE
+760 NTKLKE
-766 EEYSPIENFSN
+766 GGYSLIENFSS
-777 KEDEYTILPFLNK
+777 KENEYTALPFLNK

-826 VNIFKK
+826 VNSFKTS
-832 NLNNLGLLETKE
+832 LNNLGLLETKE
-844 VYNPNTNKKEVQY
+844 VYNPKTNKKEVQY
-857 IYFSQEVNGD
+857 VYFSQEVNGN
-867 KTIDK
+867 KSIDE

-921 EARDFDGNLYSKDGI
+921 EARDFDGNLYSEDGI

-948 AELSNPEFMTAIK
+948 AEVSNPEFMKAIE

-999 KWTQEMENVYNA
+999 KWTQEMENVYNT

-1024 IPSDKLAEIASM
+1024 IPSDKLTEIANMS
-1036 AVVFQPIKPYMYT
+1036 VVFQPIKPYMYT
-1049 IENYAVNNTDKL
+1049 IENLAVNSTDKL

-1122 KELNDALDKA
+1122 QELSNALDKA

-1158 GTQVRKLIMTN
+1158 GTQVRKLIMAN
-1169 VEMDD
+1169 IKMDD
-1174 YHYENYVGGNKVN
+1174 YHYENYVGGKKVN

-1192 GDVRL
+1192 GEVRL

-1215 ESYDLFANEVSDIK
+1215 KSYDLFANEVSDIK

-1255 TGDDKFLVPLFEGAL
+1255 AGDDKFLVPLFEGAL

-1276 MLFSMF
+1276 MLFSIF

-1287 KQSIKGGSAVQV
+1287 KQSIKGGSAIQV

-1306 YEESG
+1306 YEEPG
-1311 DLKYVVDPN
+1311 DLHYVVDPN

-1325 LYAECEIP
+1325 LYAGCEIP

-1345 VTLEFSDYCNEDG
+1345 VALEFSDYCNEDG

-1450 KEFYETYS
+1450 KEFYETYP

-1473 SLDRLYKYWDK
+1473 SLNRLYKYWDK

-1565 FGSLEGIVSRGTSTS
+1565 FGNLEGIVSRG
-1580 KISGENISSKGSEFA
+1580 
-1595 KKLTNVGNNLEVTYK
+1595 
-1610 GVTFRNAEHAYQT
+1610 
-1623 WKSGEFDNTAYN
+1623 
-1635 SINTW
+1635 
-1640 KPVGSKP
+1640 
-1647 VNKQINFQIMV
+1647 
-1658 DILTEKLKQHPEL
+1658 
-1671 IEGIKERGG
+1671 
-1680 HEYIISS
+1680 
-1687 THNVV
+1687 
-1692 GDKYWE
+1692 
-1698 SSGQNAFIKAL
+1698 
-1709 AEAAINVGISPINNN
+1709 
-1724 FIKSTVDF
+1724 TVDF

-1780 NHAFSSLMK
+1780 NHAFSSLMS
-1789 EFTLKEPIRFAGH
+1789 EFTLKDPIRFAGH

-1877 SFNNGVTADMAI
+1877 SFNNGVTADMAM

-1937 KSFKADQLK
+1937 QSFKADQLK

-1959 DVSQFVTSTK
+1959 DTSQFVTSSK

-2008 NIKVTDTIDS
+2008 NMKVTDIIDS

-2032 YLESLIEN
+2032 YLKSLIEN

-2053 RANSLLN
+2053 RAGMLLN
-2060 SYYPYETPS
+2060 SYYPYNTPS
-2069 YRNARNRL
+2069 YSGARNRL
-2077 ASLTKNNFLDAD
+2077 AELTKSNFLDAD

-2110 FNGEIP
+2110 FNGEM
-2116 IPVDSINTPNLDT
+2116 
-2129 TVNSYTGNITPDA
+2129 
-2142 NTIFVF
+2142 
-2148 GSNPEGRHGAGAAKI
+2148 
-2163 AREQF
+2163 
-2168 GAIYGQGEGLQGNAY
+2168 
-2183 ALPTKDLRVT
+2183 PTKD
-2193 KNNGLRSISE
+2193 G
-2203 AQIIENI
+2203 
-2210 KKLYEVAKQN
+2210 
-2220 PDKQFKIAYRNTD
+2220 
-2233 KASLNGY
+2233 
-2240 TGLEMIDMFLKA
+2240 
-2252 GSIPTN
+2252 
-2258 IVFSKE
+2258 
-2264 WIDTGKFDLPTKK
+2264 
-2277 VQSTSKSYIPAREYY
+2277 IPAREYY

-2354 LLKTEPDLAS
+2354 LLKTEPDLARD
-2364 NLFMYN
+2364 LFMYN

-2390 LKLNMK
+2390 LKLAIK
-2396 LWREWDPSADN
+2396 VGRKWDSSANDGN
-2407 GKGAW
+2407 GAW
-2412 IQSDKSYIDFL
+2412 VERSYVDFL
-2423 NEVKKG
+2423 NDVKEGTVTANSEK
-2429 ISVNIEEFAKQ
+2429 FAKQ

-2445 LDNRS
+2445 LDNRR
-2450 LVFTAKGST
+2450 LVFTAKGSN
-2459 RDFLKKE
+2459 LKYLKTL
-2466 VYKNGVAASEF
+2466 VYKNGEAVSNF
-2477 TLKVSKLGDDAKNY
+2477 TLDVNKLGDDAKNY
-2491 TIADDTIPK
+2491 TIKDSTLPK
-2500 SWTAFRPCIIVDG
+2500 NCVAFRPCIVVDG
-2513 IVYMCESG
+2513 ITYICDSS
-2521 NDKFNVST
+2521 NDKFNVSY
-2529 DGSMTYRKV
+2529 DGSITYYKV
-2538 SQLGTTNKSLQYIS
+2538 SQLGTTNKSLQYVS
-2552 DSETKITDS
+2552 DSESRLTDNEQYDNNMEGNSS
-2561 QTYDDKMPGSTKRE
+2561 QEFIPENTPNSFNRE
-2575 DRVPEEH
+2575 EAINQIIDYGIKNGEFMAEQVESIKEYLNSQSDVDLSDTVNAIRNEIQNSGLTDNTG
-2582 PEKVDRD
+2582 EKV
-2589 KLVNDLIYYSLMN
+2589 
-2602 GNLVEESTDKFKEDI
+2602 
-2617 SIFKDSDLK
+2617 
-2626 DTIEDIKNELREKGL
+2626 
-2641 IDKTGKKIC
+2641 C

>member
-1 MSTNCYNPI
+1 MSTICYSPI
-10 KGIDDVISS
+10 KGIDDVIANN
-19 KIQGWNKY
+19 IQGWNEY

-47 DLDKAVQELISY
+47 DIDKAVQDLISY
-59 RRNLG
+59 RKDLG
-64 KVNAE
+64 KANAE
-69 SIKTASFN
+69 SIKTTSSN

-83 KLKESFSAEERFN
+83 KLKESFSTKERFN

-125 NGFISNGKLVAG
+125 NGFTSNGKLFAG

-144 VYNDLLEYYLEAVE
+144 VYNDLLEYYSEAVE
-158 EDDMDTAN
+158 EGDMESAN

-174 WGALVSHARMRL
+174 WGALVSYARMRL

-194 GNNIEYADDTNP
+194 GDKIEYADDANP

-221 ESKREAWQETSDMQS
+221 ESKREAWQETSDMHS

-245 RKLLGSIQRVENG
+245 RRLLGSIQKVEDG

-273 VKTHQSLIEILRG
+273 VKAHQSLIEILRG
-286 VTSENQMIGLLRNAS
+286 VTSESQMIGLLRNAS
-301 SSQSWL
+301 NSQTWL
-307 QPVIEELENNDQLR
+307 QPIIEELENNDQLR

-329 KNFQPYSILL
+329 KNFQPYSILT
-339 EEIKN
+339 EFMKN
-344 ELRTFKTLIL
+344 GLRIFKTPIL
-354 NRVNISLSGQYLTS
+354 NKPSTALEGQYLTA
-368 ITLGKQVNPDTSVFN
+368 ITLGKQINPSSSVYN
-383 KDGSINWKNLQNLR
+383 RDGSINWRNFQNL
-397 EIVAEY
+397 ISLINEY
-403 FPSKNVSI
+403 FPSKDI
-411 VPKFYSNKETSW
+411 TIAPKFYNNKETSW

-438 IDIDGNTLDRIM
+438 IDIDGNTLDKIM
-450 SNGRDLHKFTDAISE
+450 SNGRDLHKFTDAIKDIVE
-465 LIEFGTDKILNKS
+465 YGTNKILTKKELEALDTGNYSSLPNKS
-478 ELESLNKGNFS
+478 FEK
-489 LSKSSF
+489 
-495 KDFIK
+495 FIK
-500 FSPAG
+500 IIPAG
-505 STAKQGVIRE
+505 STADKGVIRE
-515 KIDKMLTIITKNR
+515 KINKMLTIITKNR

-540 DKNGNNITLFSNVIP
+540 DKNGNNVTLFSHVIP

-560 KMDRIASFV
+560 KIDKITSFV
-569 TNNDR
+569 SNNDI
-574 QGLRRMIENEFLDS
+574 QGLRRMIENDFLGS
-588 SFFMDNGTILNR
+588 SFFKDNGVILNR
-600 WIKDLYESDLDEK
+600 WLRDLYESGLDEK
-613 SFATNFVFKR
+613 DFAANFRYKR

-645 TEYFSERQISP
+645 AEYFSERQ
-656 KNIKYIDEEEFNKS
+656 KS
-670 KNLKSFPK
+670 A
-678 DQLYYVNGTN
+678 
-688 YYYKYNSIDSKGNN
+688 NSQ
-702 VWTKHIKDDYAYYPV
+702 YAYYPV

-732 RYSAKEILDGLYDVY
+732 RYSAQEILDGLYDVY
-747 RQERRRMALTKAA
+747 RQERRRMALTVAA

-766 EEYSPIENFSN
+766 GNYSLIDNFSN
-777 KEDEYTILPFLNK
+777 KANEYTALPFLNK
-790 DYKSPD
+790 DYKSSD
-796 GTVGKY
+796 GTIGKY
-802 AAMIGENPSKQE
+802 ADMIGENPSKQE
-814 VVKAIQAYMEEA
+814 VIKAIQAYMNEA
-826 VNIFKK
+826 VSSFKN

-844 VYNPNTNKKEVQY
+844 VYNPKSNKKELQY
-857 IYFSQEVNGD
+857 VYFSQEVNGN
-867 KTIDK
+867 KTIDE

-885 IQQLQLFTIDPAF
+885 IQQLQIFTIDPAF
-898 YKGTKDL
+898 YNGTKDL

-921 EARDFDGNLYSKDGI
+921 EARDFNGNLYSEDGI
-936 ERCVYFDDINLN
+936 ERCVYFDDIDLN
-948 AELSNPEFMTAIK
+948 AEISNPEFMKAIE
-961 AKFGKNSP
+961 AKFGKNSS

-1011 IKQLRAEYGKDAQ
+1011 IKKLRAEYGKDAQ

-1036 AVVFQPIKPYMYT
+1036 SVVFQPIKPYMYT
-1049 IENYAVNNTDKL
+1049 IENLAINSTDKL
-1061 KIPVQHKY
+1061 EIPVQHKY

-1101 STKIVKVGGFGSTDI
+1101 STKIVKVGGFGSTTIDYKTNDKGLYI
-1116 SKASNA
+1116 DSNGDVIPV
-1122 KELNDALDKA
+1122 KSGEELTRSNQKKNANFEKLAVKLDKTSLEFQLDLA

-1158 GTQVRKLIMTN
+1158 GTQVRKLIMAN
-1169 VEMDD
+1169 IKMDD
-1174 YHYENYVGGNKVN
+1174 YHYENYVNGKKVN

-1192 GDVRL
+1192 GEVRL

-1210 VANIL
+1210 VSNIL
-1215 ESYDLFANEVSDIK
+1215 DSYDLFADEVSDIK
-1229 KLSDK
+1229 KLSDR

-1276 MLFSMF
+1276 MLFSIF

-1311 DLKYVVDPN
+1311 DLEYVVDPD
-1320 NPNNI
+1320 NPDNI

-1345 VTLEFSDYCNEDG
+1345 VSLEFSDYCNEDG

-1426 DKLYFMRNEYR
+1426 DKLYFMRNEYK

-1443 SEVAEIW
+1443 SEVAKIW
-1450 KEFYETYS
+1450 KEFYETYP

-1495 AQFIADR
+1495 AQFISDR

-1565 FGSLEGIVSRGTSTS
+1565 FGNLEGIVS
-1580 KISGENISSKGSEFA
+1580 KG
-1595 KKLTNVGNNLEVTYK
+1595 N
-1610 GVTFRNAEHAYQT
+1610 
-1623 WKSGEFDNTAYN
+1623 
-1635 SINTW
+1635 
-1640 KPVGSKP
+1640 
-1647 VNKQINFQIMV
+1647 
-1658 DILTEKLKQHPEL
+1658 
-1671 IEGIKERGG
+1671 
-1680 HEYIISS
+1680 
-1687 THNVV
+1687 
-1692 GDKYWE
+1692 
-1698 SSGQNAFIKAL
+1698 
-1709 AEAAINVGISPINNN
+1709 
-1724 FIKSTVDF
+1724 VDF
-1732 NAIAERAKDS
+1732 NAIDERTKDK

-1780 NHAFSSLMK
+1780 NHAFSSLMS

-1842 TITADAGAVLARIG
+1842 NITADAGAVLARIG
-1856 YTTQEIGLL
+1856 YTTKEIGLL

-1877 SFNNGVTADMAI
+1877 SFNNGVTADMAM
-1889 REVVKNYMGD
+1889 REVVKNYIGD
-1899 DTESPKANPD
+1899 DTESPKVSPD

-1937 KSFKADQLK
+1937 QSFKDGQLK

-1959 DVSQFVTSTK
+1959 DVSQFVTSSK

-1991 NYIDKFVVK
+1991 NYIDRFVVK
-2000 NGKNALSV
+2000 NGKNSLSV
-2008 NIKVTDTIDS
+2008 NMRVTDVIDS
-2018 PITNNTNLQGSNQE
+2018 PITNSTNLHISNQE

-2053 RANSLLN
+2053 RALILLS
-2060 SYYPYETPS
+2060 SYYPYNTPS
-2069 YRNARNRL
+2069 YSGARNRL
-2077 ASLTKNNFLDAD
+2077 ASLTKSNFLDAN

-2103 SQQEDSL
+2103 SQQEYSL
-2110 FNGEIP
+2110 FNGE
-2116 IPVDSINTPNLDT
+2116 V
-2129 TVNSYTGNITPDA
+2129 
-2142 NTIFVF
+2142 
-2148 GSNPEGRHGAGAAKI
+2148 
-2163 AREQF
+2163 
-2168 GAIYGQGEGLQGNAY
+2168 
-2183 ALPTKDLRVT
+2183 PTK
-2193 KNNGLRSISE
+2193 NG
-2203 AQIIENI
+2203 
-2210 KKLYEVAKQN
+2210 
-2220 PDKQFKIAYRNTD
+2220 
-2233 KASLNGY
+2233 
-2240 TGLEMIDMFLKA
+2240 
-2252 GSIPTN
+2252 
-2258 IVFSKE
+2258 
-2264 WIDTGKFDLPTKK
+2264 
-2277 VQSTSKSYIPAREYY
+2277 IPAREYY

-2321 VTNEKTGDI
+2321 VINEKTGDI
-2330 SMNVQGIGG
+2330 SMNVQEIGG

-2354 LLKTEPDLAS
+2354 LLKTEPDLARD
-2364 NLFMYN
+2364 LFIYN

-2390 LKLNMK
+2390 LKLAIK
-2396 LWREWDPSADN
+2396 VGRKWDPSANN
-2407 GKGAW
+2407 GNGAW
-2412 IQSDKSYIDFL
+2412 VERSYIDFL
-2423 NEVKKG
+2423 NEVKEGTITANSEK
-2429 ISVNIEEFAKQ
+2429 FAKQ

-2445 LDNRS
+2445 LDNRI
-2450 LVFTAKGST
+2450 LVFTAKGSN
-2459 RDFLKKE
+2459 LKYLKTL
-2466 VYKNGVAASEF
+2466 VYKNGEAVSNF
-2477 TLKVSKLGDDAKNY
+2477 TLDVNKLDDDAKNY
-2491 TIADDTIPK
+2491 TIKDSTLPK
-2500 SWTAFRPCIIVDG
+2500 NCVAFRPCIVVDG
-2513 IVYMCESG
+2513 ITYMCESG
-2521 NDKFNVST
+2521 NDKFNVSY
-2529 DGSMTYRKV
+2529 DGSITYYKV
-2538 SQLGTTNKSLQYIS
+2538 SQLGTTNKSLQYVS
-2552 DSETKITDS
+2552 DSEIRLKDS
-2561 QTYDDKMPGSTKRE
+2561 QTYDDKVPGSTKKE
-2575 DRVPEEH
+2575 DEVPEQN
-2582 PEKVDRD
+2582 PEVLDRN
-2589 KLVNDLIYYSLMN
+2589 KLVDELILYSLKNDNLVSEDIDKFKNDISVYSNLDLMDTIN
-2602 GNLVEESTDKFKEDI
+2602 DIKKELKEKGLNDNSGNLV
-2617 SIFKDSDLK
+2617 
-2626 DTIEDIKNELREKGL
+2626 
-2641 IDKTGKKIC
+2641 C

>member
-1 MSTNCYNPI
+1 MSTNCYNPV
-10 KGIDDVISS
+10 KGIDDVIAS
-19 KIQGWNKY
+19 KIQGWNEY

-35 YDESHPS
+35 YDESHTS

-59 RRNLG
+59 RRDLG
-64 KVNAE
+64 KINAE
-69 SIKTASFN
+69 SIKSTSSN

-125 NGFISNGKLVAG
+125 NGFISNGKPVAG

-144 VYNDLLEYYLEAVE
+144 VYNDLLEYYSEAVE
-158 EDDMDTAN
+158 EGDMDSAN

-194 GNNIEYADDTNP
+194 GDKIEYADDTNP

-221 ESKREAWQETSDMQS
+221 ESKREAWQETSDMHS
-236 AFGSVGKQV
+236 AFGSIGKQV

-273 VKTHQSLIEILRG
+273 VKAHQSLIEILRG
-286 VTSENQMIGLLRNAS
+286 VTSESQMVGLLRNAS
-301 SSQSWL
+301 SRQTWL
-307 QPVIEELENNDQLR
+307 QPVIEELEKNDQLR

-339 EEIKN
+339 EEVKN
-344 ELRTFKTLIL
+344 GLRTFKTLML
-354 NRVNISLSGQYLTS
+354 NRINNSLSGQYLTN
-368 ITLGKQVNPDTSVFN
+368 ITLGKQVNPSTSIFN
-383 KDGSINWKNLQNLR
+383 KDGNINWKNLQSLR
-397 EIVAEY
+397 ELVKEY
-403 FPSKNVSI
+403 FPSKTVSI
-411 VPKFYSNKETSW
+411 APKFYNNKETSW

-438 IDIDGNTLDRIM
+438 IDIDGGTLDKIM

-465 LIEFGTDKILNKS
+465 LVEFGTDKILNKK
-478 ELESLNKGNFS
+478 ELESLDKGEYS
-489 LSKSSF
+489 LSNRSF
-495 KDFIK
+495 KDFIR

-505 STAKQGVIRE
+505 STTKQGVIRE
-515 KIDKMLTIITKNR
+515 KIDKMLSIVTKNR

-540 DKNGNNITLFSNVIP
+540 DKNGNNVTLFSNVIP

-569 TNNDR
+569 SNNDK

-600 WIKDLYESDLDEK
+600 WIKDLYESGLDEK
-613 SFATNFVFKR
+613 DFAANFGFKR

-645 TEYFSERQISP
+645 AEYFSERQLSP
-656 KNIKYIDEEEFNKS
+656 
-670 KNLKSFPK
+670 
-678 DQLYYVNGTN
+678 
-688 YYYKYNSIDSKGNN
+688 NSQ
-702 VWTKHIKDDYAYYPV
+702 YAYYPV

-732 RYSAKEILDGLYDVY
+732 RYSTQDILDGLYDVY
-747 RQERRRMALTKAA
+747 RQERRRMALTSAA
-760 NSKLKE
+760 NTKLKE
-766 EEYSPIENFSN
+766 GGYSLIENFSS
-777 KEDEYTILPFLNK
+777 KENEYTALPFLNK

-802 AAMIGENPSKQE
+802 ADMIGENPSKQE

-826 VNIFKK
+826 VSSFKTS
-832 NLNNLGLLETKE
+832 LNNLGLLETKE
-844 VYNPNTNKKEVQY
+844 AYNPKTNKKEVQY
-857 IYFSQEVNGD
+857 VYFSQEVNGN
-867 KTIDK
+867 KTIDE

-885 IQQLQLFTIDPAF
+885 IQQLQLFTIDLAF

-921 EARDFDGNLYSKDGI
+921 EARDFNGNLYSEDGI
-936 ERCVYFDDINLN
+936 ERCVYFDDIDLN
-948 AELSNPEFMTAIK
+948 AEVSNPEFMKAIE
-961 AKFGKNSP
+961 AKFGKNSS

-1011 IKQLRAEYGKDAQ
+1011 IKQIRAEYGKDAQ
-1024 IPSDKLAEIASM
+1024 IPSDKLTEIANMS
-1036 AVVFQPIKPYMYT
+1036 VVFQPIKPYMYT
-1049 IENYAVNNTDKL
+1049 IENLAVNSTDKL

-1069 AEAVLIPELLPAGSK
+1069 AEAVLIPELLPVGSK

-1122 KELNDALDKA
+1122 QELSDALDKA

-1158 GTQVRKLIMTN
+1158 GTQVRKLIMAN
-1169 VEMDD
+1169 IKMDD
-1174 YHYENYVGGNKVN
+1174 YHYENYIGGKKVN
-1187 LGGKY
+1187 LGDKY
-1192 GDVRL
+1192 SEVRL

-1210 VANIL
+1210 VSNIL

-1234 LLQTTIN
+1234 LLQSTIN

-1255 TGDDKFLVPLFEGAL
+1255 TSDDKFLVPLFEGAL

-1311 DLKYVVDPN
+1311 DLEYVVDPN

-1345 VTLEFSDYCNEDG
+1345 VALEFSDYCNEDG

-1437 QRELSS
+1437 QRELTS

-1565 FGSLEGIVSRGTSTS
+1565 FGNLEGIVSRG
-1580 KISGENISSKGSEFA
+1580 N
-1595 KKLTNVGNNLEVTYK
+1595 
-1610 GVTFRNAEHAYQT
+1610 
-1623 WKSGEFDNTAYN
+1623 
-1635 SINTW
+1635 
-1640 KPVGSKP
+1640 
-1647 VNKQINFQIMV
+1647 
-1658 DILTEKLKQHPEL
+1658 
-1671 IEGIKERGG
+1671 
-1680 HEYIISS
+1680 
-1687 THNVV
+1687 
-1692 GDKYWE
+1692 
-1698 SSGQNAFIKAL
+1698 
-1709 AEAAINVGISPINNN
+1709 
-1724 FIKSTVDF
+1724 VDF
-1732 NAIAERAKDS
+1732 DAIAERAKDK

-1780 NHAFSSLMK
+1780 NHAFSSLMS
-1789 EFTLKEPIRFAGH
+1789 EFTLKEPIKFAGH

-1877 SFNNGVTADMAI
+1877 SFNNGVTADMAM
-1889 REVVKNYMGD
+1889 REVVKSYMGD
-1899 DTESPKANPD
+1899 DAESPKVNPD
-1909 EDFSINKLAL
+1909 EDFSINKLAS
-1919 NIVNDRV
+1919 NIVNDRI

-1937 KSFKADQLK
+1937 QSFKADQLK

-1951 SQIQTVAG
+1951 SQIQIVAG
-1959 DVSQFVTSTK
+1959 DISQFVTSSK

-2008 NIKVTDTIDS
+2008 NMKVTDIIDS

-2053 RANSLLN
+2053 RAGMLLN
-2060 SYYPYETPS
+2060 SYYPYNTPS
-2069 YRNARNRL
+2069 YSGARNRL
-2077 ASLTKNNFLDAD
+2077 AELTKSNFLDAD

-2095 SDMLVYML
+2095 SDMLVYIL

-2110 FNGEIP
+2110 FNGEM
-2116 IPVDSINTPNLDT
+2116 
-2129 TVNSYTGNITPDA
+2129 
-2142 NTIFVF
+2142 
-2148 GSNPEGRHGAGAAKI
+2148 
-2163 AREQF
+2163 
-2168 GAIYGQGEGLQGNAY
+2168 
-2183 ALPTKDLRVT
+2183 PTKD
-2193 KNNGLRSISE
+2193 G
-2203 AQIIENI
+2203 
-2210 KKLYEVAKQN
+2210 
-2220 PDKQFKIAYRNTD
+2220 
-2233 KASLNGY
+2233 
-2240 TGLEMIDMFLKA
+2240 
-2252 GSIPTN
+2252 
-2258 IVFSKE
+2258 
-2264 WIDTGKFDLPTKK
+2264 
-2277 VQSTSKSYIPAREYY
+2277 IPAREYY
-2292 TKHFAKE
+2292 TRHFAKE

-2310 KSLPLFQYMQF
+2310 KALPLFQYMQF

-2354 LLKTEPDLAS
+2354 LLKTEPDLARD
-2364 NLFMYN
+2364 LFMYN

-2390 LKLNMK
+2390 LKLAIRVGRK
-2396 LWREWDPSADN
+2396 WDSNANDEN
-2407 GKGAW
+2407 GAW
-2412 IQSDKSYIDFL
+2412 VERSYIDFL
-2423 NEVKKG
+2423 NEVKEGTITANSEK
-2429 ISVNIEEFAKQ
+2429 FAKQ

-2445 LDNRS
+2445 LDNRR
-2450 LVFTAKGST
+2450 LVFTAKGSN
-2459 RDFLKKE
+2459 LKYLKTL
-2466 VYKNGVAASEF
+2466 VYKNGEAVSNF
-2477 TLKVSKLGDDAKNY
+2477 TLDVNKLGDDAKNY
-2491 TIADDTIPK
+2491 TIKDSTLPK
-2500 SWTAFRPCIIVDG
+2500 NCVAFRPCIVVDG
-2513 IVYMCESG
+2513 ITYMCEST
-2521 NDKFNVST
+2521 NDKFNVSY
-2529 DGSMTYRKV
+2529 DGSITYYKV

-2552 DSETKITDS
+2552 DSESRLTDS
-2561 QTYDDKMPGSTKRE
+2561 EQYNNNTEGNSSQEFIPEDAPTSFNRE
-2575 DRVPEEH
+2575 EAINQIIDYGIRNGEFMAEQVESIKEYLNSQSDTDLSDTVNAIKSEIQSNGLTDNTG
-2582 PEKVDRD
+2582 EKV
-2589 KLVNDLIYYSLMN
+2589 
-2602 GNLVEESTDKFKEDI
+2602 
-2617 SIFKDSDLK
+2617 
-2626 DTIEDIKNELREKGL
+2626 
-2641 IDKTGKKIC
+2641 C

>member
-1 MSTNCYNPI
+1 MSIKCYNPI

-19 KIQGWNKY
+19 KIQGWNEY

-69 SIKTASFN
+69 SIKTASSN

-125 NGFISNGKLVAG
+125 NGFVSNGKLVAG

-144 VYNDLLEYYLEAVE
+144 IYNDLLEYYSEAVE
-158 EDDMDTAN
+158 EDNMDAAN

-273 VKTHQSLIEILRG
+273 VKAHQSLIEILRG
-286 VTSENQMIGLLRNAS
+286 VTSESQMIGLLRNAS

-307 QPVIEELENNDQLR
+307 QPLIEELENNDQLR

-344 ELRTFKTLIL
+344 GLRTFKTLIL
-354 NRVNISLSGQYLTS
+354 NRVNNNLSGQYLTS

-397 EIVAEY
+397 EIITEY

-411 VPKFYSNKETSW
+411 VPKFYNNKETSW
-423 QEKKRVLIKITEALG
+423 QEKKRVLIKVTEALG

-465 LIEFGTDKILNKS
+465 LVEFGTDKILNKN

-489 LSKSSF
+489 LSKMSF

-515 KIDKMLTIITKNR
+515 KIDKILTIITKNR

-645 TEYFSERQISP
+645 TEYFSERQLSP
-656 KNIKYIDEEEFNKS
+656 
-670 KNLKSFPK
+670 
-678 DQLYYVNGTN
+678 
-688 YYYKYNSIDSKGNN
+688 NSQ
-702 VWTKHIKDDYAYYPV
+702 YAYYPV

-766 EEYSPIENFSN
+766 GEYSPIENFSN

-796 GTVGKY
+796 GTIGKY
-802 AAMIGENPSKQE
+802 ATMIGENPSKQE

-826 VNIFKK
+826 INSFKN

-857 IYFSQEVNGD
+857 IYFSQEVKGD

-969 VYKAYTKNTLTDG
+969 VYEAYTKNTLTDG

-1116 SKASNA
+1116 SKTSNA

-1158 GTQVRKLIMTN
+1158 GTQVRKLIMAN
-1169 VEMDD
+1169 IKMDD
-1174 YHYENYVGGNKVN
+1174 YHYENYVGGSKVN

-1192 GDVRL
+1192 GEVRL

-1210 VANIL
+1210 VYNIL

-1276 MLFSMF
+1276 MLFSIF

-1345 VTLEFSDYCNEDG
+1345 VALEFSDYCNEDG

-1393 INLRV
+1393 LNLRV

-1565 FGSLEGIVSRGTSTS
+1565 FGNLEGIVSRG
-1580 KISGENISSKGSEFA
+1580 N
-1595 KKLTNVGNNLEVTYK
+1595 
-1610 GVTFRNAEHAYQT
+1610 
-1623 WKSGEFDNTAYN
+1623 
-1635 SINTW
+1635 
-1640 KPVGSKP
+1640 
-1647 VNKQINFQIMV
+1647 
-1658 DILTEKLKQHPEL
+1658 
-1671 IEGIKERGG
+1671 
-1680 HEYIISS
+1680 
-1687 THNVV
+1687 
-1692 GDKYWE
+1692 
-1698 SSGQNAFIKAL
+1698 
-1709 AEAAINVGISPINNN
+1709 
-1724 FIKSTVDF
+1724 VDF
-1732 NAIAERAKDS
+1732 DAIAERAKDK

-1780 NHAFSSLMK
+1780 NHAFSSLMSK
-1789 EFTLKEPIRFAGH
+1789 FTLKDPIRFAGH
-1802 SYNDLLHAPKGIDV
+1802 SYYDLLHAPEGIDV

-1842 TITADAGAVLARIG
+1842 TITADAGAILARIG

-1919 NIVNDRV
+1919 SIVNDRV

-1937 KSFKADQLK
+1937 QLFKADQLK

-2008 NIKVTDTIDS
+2008 NMKVTDMINS
-2018 PITNNTNLQGSNQE
+2018 PITNDTNLQMSNQE

-2077 ASLTKNNFLDAD
+2077 ASLTKSNFLDAD

-2110 FNGEIP
+2110 FNGEMP
-2116 IPVDSINTPNLDT
+2116 
-2129 TVNSYTGNITPDA
+2129 
-2142 NTIFVF
+2142 
-2148 GSNPEGRHGAGAAKI
+2148 AKD
-2163 AREQF
+2163 
-2168 GAIYGQGEGLQGNAY
+2168 G
-2183 ALPTKDLRVT
+2183 
-2193 KNNGLRSISE
+2193 
-2203 AQIIENI
+2203 
-2210 KKLYEVAKQN
+2210 
-2220 PDKQFKIAYRNTD
+2220 
-2233 KASLNGY
+2233 
-2240 TGLEMIDMFLKA
+2240 
-2252 GSIPTN
+2252 
-2258 IVFSKE
+2258 
-2264 WIDTGKFDLPTKK
+2264 
-2277 VQSTSKSYIPAREYY
+2277 IPAREYY

-2354 LLKTEPDLAS
+2354 LLKTEPDLARD
-2364 NLFMYN
+2364 LFMYN

-2390 LKLNMK
+2390 LKLAIK
-2396 LWREWDPSADN
+2396 VGRKWDSSANN
-2407 GKGAW
+2407 GNGAW
-2412 IQSDKSYIDFL
+2412 VERSYVDFL
-2423 NEVKKG
+2423 NDVKEGAIIANSEK
-2429 ISVNIEEFAKQ
+2429 FAKQ

-2445 LDNRS
+2445 LDNRR
-2450 LVFTAKGST
+2450 LVFTAKGSN
-2459 RDFLKKE
+2459 LKYLKTL
-2466 VYKNGVAASEF
+2466 VYKNGEAVSNF
-2477 TLKVSKLGDDAKNY
+2477 TLDVNKLGDDAKNY
-2491 TIADDTIPK
+2491 TIDDKTLPK
-2500 SWTAFRPCIIVDG
+2500 GSVAFRPCIVVDG
-2513 IVYMCESG
+2513 IVYMCKS
-2521 NDKFNVST
+2521 NNYKFNVSSS
-2529 DGSMTYRKV
+2529 GAITYYKV

-2552 DSETKITDS
+2552 DSETKIADS
-2561 QTYDDKMPGSTKRE
+2561 QTYDDKMSGSTKKE
-2575 DRVPEEH
+2575 DDIPEEH

-2589 KLVNDLIYYSLMN
+2589 KLVDDLIKYSIMN
-2602 GNLVEESTDKFKEDI
+2602 GNLASKTVEQFKKDI
-2617 SIFKDSDLK
+2617 SSFNDSDLK
-2626 DTIEDIKNELREKGL
+2626 DTIEDIKKELIEKGI
-2641 IDKTGKKIC
+2641 IDNTGEKVC

>member
-1 MSTNCYNPI
+1 MSTKCYNPI
-10 KGIDDVISS
+10 KGIDDVIAS
-19 KIQGWNKY
+19 KIQGWNEY

-35 YDESHPS
+35 YDESHSS

-47 DLDKAVQELISY
+47 DLDKAVQDLISY
-59 RRNLG
+59 RRDLG
-64 KVNAE
+64 KMNAE
-69 SIKTASFN
+69 SIKTTSSN

-113 EANPSLSRKVIC
+113 EANPFLSRKVIC
-125 NGFISNGKLVAG
+125 NGFVSNGKLVAG

-144 VYNDLLEYYLEAVE
+144 VYNDLLEYYSEAVE
-158 EDDMDTAN
+158 EGDMDTAN

-186 RDTEELKL
+186 RDTEELRL
-194 GNNIEYADDTNP
+194 GDKIEYADDTNP

-221 ESKREAWQETSDMQS
+221 ESKREAWQETSDMHS

-273 VKTHQSLIEILRG
+273 VKAHQSLIEILRG
-286 VTSENQMIGLLRNAS
+286 VTSERQMIGLLRNAS
-301 SSQSWL
+301 NSQTWL

-339 EEIKN
+339 EEVKN
-344 ELRTFKTLIL
+344 GLRTFKTLIL
-354 NRVNISLSGQYLTS
+354 NRVNNSLSGQYLTS
-368 ITLGKQVNPDTSVFN
+368 ITLGKQVNPNTSVFN
-383 KDGSINWKNLQNLR
+383 KDGSINWKNLQSLR
-397 EIVAEY
+397 ELVKEY
-403 FPSKNVSI
+403 FPSKSVSI
-411 VPKFYSNKETSW
+411 TPKFYNNKETSW

-438 IDIDGNTLDRIM
+438 IDIDGGTLDKIM
-450 SNGRDLHKFTDAISE
+450 SSGRDLHKFTDAISE
-465 LIEFGTDKILNKS
+465 LVEFGTDKILNKK
-478 ELESLNKGNFS
+478 ELESLDKGEYS
-489 LSKSSF
+489 LSNRSF
-495 KDFIK
+495 KDFIR

-515 KIDKMLTIITKNR
+515 KIDKMLSIVTKNR

-540 DKNGNNITLFSNVIP
+540 DKNGNNVTLFSNVIP

-569 TNNDR
+569 SNNDR

-588 SFFMDNGTILNR
+588 SFFMDKDNGTIFNR
-600 WIKDLYESDLDEK
+600 WLRDLYESGLDEK
-613 SFATNFVFKR
+613 DFAANFGFKR

-640 AIDMM
+640 TIDMM
-645 TEYFSERQISP
+645 AEYFSERQLSA
-656 KNIKYIDEEEFNKS
+656 
-670 KNLKSFPK
+670 
-678 DQLYYVNGTN
+678 
-688 YYYKYNSIDSKGNN
+688 NSQ
-702 VWTKHIKDDYAYYPV
+702 YAYYPV

-732 RYSAKEILDGLYDVY
+732 RYSAQEILDGLYDVY
-747 RQERRRMALTKAA
+747 RQERRRMALTSAA
-760 NSKLKE
+760 NTKLKE
-766 EEYSPIENFSN
+766 GGYSLIENFSS
-777 KEDEYTILPFLNK
+777 KENEYTALPFLNK

-826 VNIFKK
+826 VNSFKTS
-832 NLNNLGLLETKE
+832 LNNLGLLETKE
-844 VYNPNTNKKEVQY
+844 VYNPKTNKKEVQY
-857 IYFSQEVNGD
+857 VYFSQEVNGN
-867 KTIDK
+867 KSIDE

-921 EARDFDGNLYSKDGI
+921 EARDFDGNLYSEDGI

-948 AELSNPEFMTAIK
+948 AEVSNPEFMKAIE

-999 KWTQEMENVYNA
+999 KWTQEMENVYNT

-1024 IPSDKLAEIASM
+1024 IPSDKLTEVANMS
-1036 AVVFQPIKPYMYT
+1036 VVFQPIKPYMYT
-1049 IENYAVNNTDKL
+1049 IENLAVNSTDKL

-1122 KELNDALDKA
+1122 QELSNALDKA

-1158 GTQVRKLIMTN
+1158 GTQVRKLIMAN
-1169 VEMDD
+1169 IKMDD
-1174 YHYENYVGGNKVN
+1174 YHYENYVGGKKVN

-1192 GDVRL
+1192 GEVRL

-1215 ESYDLFANEVSDIK
+1215 KSYDLFANEVSDIK

-1276 MLFSMF
+1276 MLFSIF

-1311 DLKYVVDPN
+1311 DLHYVVDPN

-1345 VTLEFSDYCNEDG
+1345 VALEFSDYCNEDG

-1415 GTTIAGFDFDI
+1415 GTTIVGFDFDI

-1450 KEFYETYS
+1450 KEFYETYP
-1458 NIKDVLK
+1458 NIKDVLE

-1473 SLDRLYKYWDK
+1473 SLNRLYKYWDE

-1515 PLDNTRA
+1515 SLDNTRA

-1565 FGSLEGIVSRGTSTS
+1565 FGNLEGIVSRG
-1580 KISGENISSKGSEFA
+1580 
-1595 KKLTNVGNNLEVTYK
+1595 
-1610 GVTFRNAEHAYQT
+1610 
-1623 WKSGEFDNTAYN
+1623 
-1635 SINTW
+1635 
-1640 KPVGSKP
+1640 
-1647 VNKQINFQIMV
+1647 
-1658 DILTEKLKQHPEL
+1658 
-1671 IEGIKERGG
+1671 
-1680 HEYIISS
+1680 
-1687 THNVV
+1687 
-1692 GDKYWE
+1692 
-1698 SSGQNAFIKAL
+1698 
-1709 AEAAINVGISPINNN
+1709 
-1724 FIKSTVDF
+1724 TVDF

-1751 PSDPMTIITYNQQNQ
+1751 PSDLMTIITYNQQNQ

-1780 NHAFSSLMK
+1780 NHAFSSLMS
-1789 EFTLKEPIRFAGH
+1789 EFTLKDPIRFAGH

-1865 FNQPIIKEICEY
+1865 FSQPIIKEICEY
-1877 SFNNGVTADMAI
+1877 SFNNGVTADMAM

-1926 MREQGKNAMDN
+1926 MREQGKNAMDDQ
-1937 KSFKADQLK
+1937 SFKADQLK

-1959 DVSQFVTSTK
+1959 DISQFVTSSK

-2000 NGKNALSV
+2000 NGKDALSV
-2008 NIKVTDTIDS
+2008 NMKVTDIIDS

-2032 YLESLIEN
+2032 YLKSLIEN

-2053 RANSLLN
+2053 RAGMLLN
-2060 SYYPYETPS
+2060 SYYPYNTPS
-2069 YRNARNRL
+2069 YSGARNRL
-2077 ASLTKNNFLDAD
+2077 AELTKSNFLDAD

-2110 FNGEIP
+2110 FNGEM
-2116 IPVDSINTPNLDT
+2116 
-2129 TVNSYTGNITPDA
+2129 
-2142 NTIFVF
+2142 
-2148 GSNPEGRHGAGAAKI
+2148 
-2163 AREQF
+2163 
-2168 GAIYGQGEGLQGNAY
+2168 
-2183 ALPTKDLRVT
+2183 PTKD
-2193 KNNGLRSISE
+2193 G
-2203 AQIIENI
+2203 
-2210 KKLYEVAKQN
+2210 
-2220 PDKQFKIAYRNTD
+2220 
-2233 KASLNGY
+2233 
-2240 TGLEMIDMFLKA
+2240 
-2252 GSIPTN
+2252 
-2258 IVFSKE
+2258 
-2264 WIDTGKFDLPTKK
+2264 
-2277 VQSTSKSYIPAREYY
+2277 IPAREYY

-2354 LLKTEPDLAS
+2354 LLKTEPDLARD
-2364 NLFMYN
+2364 LFMYN

-2390 LKLNMK
+2390 LKLAIK
-2396 LWREWDPSADN
+2396 VGRKWDSSANDGN
-2407 GKGAW
+2407 GAW
-2412 IQSDKSYIDFL
+2412 VERSYVDFL
-2423 NEVKKG
+2423 NDVKEGTVTANSEK
-2429 ISVNIEEFAKQ
+2429 FAKQ

-2445 LDNRS
+2445 LDNRR
-2450 LVFTAKGST
+2450 LVFTAKGSN
-2459 RDFLKKE
+2459 LKYLKTL
-2466 VYKNGVAASEF
+2466 VYKNGEAVSNF
-2477 TLKVSKLGDDAKNY
+2477 TLDVNKLGDDAKNY
-2491 TIADDTIPK
+2491 TIKDSTLPK
-2500 SWTAFRPCIIVDG
+2500 NCVAFRPCIVVDG
-2513 IVYMCESG
+2513 ITYICDSS
-2521 NDKFNVST
+2521 NDKFNVSY
-2529 DGSMTYRKV
+2529 DGSITYYKV
-2538 SQLGTTNKSLQYIS
+2538 SQLGTTNKSLQYVS
-2552 DSETKITDS
+2552 DSESRLTDNEQYDNNMEGNSS
-2561 QTYDDKMPGSTKRE
+2561 QEFIPENTPNSFNRE
-2575 DRVPEEH
+2575 EAINQIIDYGIKNGEFMAEQVESIKEYLNSQSDVDLSDTVNAIRNEIQNSGLTDNTG
-2582 PEKVDRD
+2582 EKV
-2589 KLVNDLIYYSLMN
+2589 
-2602 GNLVEESTDKFKEDI
+2602 
-2617 SIFKDSDLK
+2617 
-2626 DTIEDIKNELREKGL
+2626 
-2641 IDKTGKKIC
+2641 C

>member
-1 MSTNCYNPI
+1 MSTKCYNPI
-10 KGIDDVISS
+10 KGIDDVIAS
-19 KIQGWNKY
+19 KIQGWNEY

-35 YDESHPS
+35 YDESHSS

-47 DLDKAVQELISY
+47 DLDRAVQDLISY
-59 RRNLG
+59 RRDLG
-64 KVNAE
+64 KMNAE
-69 SIKTASFN
+69 SIKTTSSN

-113 EANPSLSRKVIC
+113 EANPFLSRKVIC
-125 NGFISNGKLVAG
+125 NGFVSNGKLVAG

-144 VYNDLLEYYLEAVE
+144 VYNDLLEYYSEAVE
-158 EDDMDTAN
+158 EGDMDTAN

-186 RDTEELKL
+186 RDTEELRL
-194 GNNIEYADDTNP
+194 GDKIEYADDTNP

-221 ESKREAWQETSDMQS
+221 ESKREAWQETSDMHS

-273 VKTHQSLIEILRG
+273 VKAHQSLIEILRG
-286 VTSENQMIGLLRNAS
+286 VTSERQMIGLLRNAS
-301 SSQSWL
+301 NSQTWL

-339 EEIKN
+339 EEVKN
-344 ELRTFKTLIL
+344 GLRTFKTLIL
-354 NRVNISLSGQYLTS
+354 NRVNNSLSGQYLTS
-368 ITLGKQVNPDTSVFN
+368 ITLGKQVNPNTSVFN
-383 KDGSINWKNLQNLR
+383 KDGSINWKNLQSLR
-397 EIVAEY
+397 ELVKEY
-403 FPSKNVSI
+403 FPSKSVSI
-411 VPKFYSNKETSW
+411 TPKFYNNKETSW

-438 IDIDGNTLDRIM
+438 IDIDGGTLDKIM
-450 SNGRDLHKFTDAISE
+450 SSGRDLHKFTDAISE
-465 LIEFGTDKILNKS
+465 LVEFGTDKILNKK
-478 ELESLNKGNFS
+478 ELESLDKGEYS
-489 LSKSSF
+489 LSNRSF
-495 KDFIK
+495 KDFIR

-515 KIDKMLTIITKNR
+515 KIDKMLSIVTKNR

-540 DKNGNNITLFSNVIP
+540 DKNGNNVTLFSNVIP

-569 TNNDR
+569 SNNDR

-588 SFFMDNGTILNR
+588 SFFMDKDNGTIFNR
-600 WIKDLYESDLDEK
+600 WLRDLYESGLDEK
-613 SFATNFVFKR
+613 DFAANFGFKR

-645 TEYFSERQISP
+645 AEYFSERQKSP
-656 KNIKYIDEEEFNKS
+656 
-670 KNLKSFPK
+670 
-678 DQLYYVNGTN
+678 
-688 YYYKYNSIDSKGNN
+688 NSQ
-702 VWTKHIKDDYAYYPV
+702 YAYYPV

-732 RYSAKEILDGLYDVY
+732 RYSAQEILDGLYDVY
-747 RQERRRMALTKAA
+747 RQERRRMALTSAA
-760 NSKLKE
+760 NTKLKE
-766 EEYSPIENFSN
+766 GGYSLIENFSS
-777 KEDEYTILPFLNK
+777 KENEYTALPFLNK

-826 VNIFKK
+826 VNSFKTS
-832 NLNNLGLLETKE
+832 LNNLGLLETKE
-844 VYNPNTNKKEVQY
+844 VYNPKTNKKEVQY
-857 IYFSQEVNGD
+857 VYFSQEVNGN
-867 KTIDK
+867 KSIDE

-921 EARDFDGNLYSKDGI
+921 EARDFDGNLYSEDGI

-948 AELSNPEFMTAIK
+948 AEVSNPEFMKAIE

-999 KWTQEMENVYNA
+999 KWAQEMENVYNT

-1024 IPSDKLAEIASM
+1024 IPSDKLTEIANMS
-1036 AVVFQPIKPYMYT
+1036 VVFQPIKPYMYT
-1049 IENYAVNNTDKL
+1049 IENLAVNSTDKL

-1122 KELNDALDKA
+1122 QELSNALDKA

-1158 GTQVRKLIMTN
+1158 GTQVRKLIMAN
-1169 VEMDD
+1169 IKMDD
-1174 YHYENYVGGNKVN
+1174 YHYENYVGGKKVN

-1192 GDVRL
+1192 GEVRL

-1215 ESYDLFANEVSDIK
+1215 KSYDLFANEVSDIK

-1276 MLFSMF
+1276 MLFSIF

-1311 DLKYVVDPN
+1311 DLHYVVDPN

-1345 VTLEFSDYCNEDG
+1345 VALEFSDYCNEDG

-1398 KRFSQKTAGGT
+1398 KRFSRKTAGGT

-1450 KEFYETYS
+1450 KEFYETYP

-1473 SLDRLYKYWDK
+1473 SLNRLYKYWDK

-1515 PLDNTRA
+1515 SLDNTRA

-1565 FGSLEGIVSRGTSTS
+1565 FGNLEGIVSR
-1580 KISGENISSKGSEFA
+1580 E
-1595 KKLTNVGNNLEVTYK
+1595 
-1610 GVTFRNAEHAYQT
+1610 
-1623 WKSGEFDNTAYN
+1623 
-1635 SINTW
+1635 
-1640 KPVGSKP
+1640 
-1647 VNKQINFQIMV
+1647 
-1658 DILTEKLKQHPEL
+1658 
-1671 IEGIKERGG
+1671 
-1680 HEYIISS
+1680 
-1687 THNVV
+1687 
-1692 GDKYWE
+1692 
-1698 SSGQNAFIKAL
+1698 
-1709 AEAAINVGISPINNN
+1709 
-1724 FIKSTVDF
+1724 TVDF

-1780 NHAFSSLMK
+1780 NHAFSSLMS
-1789 EFTLKEPIRFAGH
+1789 EFTLKDPIRFAGH

-1877 SFNNGVTADMAI
+1877 SFNNGVTADMAM

-1937 KSFKADQLK
+1937 QSFKADQLK

-1959 DVSQFVTSTK
+1959 DISQFVTSSK

-2008 NIKVTDTIDS
+2008 NMKVTDIIDS

-2032 YLESLIEN
+2032 YLKSLIEN

-2053 RANSLLN
+2053 RAGMLLN
-2060 SYYPYETPS
+2060 SYYPYNTPS
-2069 YRNARNRL
+2069 YSGARNRL
-2077 ASLTKNNFLDAD
+2077 AELTKSNFLDAD

-2110 FNGEIP
+2110 FNGEM
-2116 IPVDSINTPNLDT
+2116 
-2129 TVNSYTGNITPDA
+2129 
-2142 NTIFVF
+2142 
-2148 GSNPEGRHGAGAAKI
+2148 
-2163 AREQF
+2163 
-2168 GAIYGQGEGLQGNAY
+2168 
-2183 ALPTKDLRVT
+2183 PTKD
-2193 KNNGLRSISE
+2193 G
-2203 AQIIENI
+2203 
-2210 KKLYEVAKQN
+2210 
-2220 PDKQFKIAYRNTD
+2220 
-2233 KASLNGY
+2233 
-2240 TGLEMIDMFLKA
+2240 
-2252 GSIPTN
+2252 
-2258 IVFSKE
+2258 
-2264 WIDTGKFDLPTKK
+2264 
-2277 VQSTSKSYIPAREYY
+2277 IPAREYY

-2354 LLKTEPDLAS
+2354 LLKTEPDLARD
-2364 NLFMYN
+2364 LFMYN

-2390 LKLNMK
+2390 LKLAIK
-2396 LWREWDPSADN
+2396 VGRKWDSSANDGN
-2407 GKGAW
+2407 GAW
-2412 IQSDKSYIDFL
+2412 VERSYVDFL
-2423 NEVKKG
+2423 NDVKEGTVTANSEK
-2429 ISVNIEEFAKQ
+2429 FAKQ

-2445 LDNRS
+2445 LDNRR
-2450 LVFTAKGST
+2450 LVFTAKGSN
-2459 RDFLKKE
+2459 LKYLKTL
-2466 VYKNGVAASEF
+2466 VYKNGEAVSNF
-2477 TLKVSKLGDDAKNY
+2477 TLDVNKLGDDAKNY
-2491 TIADDTIPK
+2491 TIKDSTLPK
-2500 SWTAFRPCIIVDG
+2500 NCVAFRPCIVVDG
-2513 IVYMCESG
+2513 ITYICDSS
-2521 NDKFNVST
+2521 NDKFNVSY
-2529 DGSMTYRKV
+2529 DGSITYYKV
-2538 SQLGTTNKSLQYIS
+2538 SQLGTTNKSLQYVS
-2552 DSETKITDS
+2552 DSESRLTDNEQYDNNMEGNSS
-2561 QTYDDKMPGSTKRE
+2561 QEFIPENTPNSFNRE
-2575 DRVPEEH
+2575 EAINQIIDYGIKNGEFMAEQVESIKEYLNSQSDVDLSDTVNAIRNEIQNSGLTDNTG
-2582 PEKVDRD
+2582 EKV
-2589 KLVNDLIYYSLMN
+2589 
-2602 GNLVEESTDKFKEDI
+2602 
-2617 SIFKDSDLK
+2617 
-2626 DTIEDIKNELREKGL
+2626 
-2641 IDKTGKKIC
+2641 C

>member
-1 MSTNCYNPI
+1 MSTKCYNPI
-10 KGIDDVISS
+10 KGIDDVIAS
-19 KIQGWNKY
+19 KIQGWNEY

-35 YDESHPS
+35 YDESHSS

-47 DLDKAVQELISY
+47 DLDRAVQDLISY
-59 RRNLG
+59 RRDLG
-64 KVNAE
+64 KMNAE
-69 SIKTASFN
+69 SIKTTSSN

-113 EANPSLSRKVIC
+113 EANPFLSRKVIC
-125 NGFISNGKLVAG
+125 NGFVSNGKLVAG

-144 VYNDLLEYYLEAVE
+144 VYNDLLEYYSEAVE
-158 EDDMDTAN
+158 EGDMDTAN

-186 RDTEELKL
+186 RDTEELRL
-194 GNNIEYADDTNP
+194 GDKIEYADDTNP

-221 ESKREAWQETSDMQS
+221 ESKRETWQETSDMHS

-273 VKTHQSLIEILRG
+273 VKAHQSLIEILRG
-286 VTSENQMIGLLRNAS
+286 VTSERQMIGLLRNAS
-301 SSQSWL
+301 NSQTWL

-339 EEIKN
+339 EEVKN
-344 ELRTFKTLIL
+344 GLRTFKTLIL
-354 NRVNISLSGQYLTS
+354 NRVNNSLSGQYLTS
-368 ITLGKQVNPDTSVFN
+368 ITLGKQVNPNTSVFN
-383 KDGSINWKNLQNLR
+383 KDGSINWKNLQSLR
-397 EIVAEY
+397 ELVKEY
-403 FPSKNVSI
+403 FPSKSVSI
-411 VPKFYSNKETSW
+411 TPKFYNNKETSW

-438 IDIDGNTLDRIM
+438 IDIDGGTLDKIM
-450 SNGRDLHKFTDAISE
+450 SSGRDLHKFTDAISE
-465 LIEFGTDKILNKS
+465 LVEFGTDKILNKK
-478 ELESLNKGNFS
+478 ELESLDKGEYS
-489 LSKSSF
+489 LSNRSF
-495 KDFIK
+495 KDFIR

-515 KIDKMLTIITKNR
+515 KIDKMLSIVTKNR

-540 DKNGNNITLFSNVIP
+540 DKNGNNVTLFSNVIP

-569 TNNDR
+569 SNNDR

-588 SFFMDNGTILNR
+588 SFFMDKDNGTIFNR
-600 WIKDLYESDLDEK
+600 WLRDLYESGLDEK
-613 SFATNFVFKR
+613 DFAANFGFKR

-645 TEYFSERQISP
+645 AEYFSERQKSP
-656 KNIKYIDEEEFNKS
+656 
-670 KNLKSFPK
+670 
-678 DQLYYVNGTN
+678 
-688 YYYKYNSIDSKGNN
+688 NSQ
-702 VWTKHIKDDYAYYPV
+702 YAYYPV

-732 RYSAKEILDGLYDVY
+732 RYSAQEILDGLYDVY
-747 RQERRRMALTKAA
+747 RQERRRMALTSAA
-760 NSKLKE
+760 NTKLKE
-766 EEYSPIENFSN
+766 GGYSLIENFSS
-777 KEDEYTILPFLNK
+777 KENEYTALPFLNK

-826 VNIFKK
+826 VNSFKTS
-832 NLNNLGLLETKE
+832 LNNLGLLETKE
-844 VYNPNTNKKEVQY
+844 VYNPKTNKKEVQY
-857 IYFSQEVNGD
+857 VYFSQEVNGN
-867 KTIDK
+867 KSIDE

-921 EARDFDGNLYSKDGI
+921 EARDFDGNLYSEDGI

-948 AELSNPEFMTAIK
+948 AEVSNPEFMKAIE

-999 KWTQEMENVYNA
+999 KWTQEMENVYNT

-1024 IPSDKLAEIASM
+1024 IPSDKLTEIANMS
-1036 AVVFQPIKPYMYT
+1036 VVFQPIKPYMYT
-1049 IENYAVNNTDKL
+1049 IENLAVNSTDKL

-1122 KELNDALDKA
+1122 QELSNALDKA

-1158 GTQVRKLIMTN
+1158 GTQVRKLIMAN
-1169 VEMDD
+1169 IKMDD
-1174 YHYENYVGGNKVN
+1174 YHYENYVGGKKVN

-1192 GDVRL
+1192 GEVRL

-1215 ESYDLFANEVSDIK
+1215 KSYDLFANEVSDIK

-1276 MLFSMF
+1276 MLFSIF

-1311 DLKYVVDPN
+1311 DLHYVVDPN

-1345 VTLEFSDYCNEDG
+1345 VALEFSDYCNEDG

-1450 KEFYETYS
+1450 KEFYETYP

-1473 SLDRLYKYWDK
+1473 SLNRFYKYWDK
-1484 AGLPYSYKEAF
+1484 AGLPYSYKKAF

-1515 PLDNTRA
+1515 SLDNTRA

-1565 FGSLEGIVSRGTSTS
+1565 FGNLEGIISRG
-1580 KISGENISSKGSEFA
+1580 
-1595 KKLTNVGNNLEVTYK
+1595 
-1610 GVTFRNAEHAYQT
+1610 
-1623 WKSGEFDNTAYN
+1623 
-1635 SINTW
+1635 
-1640 KPVGSKP
+1640 
-1647 VNKQINFQIMV
+1647 
-1658 DILTEKLKQHPEL
+1658 
-1671 IEGIKERGG
+1671 
-1680 HEYIISS
+1680 
-1687 THNVV
+1687 
-1692 GDKYWE
+1692 
-1698 SSGQNAFIKAL
+1698 
-1709 AEAAINVGISPINNN
+1709 
-1724 FIKSTVDF
+1724 TVDF

-1780 NHAFSSLMK
+1780 NHAFSSLMS
-1789 EFTLKEPIRFAGH
+1789 EFTLKDPIRFAGH

-1877 SFNNGVTADMAI
+1877 SFNNGVTADMAM

-1937 KSFKADQLK
+1937 QSFKADQLK

-1959 DVSQFVTSTK
+1959 DISQFVTSSK

-2008 NIKVTDTIDS
+2008 NMKVTDIIDS

-2032 YLESLIEN
+2032 YLKSLIEN

-2053 RANSLLN
+2053 RAGMLLN
-2060 SYYPYETPS
+2060 SYYPYNTPS
-2069 YRNARNRL
+2069 YSGARNRL
-2077 ASLTKNNFLDAD
+2077 AELTKSNFLDAD

-2110 FNGEIP
+2110 FNGEM
-2116 IPVDSINTPNLDT
+2116 
-2129 TVNSYTGNITPDA
+2129 
-2142 NTIFVF
+2142 
-2148 GSNPEGRHGAGAAKI
+2148 
-2163 AREQF
+2163 
-2168 GAIYGQGEGLQGNAY
+2168 
-2183 ALPTKDLRVT
+2183 PTKD
-2193 KNNGLRSISE
+2193 G
-2203 AQIIENI
+2203 
-2210 KKLYEVAKQN
+2210 
-2220 PDKQFKIAYRNTD
+2220 
-2233 KASLNGY
+2233 
-2240 TGLEMIDMFLKA
+2240 
-2252 GSIPTN
+2252 
-2258 IVFSKE
+2258 
-2264 WIDTGKFDLPTKK
+2264 
-2277 VQSTSKSYIPAREYY
+2277 IPAREYY

-2321 VTNEKTGDI
+2321 VTNEKTGDT

-2344 KDELKESWAE
+2344 KDELKGSWAE
-2354 LLKTEPDLAS
+2354 LLKTEPDLARD
-2364 NLFMYN
+2364 LFMYN

-2376 TFSPLAFMNLAPTE
+2376 TFSPLAFMNLVPTE
-2390 LKLNMK
+2390 LKLAIK
-2396 LWREWDPSADN
+2396 VGRKWDSSANDGN
-2407 GKGAW
+2407 GAW
-2412 IQSDKSYIDFL
+2412 VERSYVDFL
-2423 NEVKKG
+2423 NDVKEGTVTANSEK
-2429 ISVNIEEFAKQ
+2429 FAKQ

-2445 LDNRS
+2445 LDNRR
-2450 LVFTAKGST
+2450 LVFTAKGSN
-2459 RDFLKKE
+2459 LKYLKTL
-2466 VYKNGVAASEF
+2466 VYKNGEAVSNF
-2477 TLKVSKLGDDAKNY
+2477 TLDVNKLGDDAKNY
-2491 TIADDTIPK
+2491 TIKDSTLPK
-2500 SWTAFRPCIIVDG
+2500 NCVAFRPCIVVDG
-2513 IVYMCESG
+2513 ITYICDSS
-2521 NDKFNVST
+2521 NDKFNVSY
-2529 DGSMTYRKV
+2529 DGSITYYKV
-2538 SQLGTTNKSLQYIS
+2538 SQLGTTNKSLQYVS
-2552 DSETKITDS
+2552 DSESRLTDNEQYDNNMEGNSS
-2561 QTYDDKMPGSTKRE
+2561 QEFIPENTPNSFNRE
-2575 DRVPEEH
+2575 EAINQIIDYGIKNGEFMAEQVESIKEYLNSQSDVDLSDTVNAIRNEIQNSGLTDNTG
-2582 PEKVDRD
+2582 EKV
-2589 KLVNDLIYYSLMN
+2589 
-2602 GNLVEESTDKFKEDI
+2602 
-2617 SIFKDSDLK
+2617 
-2626 DTIEDIKNELREKGL
+2626 
-2641 IDKTGKKIC
+2641 C

>member
-1 MSTNCYNPI
+1 MSTKCYNPI
-10 KGIDDVISS
+10 KGIDDVIAS
-19 KIQGWNKY
+19 KIQGWNEY

-35 YDESHPS
+35 YDESHSS

-47 DLDKAVQELISY
+47 DLDKAVQDLISY
-59 RRNLG
+59 RRDLG
-64 KVNAE
+64 KMNAE
-69 SIKTASFN
+69 SIKTTSSN

-125 NGFISNGKLVAG
+125 NGFVSNGKLVAG

-144 VYNDLLEYYLEAVE
+144 VYDALLEYYSEAVE
-158 EDDMDTAN
+158 EGDMDTAN

-174 WGALVSHARMRL
+174 WGALVSYARMRL
-186 RDTEELKL
+186 RDTEELRL
-194 GNNIEYADDTNP
+194 GDKIEYADDTNP

-221 ESKREAWQETSDMQS
+221 ESKREAWQETSDMHS

-273 VKTHQSLIEILRG
+273 VKAHQSLIEILRG
-286 VTSENQMIGLLRNAS
+286 VTSERQMIGLLRNAS
-301 SSQSWL
+301 NSQTWL

-339 EEIKN
+339 EEVKN
-344 ELRTFKTLIL
+344 GLRTFKTLIL
-354 NRVNISLSGQYLTS
+354 NRVNNSLSGQYLTS
-368 ITLGKQVNPDTSVFN
+368 ITLGKQVNPNTSVFN
-383 KDGSINWKNLQNLR
+383 KDGSINWKNLQSLR
-397 EIVAEY
+397 ELVKEY
-403 FPSKNVSI
+403 FPSKTISI
-411 VPKFYSNKETSW
+411 APKFYNNKETSW

-438 IDIDGNTLDRIM
+438 IDIDGGTLDKIM

-465 LIEFGTDKILNKS
+465 LVEFGTDKILNKK
-478 ELESLNKGNFS
+478 ELESLDKGEYS
-489 LSKSSF
+489 LSNRSF
-495 KDFIK
+495 KDFIR

-515 KIDKMLTIITKNR
+515 KIDKMLSIVTKNR

-540 DKNGNNITLFSNVIP
+540 DKNGNNVTLFSNVIP

-569 TNNDR
+569 SNNDK
-574 QGLRRMIENEFLDS
+574 QGLRRMIENEFLNS

-600 WIKDLYESDLDEK
+600 WIKDLYESGLDDK
-613 SFATNFVFKR
+613 DFAANFGFKR

-645 TEYFSERQISP
+645 AEYFSERQLSP
-656 KNIKYIDEEEFNKS
+656 
-670 KNLKSFPK
+670 
-678 DQLYYVNGTN
+678 
-688 YYYKYNSIDSKGNN
+688 NSQ
-702 VWTKHIKDDYAYYPV
+702 YAYYPI

-732 RYSAKEILDGLYDVY
+732 RYSAQEILDGLYDVY
-747 RQERRRMALTKAA
+747 RQERRRMALTVAA
-760 NSKLKE
+760 NAKLKE
-766 EEYSPIENFSN
+766 GGYSLIENFSS
-777 KEDEYTILPFLNK
+777 KENEYTALPFLNK

-796 GTVGKY
+796 GTIGKY

-826 VNIFKK
+826 VNSFKTD
-832 NLNNLGLLETKE
+832 LNNLGLLETKE
-844 VYNPNTNKKEVQY
+844 VYNPKTNKKEVQY
-857 IYFSQEVNGD
+857 VYFSQEVNGN
-867 KTIDK
+867 KSIDE

-921 EARDFDGNLYSKDGI
+921 EARDFDGNLYSEDGI

-948 AELSNPEFMTAIK
+948 AEVSNPEFMKAIE
-961 AKFGKNSP
+961 AKFGKNSS

-999 KWTQEMENVYNA
+999 KWTQEMENVYKA

-1024 IPSDKLAEIASM
+1024 IPSDKLAEIANMS
-1036 AVVFQPIKPYMYT
+1036 VVFQPIKPYMYT
-1049 IENYAVNNTDKL
+1049 IENLAVNSTDKL

-1158 GTQVRKLIMTN
+1158 GTQVRKLIMAN
-1169 VEMDD
+1169 IKMDD
-1174 YHYENYVGGNKVN
+1174 YHYENYVGGKKVN

-1276 MLFSMF
+1276 MLFSIF

-1311 DLKYVVDPN
+1311 DLHYVVDPN

-1345 VTLEFSDYCNEDG
+1345 VALEFSDYCNEDG

-1565 FGSLEGIVSRGTSTS
+1565 FGNLEGIVSRGT
-1580 KISGENISSKGSEFA
+1580 
-1595 KKLTNVGNNLEVTYK
+1595 
-1610 GVTFRNAEHAYQT
+1610 
-1623 WKSGEFDNTAYN
+1623 
-1635 SINTW
+1635 
-1640 KPVGSKP
+1640 
-1647 VNKQINFQIMV
+1647 
-1658 DILTEKLKQHPEL
+1658 
-1671 IEGIKERGG
+1671 
-1680 HEYIISS
+1680 
-1687 THNVV
+1687 
-1692 GDKYWE
+1692 
-1698 SSGQNAFIKAL
+1698 
-1709 AEAAINVGISPINNN
+1709 
-1724 FIKSTVDF
+1724 VDF
-1732 NAIAERAKDS
+1732 SAIAERAKDI

-1802 SYNDLLHAPKGIDV
+1802 SYYDLLHSPEGIDV

-1877 SFNNGVTADMAI
+1877 SFNNGVTADIAM

-1899 DTESPKANPD
+1899 DTESPKVNPD

-1926 MREQGKNAMDN
+1926 MRERGKNAMDN
-1937 KSFKADQLK
+1937 QSFKADQLK

-1959 DVSQFVTSTK
+1959 DISQFVTSSK

-1991 NYIDKFVVK
+1991 NYIDRFVIK
-2000 NGKNALSV
+2000 KGKNALSV
-2008 NIKVTDTIDS
+2008 NMKVTDIIDS
-2018 PITNNTNLQGSNQE
+2018 PITNNTNLYGSNQE

-2053 RANSLLN
+2053 RAGMLLN
-2060 SYYPYETPS
+2060 SYYPYNTPS
-2069 YRNARNRL
+2069 YSGARNRL
-2077 ASLTKNNFLDAD
+2077 AELTKSNFLDAD

-2110 FNGEIP
+2110 FNGEMP
-2116 IPVDSINTPNLDT
+2116 
-2129 TVNSYTGNITPDA
+2129 
-2142 NTIFVF
+2142 
-2148 GSNPEGRHGAGAAKI
+2148 AKD
-2163 AREQF
+2163 
-2168 GAIYGQGEGLQGNAY
+2168 G
-2183 ALPTKDLRVT
+2183 
-2193 KNNGLRSISE
+2193 
-2203 AQIIENI
+2203 
-2210 KKLYEVAKQN
+2210 
-2220 PDKQFKIAYRNTD
+2220 
-2233 KASLNGY
+2233 
-2240 TGLEMIDMFLKA
+2240 
-2252 GSIPTN
+2252 
-2258 IVFSKE
+2258 
-2264 WIDTGKFDLPTKK
+2264 
-2277 VQSTSKSYIPAREYY
+2277 IPAREYY

-2354 LLKTEPDLAS
+2354 LLKTEPDLARD
-2364 NLFMYN
+2364 LFMYN

-2390 LKLNMK
+2390 LKLAIK
-2396 LWREWDPSADN
+2396 VGRKWDSSANDGN
-2407 GKGAW
+2407 GAW
-2412 IQSDKSYIDFL
+2412 VERSYVDFL
-2423 NEVKKG
+2423 NDVKEGTVTANSEK
-2429 ISVNIEEFAKQ
+2429 FAKQ

-2445 LDNRS
+2445 LDNRR
-2450 LVFTAKGST
+2450 LVFTAKGSN
-2459 RDFLKKE
+2459 LKYLKTL
-2466 VYKNGVAASEF
+2466 VYKNGEAVSNF
-2477 TLKVSKLGDDAKNY
+2477 TLDVNKLGDDAKNY
-2491 TIADDTIPK
+2491 TIKDSTLPK
-2500 SWTAFRPCIIVDG
+2500 NCVAFRPCIVVDG
-2513 IVYMCESG
+2513 ITYMCDSS
-2521 NDKFNVST
+2521 NDKFNVSY
-2529 DGSMTYRKV
+2529 DGSITYYKV
-2538 SQLGTTNKSLQYIS
+2538 SQLGTTNKSLQYVS
-2552 DSETKITDS
+2552 DSESRLTDNEQYDNNTEGNSS
-2561 QTYDDKMPGSTKRE
+2561 QEFIPENTPNSFNRE
-2575 DRVPEEH
+2575 EAINQIIDYGIKNGEFMAEQVESIKEYLNSQSDVDLSDTVNAIRNEIQNSGLTDNTG
-2582 PEKVDRD
+2582 EKV
-2589 KLVNDLIYYSLMN
+2589 
-2602 GNLVEESTDKFKEDI
+2602 
-2617 SIFKDSDLK
+2617 
-2626 DTIEDIKNELREKGL
+2626 
-2641 IDKTGKKIC
+2641 C

>member
-1 MSTNCYNPI
+1 MSTKCYNPI
-10 KGIDDVISS
+10 KGIDDVIAS
-19 KIQGWNKY
+19 KIQGWNEY

-35 YDESHPS
+35 YDESHSS

-47 DLDKAVQELISY
+47 DLDKAVQDLISY
-59 RRNLG
+59 RRDLG
-64 KVNAE
+64 KMNAE
-69 SIKTASFN
+69 SIKTTSSN

-113 EANPSLSRKVIC
+113 EANPFLSRKVIC
-125 NGFISNGKLVAG
+125 NGFVSNGKLVAG

-144 VYNDLLEYYLEAVE
+144 VYNDLLEYYSEAVE
-158 EDDMDTAN
+158 EGDMDTAN

-186 RDTEELKL
+186 RDTEELRL
-194 GNNIEYADDTNP
+194 GDKIEYADDTNP

-221 ESKREAWQETSDMQS
+221 ESKREAWQETSDMHS

-273 VKTHQSLIEILRG
+273 VKAHQSLIEILRG
-286 VTSENQMIGLLRNAS
+286 VTSERQMIGLLRNAS
-301 SSQSWL
+301 NSQTWL

-339 EEIKN
+339 EEVKN
-344 ELRTFKTLIL
+344 GLRTFKTLIL
-354 NRVNISLSGQYLTS
+354 NRVNNSLSGQYLTS
-368 ITLGKQVNPDTSVFN
+368 ITLGKQVNPNTSVFN
-383 KDGSINWKNLQNLR
+383 KDGSINWKNLQSLR
-397 EIVAEY
+397 ELVKEY
-403 FPSKNVSI
+403 FPSKSVSI
-411 VPKFYSNKETSW
+411 TPKFYNNKETSW

-438 IDIDGNTLDRIM
+438 IDIDGGTLDKIM
-450 SNGRDLHKFTDAISE
+450 SSGRDLHKFTDAISE
-465 LIEFGTDKILNKS
+465 LVEFGTDKILNKK
-478 ELESLNKGNFS
+478 ELESLDKGEYS
-489 LSKSSF
+489 LSNRSF
-495 KDFIK
+495 KDFIR

-515 KIDKMLTIITKNR
+515 KIDKMLSIVTKNR

-540 DKNGNNITLFSNVIP
+540 DKNGNNVTLFSNVIP

-569 TNNDR
+569 SNNDR

-588 SFFMDNGTILNR
+588 SFFMDKDNGTIFNR
-600 WIKDLYESDLDEK
+600 WLRDLYESGLDEK
-613 SFATNFVFKR
+613 DFAANFGFKR

-645 TEYFSERQISP
+645 AEYFSERQLSA
-656 KNIKYIDEEEFNKS
+656 
-670 KNLKSFPK
+670 
-678 DQLYYVNGTN
+678 
-688 YYYKYNSIDSKGNN
+688 NSQ
-702 VWTKHIKDDYAYYPV
+702 YAYYPV

-732 RYSAKEILDGLYDVY
+732 RYSAQEILDGLYDVY
-747 RQERRRMALTKAA
+747 RQERRRMALTSAA
-760 NSKLKE
+760 NTKLKE
-766 EEYSPIENFSN
+766 GGYSLIENFSS
-777 KEDEYTILPFLNK
+777 KENEYTALPFLNK

-826 VNIFKK
+826 VNSFKTS
-832 NLNNLGLLETKE
+832 LNNLGLLETKE
-844 VYNPNTNKKEVQY
+844 VYNPKTNKKEVQY
-857 IYFSQEVNGD
+857 VYFSQEVNGN
-867 KTIDK
+867 KSIDE

-921 EARDFDGNLYSKDGI
+921 EARDFDGNLYSEDGI

-948 AELSNPEFMTAIK
+948 AEVSNPEFMKAIE

-999 KWTQEMENVYNA
+999 KWTQEMENVYNT

-1024 IPSDKLAEIASM
+1024 IPSDKLTEIANMS
-1036 AVVFQPIKPYMYT
+1036 VVFQPIKPYMYT
-1049 IENYAVNNTDKL
+1049 IENLAVNSTDKL

-1122 KELNDALDKA
+1122 QELSNALDKA

-1158 GTQVRKLIMTN
+1158 GTQVRKLIMAN
-1169 VEMDD
+1169 IKMDD
-1174 YHYENYVGGNKVN
+1174 YHYENYVGGKKVN

-1192 GDVRL
+1192 GEVRL

-1215 ESYDLFANEVSDIK
+1215 KSYDLFANEVSDIK

-1276 MLFSMF
+1276 MLFSIF

-1311 DLKYVVDPN
+1311 DLHYVVDPN

-1345 VTLEFSDYCNEDG
+1345 VALEFSDYCNEDG

-1450 KEFYETYS
+1450 KEFYETYP

-1473 SLDRLYKYWDK
+1473 SLNRLYKYWDK

-1565 FGSLEGIVSRGTSTS
+1565 FGNLEGIVSR
-1580 KISGENISSKGSEFA
+1580 E
-1595 KKLTNVGNNLEVTYK
+1595 
-1610 GVTFRNAEHAYQT
+1610 
-1623 WKSGEFDNTAYN
+1623 
-1635 SINTW
+1635 
-1640 KPVGSKP
+1640 
-1647 VNKQINFQIMV
+1647 
-1658 DILTEKLKQHPEL
+1658 
-1671 IEGIKERGG
+1671 
-1680 HEYIISS
+1680 
-1687 THNVV
+1687 
-1692 GDKYWE
+1692 
-1698 SSGQNAFIKAL
+1698 
-1709 AEAAINVGISPINNN
+1709 
-1724 FIKSTVDF
+1724 TVDF

-1780 NHAFSSLMK
+1780 NHAFSSLMS
-1789 EFTLKEPIRFAGH
+1789 EFTLKDPIRFAGH

-1877 SFNNGVTADMAI
+1877 SFNNGVTADMAM

-1937 KSFKADQLK
+1937 QSFKADQLK

-1959 DVSQFVTSTK
+1959 DISQFVTSSK

-2008 NIKVTDTIDS
+2008 NMKVTDIIDS

-2053 RANSLLN
+2053 RAGMLLN
-2060 SYYPYETPS
+2060 SYYPYNTPS
-2069 YRNARNRL
+2069 YSGARNRL
-2077 ASLTKNNFLDAD
+2077 AELTKSNFLDAD

-2110 FNGEIP
+2110 FNGEM
-2116 IPVDSINTPNLDT
+2116 
-2129 TVNSYTGNITPDA
+2129 
-2142 NTIFVF
+2142 
-2148 GSNPEGRHGAGAAKI
+2148 
-2163 AREQF
+2163 
-2168 GAIYGQGEGLQGNAY
+2168 
-2183 ALPTKDLRVT
+2183 PTKD
-2193 KNNGLRSISE
+2193 G
-2203 AQIIENI
+2203 
-2210 KKLYEVAKQN
+2210 
-2220 PDKQFKIAYRNTD
+2220 
-2233 KASLNGY
+2233 
-2240 TGLEMIDMFLKA
+2240 
-2252 GSIPTN
+2252 
-2258 IVFSKE
+2258 
-2264 WIDTGKFDLPTKK
+2264 
-2277 VQSTSKSYIPAREYY
+2277 IPAREYY

-2354 LLKTEPDLAS
+2354 LLKTEPDLARD
-2364 NLFMYN
+2364 LFMYN

-2390 LKLNMK
+2390 LKLAIK
-2396 LWREWDPSADN
+2396 VGRKWDSSANDGN
-2407 GKGAW
+2407 GAW
-2412 IQSDKSYIDFL
+2412 VERSYVDFL
-2423 NEVKKG
+2423 NDVKEGTVTANSEK
-2429 ISVNIEEFAKQ
+2429 FAKQ

-2445 LDNRS
+2445 LDNRR
-2450 LVFTAKGST
+2450 LVFTAKGSN
-2459 RDFLKKE
+2459 LKYLKTL
-2466 VYKNGVAASEF
+2466 VYKNGEAVSNF
-2477 TLKVSKLGDDAKNY
+2477 TLDVNKLGDDAKNY
-2491 TIADDTIPK
+2491 TIKDSTLPK
-2500 SWTAFRPCIIVDG
+2500 NCVAFRPCIVVDG
-2513 IVYMCESG
+2513 ITYICDSS
-2521 NDKFNVST
+2521 NDKFNVSY
-2529 DGSMTYRKV
+2529 DGSITYYKV
-2538 SQLGTTNKSLQYIS
+2538 SQLGTTNKSLQYVS
-2552 DSETKITDS
+2552 DSESRLTDNEQYDNNMEGNSS
-2561 QTYDDKMPGSTKRE
+2561 QEFIPENTPNSFNRE
-2575 DRVPEEH
+2575 EAINQIIDYGIKNGEFMAEQVESIKEYLNSQSDVDLSDTVNAIRNEIQNSGLTDNTG
-2582 PEKVDRD
+2582 EKV
-2589 KLVNDLIYYSLMN
+2589 
-2602 GNLVEESTDKFKEDI
+2602 
-2617 SIFKDSDLK
+2617 
-2626 DTIEDIKNELREKGL
+2626 
-2641 IDKTGKKIC
+2641 C

>member
-1 MSTNCYNPI
+1 MSTKCYNPI
-10 KGIDDVISS
+10 KGIDDVIAS
-19 KIQGWNKY
+19 KIQGWNEY

-35 YDESHPS
+35 YDESHSS

-47 DLDKAVQELISY
+47 DLDKAVQDLISY

-64 KVNAE
+64 KMNAE
-69 SIKTASFN
+69 SIKTTSSN

-113 EANPSLSRKVIC
+113 EANPFLSRKVIC
-125 NGFISNGKLVAG
+125 NGFVSNGKLVAG

-144 VYNDLLEYYLEAVE
+144 VYNDLLEYYSEAVE
-158 EDDMDTAN
+158 EGDMDTAN

-186 RDTEELKL
+186 RDTEELRL
-194 GNNIEYADDTNP
+194 GDKIEYADDTNP

-221 ESKREAWQETSDMQS
+221 ESKREAWQETSDMHS

-273 VKTHQSLIEILRG
+273 VKAHQSLIEILRG
-286 VTSENQMIGLLRNAS
+286 VTSERQMIGLLRNAS
-301 SSQSWL
+301 NSQTWL

-339 EEIKN
+339 EEVKN
-344 ELRTFKTLIL
+344 GLRTFKTLIL
-354 NRVNISLSGQYLTS
+354 NRVNNSLSGQYLTS
-368 ITLGKQVNPDTSVFN
+368 ITLGKQVNPNTSVFN
-383 KDGSINWKNLQNLR
+383 KDGSINWKNLQSLR
-397 EIVAEY
+397 ELVKEY
-403 FPSKNVSI
+403 FPSKSVSI
-411 VPKFYSNKETSW
+411 TPKFYNNKETSW

-438 IDIDGNTLDRIM
+438 IDIDGGTLNKIM
-450 SNGRDLHKFTDAISE
+450 SSGRDLHKFTDAISE
-465 LIEFGTDKILNKS
+465 LVEFGTDKILNKK
-478 ELESLNKGNFS
+478 ELESLDKGEYS
-489 LSKSSF
+489 LSNRSF
-495 KDFIK
+495 KDFIR

-515 KIDKMLTIITKNR
+515 KIDKMLSIVTKNR

-540 DKNGNNITLFSNVIP
+540 DKNGNNVTLFSNVIP

-569 TNNDR
+569 SNNDR

-588 SFFMDNGTILNR
+588 SFFMDKDNGTIFNR
-600 WIKDLYESDLDEK
+600 WLRDLYESGLDEK
-613 SFATNFVFKR
+613 DFAANFGFKR

-645 TEYFSERQISP
+645 AEYFSERQKSP
-656 KNIKYIDEEEFNKS
+656 
-670 KNLKSFPK
+670 
-678 DQLYYVNGTN
+678 
-688 YYYKYNSIDSKGNN
+688 NSQ
-702 VWTKHIKDDYAYYPV
+702 YAYYPV

-732 RYSAKEILDGLYDVY
+732 RYSTQEILDGLYDVY
-747 RQERRRMALTKAA
+747 RQERRRMALTSAA
-760 NSKLKE
+760 NTKLKE
-766 EEYSPIENFSN
+766 GGYSLIENFSS
-777 KEDEYTILPFLNK
+777 KENEYTALPFLNK

-826 VNIFKK
+826 VNSFKTS
-832 NLNNLGLLETKE
+832 LNNLGLLETKE
-844 VYNPNTNKKEVQY
+844 VYNPKTNKKEVQY
-857 IYFSQEVNGD
+857 VYFSQEVNGN
-867 KTIDK
+867 KSIDE

-921 EARDFDGNLYSKDGI
+921 EARDFDGNLYSEDGI

-948 AELSNPEFMTAIK
+948 AEVSNPEFMKAIE

-999 KWTQEMENVYNA
+999 KWTQEMENVYNT

-1024 IPSDKLAEIASM
+1024 IPSDKLTEIANMS
-1036 AVVFQPIKPYMYT
+1036 VVFQPIKPYMYT
-1049 IENYAVNNTDKL
+1049 IENLAVNSTDKL

-1122 KELNDALDKA
+1122 QELSNALDKA

-1158 GTQVRKLIMTN
+1158 GTQVRKLIMAN
-1169 VEMDD
+1169 IKMDD
-1174 YHYENYVGGNKVN
+1174 YHYENYVGGKKVN

-1192 GDVRL
+1192 GEVRL

-1215 ESYDLFANEVSDIK
+1215 KSYDLFANEVSDIK

-1255 TGDDKFLVPLFEGAL
+1255 IGDDKFLIPLFEGAL

-1276 MLFSMF
+1276 MLFSIF

-1287 KQSIKGGSAVQV
+1287 KQSIKGGSAIQV

-1311 DLKYVVDPN
+1311 DLHYVVDPN

-1345 VTLEFSDYCNEDG
+1345 VALEFSDYCNEDG

-1450 KEFYETYS
+1450 KEFYETYP

-1473 SLDRLYKYWDK
+1473 SLNRLYKYWDK

-1565 FGSLEGIVSRGTSTS
+1565 FGNLEGIVSRG
-1580 KISGENISSKGSEFA
+1580 
-1595 KKLTNVGNNLEVTYK
+1595 
-1610 GVTFRNAEHAYQT
+1610 
-1623 WKSGEFDNTAYN
+1623 
-1635 SINTW
+1635 
-1640 KPVGSKP
+1640 
-1647 VNKQINFQIMV
+1647 
-1658 DILTEKLKQHPEL
+1658 
-1671 IEGIKERGG
+1671 
-1680 HEYIISS
+1680 
-1687 THNVV
+1687 
-1692 GDKYWE
+1692 
-1698 SSGQNAFIKAL
+1698 
-1709 AEAAINVGISPINNN
+1709 
-1724 FIKSTVDF
+1724 TVDF

-1780 NHAFSSLMK
+1780 NHAFSSLMS
-1789 EFTLKEPIRFAGH
+1789 EFTLKDPIRFAGY

-1877 SFNNGVTADMAI
+1877 SFNNGVTADMAM

-1937 KSFKADQLK
+1937 QSFKADQLK

-1959 DVSQFVTSTK
+1959 DISQFVTSSK

-2008 NIKVTDTIDS
+2008 NMKVTDIIDS

-2032 YLESLIEN
+2032 YLKSLIEN

-2053 RANSLLN
+2053 RAGMLLN
-2060 SYYPYETPS
+2060 SYYPYNTPS
-2069 YRNARNRL
+2069 YSGARNRL
-2077 ASLTKNNFLDAD
+2077 AELTKSNFLDAD

-2095 SDMLVYML
+2095 SDMLVYIL

-2110 FNGEIP
+2110 FNGEM
-2116 IPVDSINTPNLDT
+2116 
-2129 TVNSYTGNITPDA
+2129 
-2142 NTIFVF
+2142 
-2148 GSNPEGRHGAGAAKI
+2148 
-2163 AREQF
+2163 
-2168 GAIYGQGEGLQGNAY
+2168 
-2183 ALPTKDLRVT
+2183 PTKD
-2193 KNNGLRSISE
+2193 G
-2203 AQIIENI
+2203 
-2210 KKLYEVAKQN
+2210 
-2220 PDKQFKIAYRNTD
+2220 
-2233 KASLNGY
+2233 
-2240 TGLEMIDMFLKA
+2240 
-2252 GSIPTN
+2252 
-2258 IVFSKE
+2258 
-2264 WIDTGKFDLPTKK
+2264 
-2277 VQSTSKSYIPAREYY
+2277 IPAREYY

-2354 LLKTEPDLAS
+2354 LLKTEPDLARD
-2364 NLFMYN
+2364 LFMYN

-2390 LKLNMK
+2390 LKLAIK
-2396 LWREWDPSADN
+2396 VGRKWDSSANDGN
-2407 GKGAW
+2407 GAW
-2412 IQSDKSYIDFL
+2412 VERSYVDFL
-2423 NEVKKG
+2423 NDVKEGTVTANSEK
-2429 ISVNIEEFAKQ
+2429 FAKQ

-2445 LDNRS
+2445 LDNRR
-2450 LVFTAKGST
+2450 LVFTAKGSN
-2459 RDFLKKE
+2459 LKYLKTL
-2466 VYKNGVAASEF
+2466 VYKNGEAVSNF
-2477 TLKVSKLGDDAKNY
+2477 TLDVNKLGDDAKNY
-2491 TIADDTIPK
+2491 TIKDSTLPK
-2500 SWTAFRPCIIVDG
+2500 NCVAFRPCIVVDG
-2513 IVYMCESG
+2513 ITYICDGS
-2521 NDKFNVST
+2521 NDKFNVSY
-2529 DGSMTYRKV
+2529 DGSITYYKV
-2538 SQLGTTNKSLQYIS
+2538 SQLGTTNKSLQYVS
-2552 DSETKITDS
+2552 DSESRLTDNEQYDNNMEGNSS
-2561 QTYDDKMPGSTKRE
+2561 QEFIPENTPNSFNRE
-2575 DRVPEEH
+2575 EAINQIIDYGIKNGEFMAEQVESIKEYLNSQSDVDLSDTVNAIRNEIQNSGLTDNTG
-2582 PEKVDRD
+2582 EKV
-2589 KLVNDLIYYSLMN
+2589 
-2602 GNLVEESTDKFKEDI
+2602 
-2617 SIFKDSDLK
+2617 
-2626 DTIEDIKNELREKGL
+2626 
-2641 IDKTGKKIC
+2641 C

>member
-1 MSTNCYNPI
+1 MSTKCYNPI
-10 KGIDDVISS
+10 KGIDDVIAN
-19 KIQGWNKY
+19 KIQGWNEY

-35 YDESHPS
+35 YDESHSS

-47 DLDKAVQELISY
+47 DLDKAVQDLISY
-59 RRNLG
+59 RRDLG
-64 KVNAE
+64 KMNAE
-69 SIKTASFN
+69 SIKTTSSN

-113 EANPSLSRKVIC
+113 EANPFLSRKVIC
-125 NGFISNGKLVAG
+125 NGFVSNGKLVAG

-144 VYNDLLEYYLEAVE
+144 VYNDLLEYYSEAVE
-158 EDDMDTAN
+158 EGDMDTAN

-186 RDTEELKL
+186 RDTEELRL
-194 GNNIEYADDTNP
+194 GDKIEYADDTNP

-221 ESKREAWQETSDMQS
+221 ESKREAWQETSDMHS

-273 VKTHQSLIEILRG
+273 VKAHQSLIEILRG
-286 VTSENQMIGLLRNAS
+286 VTSERQMIGLLRNAS
-301 SSQSWL
+301 NSQTWL

-339 EEIKN
+339 EEVKN
-344 ELRTFKTLIL
+344 GLRTFKTLIL
-354 NRVNISLSGQYLTS
+354 NRVNNSLSGQYLTS
-368 ITLGKQVNPDTSVFN
+368 ITLGKQVNPNTSVFN
-383 KDGSINWKNLQNLR
+383 KDGSINWKNLQSLR
-397 EIVAEY
+397 ELVKEY
-403 FPSKNVSI
+403 FPSKSVSI
-411 VPKFYSNKETSW
+411 TPKFYNNKETSW

-438 IDIDGNTLDRIM
+438 IDIDGGTLDKIM
-450 SNGRDLHKFTDAISE
+450 SSGRDLHKFTDAISE
-465 LIEFGTDKILNKS
+465 LVEFGTDKILNKK
-478 ELESLNKGNFS
+478 ELESLDKGEYS
-489 LSKSSF
+489 LSNRSF
-495 KDFIK
+495 KDFIR

-515 KIDKMLTIITKNR
+515 KIDKMLSIVTKNR

-540 DKNGNNITLFSNVIP
+540 DKNGNNVTLFSNVIP

-569 TNNDR
+569 SNNDR

-588 SFFMDNGTILNR
+588 SFFMDKDNGTIFNR
-600 WIKDLYESDLDEK
+600 WLRDLYESGLDEK
-613 SFATNFVFKR
+613 DFAANFGFKR

-645 TEYFSERQISP
+645 AEYFSERQKSP
-656 KNIKYIDEEEFNKS
+656 
-670 KNLKSFPK
+670 
-678 DQLYYVNGTN
+678 
-688 YYYKYNSIDSKGNN
+688 NSQ
-702 VWTKHIKDDYAYYPV
+702 YAYYPV

-732 RYSAKEILDGLYDVY
+732 RYSAQEILDGLYDVY
-747 RQERRRMALTKAA
+747 RQERRRMALTSAA
-760 NSKLKE
+760 NTKLKE
-766 EEYSPIENFSN
+766 GGYSLIENFSS
-777 KEDEYTILPFLNK
+777 KENEYTALPFLNK

-826 VNIFKK
+826 VNSFKTS
-832 NLNNLGLLETKE
+832 LNNLGLLETKE
-844 VYNPNTNKKEVQY
+844 VYNPKTNKKEVQY
-857 IYFSQEVNGD
+857 VYFSQEVNGN
-867 KTIDK
+867 KSIDE

-921 EARDFDGNLYSKDGI
+921 EARDFDGNLYSEDGI

-948 AELSNPEFMTAIK
+948 AEVSNPEFMKAIE

-999 KWTQEMENVYNA
+999 KWTQEMENVYNT

-1024 IPSDKLAEIASM
+1024 IPSDKLTEIANMS
-1036 AVVFQPIKPYMYT
+1036 VVFQPIKPYMYT
-1049 IENYAVNNTDKL
+1049 IENLAVNSTDKL

-1122 KELNDALDKA
+1122 QELSNALDKA

-1158 GTQVRKLIMTN
+1158 GTQVRKLIMAN
-1169 VEMDD
+1169 IKMDD
-1174 YHYENYVGGNKVN
+1174 YHYENYVGGKKVN

-1192 GDVRL
+1192 GEVRL

-1215 ESYDLFANEVSDIK
+1215 KSYDLFANEVSDIK

-1276 MLFSMF
+1276 MLFSIF

-1287 KQSIKGGSAVQV
+1287 KQSIKGGSAIQV

-1311 DLKYVVDPN
+1311 DLHYVVDPN

-1345 VTLEFSDYCNEDG
+1345 VALEFSDYCNEDG

-1450 KEFYETYS
+1450 KEFYETYP

-1473 SLDRLYKYWDK
+1473 SLNRLYKYWDK

-1565 FGSLEGIVSRGTSTS
+1565 FGNLEGIVSR
-1580 KISGENISSKGSEFA
+1580 E
-1595 KKLTNVGNNLEVTYK
+1595 
-1610 GVTFRNAEHAYQT
+1610 
-1623 WKSGEFDNTAYN
+1623 
-1635 SINTW
+1635 
-1640 KPVGSKP
+1640 
-1647 VNKQINFQIMV
+1647 
-1658 DILTEKLKQHPEL
+1658 
-1671 IEGIKERGG
+1671 
-1680 HEYIISS
+1680 
-1687 THNVV
+1687 
-1692 GDKYWE
+1692 
-1698 SSGQNAFIKAL
+1698 
-1709 AEAAINVGISPINNN
+1709 
-1724 FIKSTVDF
+1724 TVDF

-1780 NHAFSSLMK
+1780 NHAFSSLMS
-1789 EFTLKEPIRFAGH
+1789 EFTLKDPIRFAGH

-1877 SFNNGVTADMAI
+1877 SFNNGVTADMAM

-1937 KSFKADQLK
+1937 QSFKADQLK

-1959 DVSQFVTSTK
+1959 DTSQFVTSSK

-2008 NIKVTDTIDS
+2008 NMKVTDIIDS

-2032 YLESLIEN
+2032 YLKSLIEN

-2053 RANSLLN
+2053 RAGMLLN
-2060 SYYPYETPS
+2060 SYYPYNTPS
-2069 YRNARNRL
+2069 YSGARNRL
-2077 ASLTKNNFLDAD
+2077 AELTKSNFLDAD

-2110 FNGEIP
+2110 FNGEMP
-2116 IPVDSINTPNLDT
+2116 ILVNSINTSNLDT

-2168 GAIYGQGEGLQGNAY
+2168 GAIYGQGEGLQGNSY
-2183 ALPTKDLRVT
+2183 ALPTKDLRV
-2193 KNNGLRSISE
+2193 KENRGLRSIPES
-2203 AQIIENI
+2203 QIIESI
-2210 KKLYEVAKQN
+2210 RKLYDVAKQN
-2220 PDKQFKIAYRNTD
+2220 PSKQFKIAYRNTNS
-2233 KASLNGY
+2233 ASLNGY

-2252 GSIPTN
+2252 GSIPSN
-2258 IVFSKE
+2258 IIFSKE
-2264 WIDTGKFDLPTKK
+2264 WVDTGKFNSSIKK
-2277 VQSTSKSYIPAREYY
+2277 TQGTSKSYISAREYY

-2354 LLKTEPDLAS
+2354 LLKTEPDLARD
-2364 NLFMYN
+2364 LFMYN

-2390 LKLNMK
+2390 LKLAIK
-2396 LWREWDPSADN
+2396 VGRKWDSSANDGN
-2407 GKGAW
+2407 GAW
-2412 IQSDKSYIDFL
+2412 VERSYVDFL
-2423 NEVKKG
+2423 NDVKEGTVTANSEK
-2429 ISVNIEEFAKQ
+2429 FAKQ

-2445 LDNRS
+2445 LDNRR
-2450 LVFTAKGST
+2450 LVFTAKGSN
-2459 RDFLKKE
+2459 LKYLKTL
-2466 VYKNGVAASEF
+2466 VYKNGEAVSNF
-2477 TLKVSKLGDDAKNY
+2477 TLDVNKLGDDAKNY
-2491 TIADDTIPK
+2491 TIKDSTLPK
-2500 SWTAFRPCIIVDG
+2500 NCVAFRPCIVVDG
-2513 IVYMCESG
+2513 ITYICDSS
-2521 NDKFNVST
+2521 NDKFNVSY
-2529 DGSMTYRKV
+2529 DGSITYYKV
-2538 SQLGTTNKSLQYIS
+2538 SQLGTTNKSLQYVS
-2552 DSETKITDS
+2552 DSESRLTDNEQYDNNMEGNSS
-2561 QTYDDKMPGSTKRE
+2561 QEFIPENTPNSFNRE
-2575 DRVPEEH
+2575 EAINQIIDYGIKNGEFMAEQVESIKEYLNSQSDVDLSDTVNAIRNEIQNSGLTDNTG
-2582 PEKVDRD
+2582 EKV
-2589 KLVNDLIYYSLMN
+2589 
-2602 GNLVEESTDKFKEDI
+2602 
-2617 SIFKDSDLK
+2617 
-2626 DTIEDIKNELREKGL
+2626 
-2641 IDKTGKKIC
+2641 C

>member
-1 MSTNCYNPI
+1 MSTKCYNPI
-10 KGIDDVISS
+10 KGIDDVIAS
-19 KIQGWNKY
+19 KIQGWNEY

-35 YDESHPS
+35 YDESHSS

-47 DLDKAVQELISY
+47 DLDKAVQDLISY
-59 RRNLG
+59 RRGLG
-64 KVNAE
+64 KMNAE
-69 SIKTASFN
+69 SIKTTSSN

-125 NGFISNGKLVAG
+125 NGFVSNGKLVAG

-144 VYNDLLEYYLEAVE
+144 VYNDLLEYYSEAVE
-158 EDDMDTAN
+158 EGDMDTAN

-186 RDTEELKL
+186 RDTEELRL
-194 GNNIEYADDTNP
+194 GDKIEYADDTNP

-221 ESKREAWQETSDMQS
+221 ESKREAWQETSDMHS

-273 VKTHQSLIEILRG
+273 VKAHQSLIEILRG
-286 VTSENQMIGLLRNAS
+286 VTSERQMIGLLRNAS
-301 SSQSWL
+301 NSQTWL

-339 EEIKN
+339 EEVKN
-344 ELRTFKTLIL
+344 GLRTFKTLIL
-354 NRVNISLSGQYLTS
+354 NRVNNSLSGQYLTS
-368 ITLGKQVNPDTSVFN
+368 ITLGKQVNPNTSVFN
-383 KDGSINWKNLQNLR
+383 KGGSINWKNLQSLR
-397 EIVAEY
+397 ELIKEY
-403 FPSKNVSI
+403 FPSKTISI
-411 VPKFYSNKETSW
+411 APKFYNNKETSW

-438 IDIDGNTLDRIM
+438 IDIDGGTLDKIM

-465 LIEFGTDKILNKS
+465 LVEFGTDKILNKK
-478 ELESLNKGNFS
+478 ELESLDKGEYS
-489 LSKSSF
+489 LSTRSF
-495 KDFIK
+495 KDFIR

-515 KIDKMLTIITKNR
+515 KIDKMLSIVTKNR

-540 DKNGNNITLFSNVIP
+540 DKNGNNVTLFSNVIP

-569 TNNDR
+569 SNNDK
-574 QGLRRMIENEFLDS
+574 QGLRRMIENEFLNS

-600 WIKDLYESDLDEK
+600 WIKDLYESGLDDK
-613 SFATNFVFKR
+613 DFAANFGFKR

-645 TEYFSERQISP
+645 AEYFSERQLSP
-656 KNIKYIDEEEFNKS
+656 
-670 KNLKSFPK
+670 
-678 DQLYYVNGTN
+678 
-688 YYYKYNSIDSKGNN
+688 NSQ
-702 VWTKHIKDDYAYYPV
+702 YAYYPV

-732 RYSAKEILDGLYDVY
+732 RYSAQEILDGLYDVY
-747 RQERRRMALTKAA
+747 RQERRRMALTVAA
-760 NSKLKE
+760 NAKLKE
-766 EEYSPIENFSN
+766 GGYSLIENFSS
-777 KEDEYTILPFLNK
+777 KENEYTALPFLNK

-796 GTVGKY
+796 GTIGKY

-826 VNIFKK
+826 VNSFKTD
-832 NLNNLGLLETKE
+832 LNNLGLLETKE
-844 VYNPNTNKKEVQY
+844 VYNPKTNKKEVQY
-857 IYFSQEVNGD
+857 VYFSQEVNGN
-867 KTIDK
+867 KSIDE

-921 EARDFDGNLYSKDGI
+921 EARDFDGNLYSEDGI

-948 AELSNPEFMTAIK
+948 AEVSNLEFMKAIK
-961 AKFGKNSP
+961 AKFGKNSS

-999 KWTQEMENVYNA
+999 KWTQEMENVYKA

-1024 IPSDKLAEIASM
+1024 IPSDKLAEIANMS
-1036 AVVFQPIKPYMYT
+1036 VVFQPIKPYMYT
-1049 IENYAVNNTDKL
+1049 IENLAVNSTDKL

-1158 GTQVRKLIMTN
+1158 GTQVRKLIMAN
-1169 VEMDD
+1169 IKMDD
-1174 YHYENYVGGNKVN
+1174 YHYENYVGGKKVN

-1234 LLQTTIN
+1234 LLQTIIN

-1276 MLFSMF
+1276 MLFSIF

-1311 DLKYVVDPN
+1311 DLHYVVDPN

-1345 VTLEFSDYCNEDG
+1345 VALEFSDYCNEDG

-1473 SLDRLYKYWDK
+1473 SLDRLYKYWNK

-1565 FGSLEGIVSRGTSTS
+1565 FGNLEGIVSRG
-1580 KISGENISSKGSEFA
+1580 
-1595 KKLTNVGNNLEVTYK
+1595 
-1610 GVTFRNAEHAYQT
+1610 
-1623 WKSGEFDNTAYN
+1623 
-1635 SINTW
+1635 
-1640 KPVGSKP
+1640 
-1647 VNKQINFQIMV
+1647 
-1658 DILTEKLKQHPEL
+1658 
-1671 IEGIKERGG
+1671 
-1680 HEYIISS
+1680 
-1687 THNVV
+1687 
-1692 GDKYWE
+1692 
-1698 SSGQNAFIKAL
+1698 
-1709 AEAAINVGISPINNN
+1709 
-1724 FIKSTVDF
+1724 TVDF

-1780 NHAFSSLMK
+1780 NHAFSSLMS
-1789 EFTLKEPIRFAGH
+1789 EFTLKDPIRFAGH
-1802 SYNDLLHAPKGIDV
+1802 SYNDLLHAPEGIDV

-1842 TITADAGAVLARIG
+1842 TITADAGAVLARLG
-1856 YTTQEIGLL
+1856 YTTLEIGLL

-1877 SFNNGVTADMAI
+1877 SFNNGVTADIAM

-1926 MREQGKNAMDN
+1926 MRERGKNAMDN
-1937 KSFKADQLK
+1937 QSFKADQLK

-1959 DVSQFVTSTK
+1959 DISQFVTSSK

-1991 NYIDKFVVK
+1991 NYIDRFVIK
-2000 NGKNALSV
+2000 KGKNALSV
-2008 NIKVTDTIDS
+2008 NMKVTDIIDS

-2053 RANSLLN
+2053 RAGMLLN
-2060 SYYPYETPS
+2060 SYYPYNTPS
-2069 YRNARNRL
+2069 YSGARNRL
-2077 ASLTKNNFLDAD
+2077 AELTKSNFLDAD

-2110 FNGEIP
+2110 FNGEMP
-2116 IPVDSINTPNLDT
+2116 
-2129 TVNSYTGNITPDA
+2129 
-2142 NTIFVF
+2142 
-2148 GSNPEGRHGAGAAKI
+2148 AKD
-2163 AREQF
+2163 
-2168 GAIYGQGEGLQGNAY
+2168 G
-2183 ALPTKDLRVT
+2183 
-2193 KNNGLRSISE
+2193 
-2203 AQIIENI
+2203 
-2210 KKLYEVAKQN
+2210 
-2220 PDKQFKIAYRNTD
+2220 
-2233 KASLNGY
+2233 
-2240 TGLEMIDMFLKA
+2240 
-2252 GSIPTN
+2252 
-2258 IVFSKE
+2258 
-2264 WIDTGKFDLPTKK
+2264 
-2277 VQSTSKSYIPAREYY
+2277 IPAREYY

-2354 LLKTEPDLAS
+2354 LLKTEPDLARD
-2364 NLFMYN
+2364 LFMYN

-2390 LKLNMK
+2390 LKLAIK
-2396 LWREWDPSADN
+2396 VGRKWDSSANDGN
-2407 GKGAW
+2407 GAW
-2412 IQSDKSYIDFL
+2412 VERSYVDFL
-2423 NEVKKG
+2423 NDVKEGTVTANSEK
-2429 ISVNIEEFAKQ
+2429 FAKQ

-2445 LDNRS
+2445 LDNRR
-2450 LVFTAKGST
+2450 LVFTAKGSN
-2459 RDFLKKE
+2459 LKYLKTL
-2466 VYKNGVAASEF
+2466 VYKNGEAVSNF
-2477 TLKVSKLGDDAKNY
+2477 TLDVSKLGDDAKNY
-2491 TIADDTIPK
+2491 TIKDSTLPK
-2500 SWTAFRPCIIVDG
+2500 NCVAFRPCIVVDG
-2513 IVYMCESG
+2513 ITYMCDSS
-2521 NDKFNVST
+2521 NDKFNVSY
-2529 DGSMTYRKV
+2529 DGSITYYKV
-2538 SQLGTTNKSLQYIS
+2538 SQLGTTNKSLQYVS
-2552 DSETKITDS
+2552 DSESRLTDNEQYDNNMEGNSS
-2561 QTYDDKMPGSTKRE
+2561 QEFIPENTPNSFNRE
-2575 DRVPEEH
+2575 EAINQIIDYGIKNGEFMAEQVESIKEYLNSQSDVDLSDTVNAIRNEIQNSGLTDNTG
-2582 PEKVDRD
+2582 EKV
-2589 KLVNDLIYYSLMN
+2589 
-2602 GNLVEESTDKFKEDI
+2602 
-2617 SIFKDSDLK
+2617 
-2626 DTIEDIKNELREKGL
+2626 
-2641 IDKTGKKIC
+2641 C

>member
-1 MSTNCYNPI
+1 MSTKCYNPI
-10 KGIDDVISS
+10 KGIDDVIAS
-19 KIQGWNKY
+19 KIQGWNEY

-35 YDESHPS
+35 YDESHSS

-47 DLDKAVQELISY
+47 DLDRAVQDLISY
-59 RRNLG
+59 RRDLG
-64 KVNAE
+64 KMNAE
-69 SIKTASFN
+69 SIKTTSSN

-113 EANPSLSRKVIC
+113 EANPFLSRKVIC
-125 NGFISNGKLVAG
+125 NGFVSNGKLVAG

-144 VYNDLLEYYLEAVE
+144 VYNDLLEYYSEAVE
-158 EDDMDTAN
+158 EGDMDTAN

-186 RDTEELKL
+186 RDTEELRL
-194 GNNIEYADDTNP
+194 GDKIEYADDTNP

-221 ESKREAWQETSDMQS
+221 ESKREAWQETSDMHS

-273 VKTHQSLIEILRG
+273 VKAHQSLIEILRG
-286 VTSENQMIGLLRNAS
+286 VTSERQMIGLLRNAS
-301 SSQSWL
+301 NSQTWL

-339 EEIKN
+339 EEVKN
-344 ELRTFKTLIL
+344 GLRTFKTLIL
-354 NRVNISLSGQYLTS
+354 NRVNNSLSGQYLTS
-368 ITLGKQVNPDTSVFN
+368 ITLGKQVNPNTSVFN
-383 KDGSINWKNLQNLR
+383 KDGSINWKNLQSLR
-397 EIVAEY
+397 ELVKEY
-403 FPSKNVSI
+403 FPSKSVSI
-411 VPKFYSNKETSW
+411 TPKFYNNKETSW

-438 IDIDGNTLDRIM
+438 IDIDGGTLDKIM
-450 SNGRDLHKFTDAISE
+450 SSGRDLHKFTDAISE
-465 LIEFGTDKILNKS
+465 LVEFGTDKILNKK
-478 ELESLNKGNFS
+478 ELESLDKGEYS
-489 LSKSSF
+489 LSNRSF
-495 KDFIK
+495 KDFIR

-515 KIDKMLTIITKNR
+515 KIDKMLSIVTKNR

-540 DKNGNNITLFSNVIP
+540 DKNGNNVTLFSNVIP

-569 TNNDR
+569 SNNDR

-588 SFFMDNGTILNR
+588 SFFMDKDNGTIFNR
-600 WIKDLYESDLDEK
+600 WLRDLYESGLDEK
-613 SFATNFVFKR
+613 DFAANFGFKR

-645 TEYFSERQISP
+645 AEYFSERQKSP
-656 KNIKYIDEEEFNKS
+656 
-670 KNLKSFPK
+670 
-678 DQLYYVNGTN
+678 
-688 YYYKYNSIDSKGNN
+688 NSQ
-702 VWTKHIKDDYAYYPV
+702 YAYYPV

-732 RYSAKEILDGLYDVY
+732 RYSAQEILDGLYDVY
-747 RQERRRMALTKAA
+747 RQERRRMALTSAA
-760 NSKLKE
+760 NTKLKE
-766 EEYSPIENFSN
+766 GGYSLIENFSS
-777 KEDEYTILPFLNK
+777 KENEYTALPFLNK

-826 VNIFKK
+826 VNSFKTS
-832 NLNNLGLLETKE
+832 LNNLGLLETKE
-844 VYNPNTNKKEVQY
+844 VYNPKTNKKEVQY
-857 IYFSQEVNGD
+857 VYFSQEVNGN
-867 KTIDK
+867 KSIDE

-921 EARDFDGNLYSKDGI
+921 EARDFDGNLYSEDGI

-948 AELSNPEFMTAIK
+948 AEVSNPEFMKAIE

-999 KWTQEMENVYNA
+999 KWTQEMENVYNT

-1024 IPSDKLAEIASM
+1024 IPSDKLTEIANMS
-1036 AVVFQPIKPYMYT
+1036 VVFQPIKPYMYT
-1049 IENYAVNNTDKL
+1049 IENLAVNSTDKL

-1122 KELNDALDKA
+1122 QELSNALDKA

-1158 GTQVRKLIMTN
+1158 GTQVRKLIMAN
-1169 VEMDD
+1169 IKMDD
-1174 YHYENYVGGNKVN
+1174 YHYENYVGGKKVN

-1192 GDVRL
+1192 GEVRL

-1215 ESYDLFANEVSDIK
+1215 KSYDLFANEVSDIK

-1255 TGDDKFLVPLFEGAL
+1255 TGGDKFLVPLFEGAL

-1276 MLFSMF
+1276 MLFSIF

-1311 DLKYVVDPN
+1311 DLHYVVDPN

-1345 VTLEFSDYCNEDG
+1345 VALEFSDYCNEDG

-1385 PTERDYSM
+1385 PTERDYSI

-1450 KEFYETYS
+1450 KEFYETYP

-1473 SLDRLYKYWDK
+1473 SLNRLYKYWDK

-1565 FGSLEGIVSRGTSTS
+1565 FGNLEGIVSR
-1580 KISGENISSKGSEFA
+1580 E
-1595 KKLTNVGNNLEVTYK
+1595 
-1610 GVTFRNAEHAYQT
+1610 
-1623 WKSGEFDNTAYN
+1623 
-1635 SINTW
+1635 
-1640 KPVGSKP
+1640 
-1647 VNKQINFQIMV
+1647 
-1658 DILTEKLKQHPEL
+1658 
-1671 IEGIKERGG
+1671 
-1680 HEYIISS
+1680 
-1687 THNVV
+1687 
-1692 GDKYWE
+1692 
-1698 SSGQNAFIKAL
+1698 
-1709 AEAAINVGISPINNN
+1709 
-1724 FIKSTVDF
+1724 TVDF

-1780 NHAFSSLMK
+1780 NHAFSSLMS
-1789 EFTLKEPIRFAGH
+1789 EFTLKDPIRFAGH

-1877 SFNNGVTADMAI
+1877 SFNNGVTADMAM

-1937 KSFKADQLK
+1937 QSFKADQLK

-1959 DVSQFVTSTK
+1959 DISQFVTSSK

-2008 NIKVTDTIDS
+2008 NMKVTDIIDS

-2032 YLESLIEN
+2032 YLKSLIEN

-2053 RANSLLN
+2053 RAGMLLN
-2060 SYYPYETPS
+2060 SYYPYNTPS
-2069 YRNARNRL
+2069 YSGTRNRL
-2077 ASLTKNNFLDAD
+2077 AELTKSNFLDAD

-2110 FNGEIP
+2110 FNGEM
-2116 IPVDSINTPNLDT
+2116 
-2129 TVNSYTGNITPDA
+2129 
-2142 NTIFVF
+2142 
-2148 GSNPEGRHGAGAAKI
+2148 
-2163 AREQF
+2163 
-2168 GAIYGQGEGLQGNAY
+2168 
-2183 ALPTKDLRVT
+2183 PTKD
-2193 KNNGLRSISE
+2193 G
-2203 AQIIENI
+2203 
-2210 KKLYEVAKQN
+2210 
-2220 PDKQFKIAYRNTD
+2220 
-2233 KASLNGY
+2233 
-2240 TGLEMIDMFLKA
+2240 
-2252 GSIPTN
+2252 
-2258 IVFSKE
+2258 
-2264 WIDTGKFDLPTKK
+2264 
-2277 VQSTSKSYIPAREYY
+2277 IPAREYY

-2344 KDELKESWAE
+2344 KDELKGSWAE
-2354 LLKTEPDLAS
+2354 LLKTEPDLARD
-2364 NLFMYN
+2364 LFMYN

-2390 LKLNMK
+2390 LKLAIK
-2396 LWREWDPSADN
+2396 VGRKWDSSANDGN
-2407 GKGAW
+2407 GAW
-2412 IQSDKSYIDFL
+2412 VERSYVDFL
-2423 NEVKKG
+2423 NDVKEGTVTANSEK
-2429 ISVNIEEFAKQ
+2429 FAKQ

-2445 LDNRS
+2445 LDNRR
-2450 LVFTAKGST
+2450 LVFTAKGSN
-2459 RDFLKKE
+2459 LKYLKTL
-2466 VYKNGVAASEF
+2466 VYKNGEAVSNF
-2477 TLKVSKLGDDAKNY
+2477 TLDVNKLGDDAKNY
-2491 TIADDTIPK
+2491 TIKDSTLPK
-2500 SWTAFRPCIIVDG
+2500 NCVAFRPCIVVDG
-2513 IVYMCESG
+2513 ITYICDSS
-2521 NDKFNVST
+2521 NDKFNVSY
-2529 DGSMTYRKV
+2529 DGSITYYKV
-2538 SQLGTTNKSLQYIS
+2538 SQLGTTNKSLQYVS
-2552 DSETKITDS
+2552 DSESRLTDNEQYDNNMEGNSS
-2561 QTYDDKMPGSTKRE
+2561 QEFIPENTPNSFNRE
-2575 DRVPEEH
+2575 EAINQIIDYGIKNGEFMAEQVESIKEYLNSQSDVDLSDTVNAIRNEIQNSGLTDNTG
-2582 PEKVDRD
+2582 EKV
-2589 KLVNDLIYYSLMN
+2589 
-2602 GNLVEESTDKFKEDI
+2602 
-2617 SIFKDSDLK
+2617 
-2626 DTIEDIKNELREKGL
+2626 
-2641 IDKTGKKIC
+2641 C

>member
-1 MSTNCYNPI
+1 MSTKCYNPI
-10 KGIDDVISS
+10 KGIDDIIAS
-19 KIQGWNKY
+19 KIQGWNEY

-35 YDESHPS
+35 YDESHSS

-47 DLDKAVQELISY
+47 DLDKAVQDLISY
-59 RRNLG
+59 RRDLG
-64 KVNAE
+64 KMNAE
-69 SIKTASFN
+69 SIKTTSSN

-113 EANPSLSRKVIC
+113 EANPFLSRKVIC
-125 NGFISNGKLVAG
+125 NGFVSNGKLVAG

-144 VYNDLLEYYLEAVE
+144 VYNDLLEYYSEAVE
-158 EDDMDTAN
+158 EGDMDTAN

-186 RDTEELKL
+186 RDTEELRL
-194 GNNIEYADDTNP
+194 GDKIEYADDTNP

-221 ESKREAWQETSDMQS
+221 ESKREAWQETSDMHS

-273 VKTHQSLIEILRG
+273 VKAHQSLIEILRG
-286 VTSENQMIGLLRNAS
+286 VTSERQMIGLLRNTS
-301 SSQSWL
+301 NSQTWL

-339 EEIKN
+339 EEVKN
-344 ELRTFKTLIL
+344 GLRTFKTLIL
-354 NRVNISLSGQYLTS
+354 NRVNNSLSGQYLTS
-368 ITLGKQVNPDTSVFN
+368 ITLGKQVNPNTSVFN
-383 KDGSINWKNLQNLR
+383 KDGSINWKNLQSLR
-397 EIVAEY
+397 ELVKEY
-403 FPSKNVSI
+403 FPSKSVSI
-411 VPKFYSNKETSW
+411 TPKFYNNKETSW

-438 IDIDGNTLDRIM
+438 IDIDGGTLDKIM
-450 SNGRDLHKFTDAISE
+450 SSGRDLHKFTDAISE
-465 LIEFGTDKILNKS
+465 LVEFGTDKILNKK
-478 ELESLNKGNFS
+478 ELESLDKGEYS
-489 LSKSSF
+489 LSNRSF
-495 KDFIK
+495 KDFIR

-515 KIDKMLTIITKNR
+515 KIDKMLSIVTKNR

-540 DKNGNNITLFSNVIP
+540 DKNGNNVTLFSNVIP

-569 TNNDR
+569 SNNDR

-588 SFFMDNGTILNR
+588 SFFMDKDNGTIFNR
-600 WIKDLYESDLDEK
+600 WLRDLYESGLDEK
-613 SFATNFVFKR
+613 DFAANFGFKR

-640 AIDMM
+640 TIDMM
-645 TEYFSERQISP
+645 AEYFSERQLSA
-656 KNIKYIDEEEFNKS
+656 
-670 KNLKSFPK
+670 
-678 DQLYYVNGTN
+678 
-688 YYYKYNSIDSKGNN
+688 NSQ
-702 VWTKHIKDDYAYYPV
+702 YAYYPV

-732 RYSAKEILDGLYDVY
+732 RYSAQEILDGLYDVY
-747 RQERRRMALTKAA
+747 RQERRRMALTSAA
-760 NSKLKE
+760 NTKLKE
-766 EEYSPIENFSN
+766 GGYSLIKNFSS
-777 KEDEYTILPFLNK
+777 KENEYTALPFLNK

-826 VNIFKK
+826 VNSFKTS
-832 NLNNLGLLETKE
+832 LNNLGLLETKE
-844 VYNPNTNKKEVQY
+844 VYNPKTNKKEVQY
-857 IYFSQEVNGD
+857 VYFSQEVNGN
-867 KTIDK
+867 KSIDE

-921 EARDFDGNLYSKDGI
+921 EARDFDGNLYSEDGI

-948 AELSNPEFMTAIK
+948 AEVSNPEFMKAIE

-999 KWTQEMENVYNA
+999 KWTQEMENVYNT

-1024 IPSDKLAEIASM
+1024 IPSDKLTEVANMS
-1036 AVVFQPIKPYMYT
+1036 VVFQPIKPYMYT
-1049 IENYAVNNTDKL
+1049 IENLAVNSTDKL

-1101 STKIVKVGGFGSTDI
+1101 STEIVKVGGFGSTDI

-1122 KELNDALDKA
+1122 QELSNALDKA

-1158 GTQVRKLIMTN
+1158 GTQVRKLIMAN
-1169 VEMDD
+1169 IKMDD
-1174 YHYENYVGGNKVN
+1174 YHYENYVGGKKVN

-1192 GDVRL
+1192 GEVRL

-1215 ESYDLFANEVSDIK
+1215 KSYDLFANEVSDIK

-1276 MLFSMF
+1276 MLFSIF

-1311 DLKYVVDPN
+1311 DLHYVVDPN

-1345 VTLEFSDYCNEDG
+1345 VALEFSDYCNEDG

-1450 KEFYETYS
+1450 KEFYETYP

-1473 SLDRLYKYWDK
+1473 SLNRLYKYWDK
-1484 AGLPYSYKEAF
+1484 AELPYSYKEAF

-1515 PLDNTRA
+1515 SLDNTRA

-1565 FGSLEGIVSRGTSTS
+1565 FGNLEGIVS
-1580 KISGENISSKGSEFA
+1580 
-1595 KKLTNVGNNLEVTYK
+1595 
-1610 GVTFRNAEHAYQT
+1610 
-1623 WKSGEFDNTAYN
+1623 
-1635 SINTW
+1635 
-1640 KPVGSKP
+1640 
-1647 VNKQINFQIMV
+1647 
-1658 DILTEKLKQHPEL
+1658 
-1671 IEGIKERGG
+1671 GG
-1680 HEYIISS
+1680 
-1687 THNVV
+1687 
-1692 GDKYWE
+1692 
-1698 SSGQNAFIKAL
+1698 
-1709 AEAAINVGISPINNN
+1709 
-1724 FIKSTVDF
+1724 TVDF

-1780 NHAFSSLMK
+1780 NHAFSSLMS
-1789 EFTLKEPIRFAGH
+1789 EFTLKDPIRFAGH

-1877 SFNNGVTADMAI
+1877 SFNNGVTADMAM

-1909 EDFSINKLAL
+1909 EDFSINKLVL

-1926 MREQGKNAMDN
+1926 MREQGENAMDN
-1937 KSFKADQLK
+1937 QSFKADQLK

-1959 DVSQFVTSTK
+1959 DISQFVTSSK

-2008 NIKVTDTIDS
+2008 NMKVTDIIDS

-2032 YLESLIEN
+2032 YLKSLIEN

-2053 RANSLLN
+2053 RAGMLLN
-2060 SYYPYETPS
+2060 SYYPYNTPS
-2069 YRNARNRL
+2069 YSGARNRL
-2077 ASLTKNNFLDAD
+2077 AELTKSNFLDAD

-2110 FNGEIP
+2110 FNGEM
-2116 IPVDSINTPNLDT
+2116 
-2129 TVNSYTGNITPDA
+2129 
-2142 NTIFVF
+2142 
-2148 GSNPEGRHGAGAAKI
+2148 
-2163 AREQF
+2163 
-2168 GAIYGQGEGLQGNAY
+2168 
-2183 ALPTKDLRVT
+2183 PTKD
-2193 KNNGLRSISE
+2193 G
-2203 AQIIENI
+2203 
-2210 KKLYEVAKQN
+2210 
-2220 PDKQFKIAYRNTD
+2220 
-2233 KASLNGY
+2233 
-2240 TGLEMIDMFLKA
+2240 
-2252 GSIPTN
+2252 
-2258 IVFSKE
+2258 
-2264 WIDTGKFDLPTKK
+2264 
-2277 VQSTSKSYIPAREYY
+2277 IPAREYY

-2354 LLKTEPDLAS
+2354 LLKTEPDLARD
-2364 NLFMYN
+2364 LFMYN

-2390 LKLNMK
+2390 LKLAIK
-2396 LWREWDPSADN
+2396 VGRKWDSSANDGN
-2407 GKGAW
+2407 GAW
-2412 IQSDKSYIDFL
+2412 VERSYVDFL
-2423 NEVKKG
+2423 NDVKEGTVTANSEK
-2429 ISVNIEEFAKQ
+2429 FAKQ

-2445 LDNRS
+2445 LDNRR
-2450 LVFTAKGST
+2450 LVFTAKGSN
-2459 RDFLKKE
+2459 LKYLKTL
-2466 VYKNGVAASEF
+2466 VYKNGEAVSNF
-2477 TLKVSKLGDDAKNY
+2477 TLDVNKLGDDAKNY
-2491 TIADDTIPK
+2491 TIKDSTLPK
-2500 SWTAFRPCIIVDG
+2500 NCVAFRPCIVVDG
-2513 IVYMCESG
+2513 ITYICDSS
-2521 NDKFNVST
+2521 NDKFNVSY
-2529 DGSMTYRKV
+2529 DGSITYYKV
-2538 SQLGTTNKSLQYIS
+2538 SQLGTTNKSLQYVS
-2552 DSETKITDS
+2552 DSESRLTDNEQYDNNMEGNSS
-2561 QTYDDKMPGSTKRE
+2561 QEFIPENTPNSFNRE
-2575 DRVPEEH
+2575 EAINQIIDYGIKNGEFMAEQVESIKEYLNSQSDVDLSDTVNTIRNEIQNSGLTDNTG
-2582 PEKVDRD
+2582 EKV
-2589 KLVNDLIYYSLMN
+2589 
-2602 GNLVEESTDKFKEDI
+2602 
-2617 SIFKDSDLK
+2617 
-2626 DTIEDIKNELREKGL
+2626 
-2641 IDKTGKKIC
+2641 C

>member
-1 MSTNCYNPI
+1 MSTKCYNPI
-10 KGIDDVISS
+10 KGIDDVIAS
-19 KIQGWNKY
+19 KIQGWNEY

-35 YDESHPS
+35 YDESHSS

-47 DLDKAVQELISY
+47 DLDKAVQDLISY
-59 RRNLG
+59 RRDLG
-64 KVNAE
+64 KMNAE
-69 SIKTASFN
+69 SIKTTSSN

-125 NGFISNGKLVAG
+125 NGFVSNGKLVAG

-144 VYNDLLEYYLEAVE
+144 VYNDLLEYYSEAVE
-158 EDDMDTAN
+158 EGDMDTAN

-174 WGALVSHARMRL
+174 WGALVSYARMRL
-186 RDTEELKL
+186 RDTEELRL
-194 GNNIEYADDTNP
+194 GDKIEYADDTNP

-221 ESKREAWQETSDMQS
+221 ESKREAWQETSDMHS

-273 VKTHQSLIEILRG
+273 VKAHQSLIEILRG
-286 VTSENQMIGLLRNAS
+286 VTSERQMIGLLRNAS
-301 SSQSWL
+301 NSQTWL

-339 EEIKN
+339 EEVKN
-344 ELRTFKTLIL
+344 GLRTFKTLIL
-354 NRVNISLSGQYLTS
+354 NRVNNSLSGQYLTS
-368 ITLGKQVNPDTSVFN
+368 ITLGKQVNPNTSVFN
-383 KDGSINWKNLQNLR
+383 KDGSINWKNLQSLR
-397 EIVAEY
+397 ELVKEY
-403 FPSKNVSI
+403 FPSKTISI
-411 VPKFYSNKETSW
+411 APKFYNNKETSW

-438 IDIDGNTLDRIM
+438 IDIDGGTLDKIM
-450 SNGRDLHKFTDAISE
+450 SSGRDLHKFTDAISE
-465 LIEFGTDKILNKS
+465 LVEFGTDKILNKK
-478 ELESLNKGNFS
+478 ELESLDKGEYS
-489 LSKSSF
+489 LSTRSF
-495 KDFIK
+495 KDFIR

-515 KIDKMLTIITKNR
+515 KIDKMLSIVTKNR

-540 DKNGNNITLFSNVIP
+540 DKNGNNVTLFSNVIP

-569 TNNDR
+569 SNNDK
-574 QGLRRMIENEFLDS
+574 QGLRRMIENEFLNS

-600 WIKDLYESDLDEK
+600 WIKDLYESGLDDK
-613 SFATNFVFKR
+613 DFAANFGFKR

-645 TEYFSERQISP
+645 AEYFSERQLSP
-656 KNIKYIDEEEFNKS
+656 
-670 KNLKSFPK
+670 
-678 DQLYYVNGTN
+678 
-688 YYYKYNSIDSKGNN
+688 NSQ
-702 VWTKHIKDDYAYYPV
+702 YAYYPV

-732 RYSAKEILDGLYDVY
+732 RYSAQEILDGLYDVY
-747 RQERRRMALTKAA
+747 RQERRRMALTVAA
-760 NSKLKE
+760 NAKLKE
-766 EEYSPIENFSN
+766 GGYSLIENFSS
-777 KEDEYTILPFLNK
+777 KENEYTALPFLNK

-796 GTVGKY
+796 GTIGKY

-826 VNIFKK
+826 VNSFKTD
-832 NLNNLGLLETKE
+832 LNNLGLLETKE
-844 VYNPNTNKKEVQY
+844 VYNPKTNKKEVQY
-857 IYFSQEVNGD
+857 VYFSQEVNGN
-867 KTIDK
+867 KSIDE

-921 EARDFDGNLYSKDGI
+921 EARDFDGNLYSEDGI

-948 AELSNPEFMTAIK
+948 AEVSNPEFMKAIE
-961 AKFGKNSP
+961 AKFGKNSS

-999 KWTQEMENVYNA
+999 KWTQEMENVYKA

-1024 IPSDKLAEIASM
+1024 IPSDKLAEIANMS
-1036 AVVFQPIKPYMYT
+1036 VVFQPIKPYMYT
-1049 IENYAVNNTDKL
+1049 IENLAVNSTDKL

-1158 GTQVRKLIMTN
+1158 GTQVRKLIMAN
-1169 VEMDD
+1169 IKMDD
-1174 YHYENYVGGNKVN
+1174 YHYENYVGGKKVN

-1215 ESYDLFANEVSDIK
+1215 ESYNLFANEVSDIK

-1276 MLFSMF
+1276 MLFSIF

-1311 DLKYVVDPN
+1311 DLHYVVDPN

-1345 VTLEFSDYCNEDG
+1345 VALEFSDYCNEDG

-1565 FGSLEGIVSRGTSTS
+1565 FGNLEGIVSRGT
-1580 KISGENISSKGSEFA
+1580 
-1595 KKLTNVGNNLEVTYK
+1595 
-1610 GVTFRNAEHAYQT
+1610 
-1623 WKSGEFDNTAYN
+1623 
-1635 SINTW
+1635 
-1640 KPVGSKP
+1640 
-1647 VNKQINFQIMV
+1647 
-1658 DILTEKLKQHPEL
+1658 
-1671 IEGIKERGG
+1671 
-1680 HEYIISS
+1680 
-1687 THNVV
+1687 
-1692 GDKYWE
+1692 
-1698 SSGQNAFIKAL
+1698 
-1709 AEAAINVGISPINNN
+1709 
-1724 FIKSTVDF
+1724 VDF
-1732 NAIAERAKDS
+1732 SAIAERAKDI

-1802 SYNDLLHAPKGIDV
+1802 SYNDLLHAPEGIDV

-1877 SFNNGVTADMAI
+1877 SFNNGVTADIAM

-1899 DTESPKANPD
+1899 DTESPKVNPD

-1926 MREQGKNAMDN
+1926 MRERGKNAMDN
-1937 KSFKADQLK
+1937 QSFKADQLK

-1959 DVSQFVTSTK
+1959 DISQFVTSSK

-1991 NYIDKFVVK
+1991 NYIDRFVIK
-2000 NGKNALSV
+2000 KGKNALSV
-2008 NIKVTDTIDS
+2008 NMKVTDIIDS
-2018 PITNNTNLQGSNQE
+2018 PITNNTNLYGSNQE

-2040 PLAYEQAMYDMNR
+2040 PLSYEQAMYDMNK
-2053 RANSLLN
+2053 RAGMLLN
-2060 SYYPYETPS
+2060 SYYPYNTPS
-2069 YRNARNRL
+2069 YSGARNRL
-2077 ASLTKNNFLDAD
+2077 AELTKSNFLDAD

-2110 FNGEIP
+2110 FNGEMP
-2116 IPVDSINTPNLDT
+2116 
-2129 TVNSYTGNITPDA
+2129 
-2142 NTIFVF
+2142 
-2148 GSNPEGRHGAGAAKI
+2148 AKD
-2163 AREQF
+2163 
-2168 GAIYGQGEGLQGNAY
+2168 G
-2183 ALPTKDLRVT
+2183 
-2193 KNNGLRSISE
+2193 
-2203 AQIIENI
+2203 
-2210 KKLYEVAKQN
+2210 
-2220 PDKQFKIAYRNTD
+2220 
-2233 KASLNGY
+2233 
-2240 TGLEMIDMFLKA
+2240 
-2252 GSIPTN
+2252 
-2258 IVFSKE
+2258 
-2264 WIDTGKFDLPTKK
+2264 
-2277 VQSTSKSYIPAREYY
+2277 IPAREYY

-2354 LLKTEPDLAS
+2354 LLKTEPDLARD
-2364 NLFMYN
+2364 LFMYN

-2390 LKLNMK
+2390 LKLAIK
-2396 LWREWDPSADN
+2396 VGRKWDSSANDGN
-2407 GKGAW
+2407 GAW
-2412 IQSDKSYIDFL
+2412 VERSYVDFL
-2423 NEVKKG
+2423 NDVKEGTVTANSEK
-2429 ISVNIEEFAKQ
+2429 FAKQ

-2445 LDNRS
+2445 LDNRR
-2450 LVFTAKGST
+2450 LVFTAKGSN
-2459 RDFLKKE
+2459 LKYLKTL
-2466 VYKNGVAASEF
+2466 VYKNGEAVSNF
-2477 TLKVSKLGDDAKNY
+2477 TLDVNKLGDDAKNY
-2491 TIADDTIPK
+2491 TIKDSTLPK
-2500 SWTAFRPCIIVDG
+2500 NCVAFRPCIVVDG
-2513 IVYMCESG
+2513 ITYMCDSS
-2521 NDKFNVST
+2521 NDKFNVSY
-2529 DGSMTYRKV
+2529 DGSITYYKV
-2538 SQLGTTNKSLQYIS
+2538 SQLGTTNKSLQYVS
-2552 DSETKITDS
+2552 DSESRLTDNEQYDNNMEGNSS
-2561 QTYDDKMPGSTKRE
+2561 QEFIPENTPNSFNRE
-2575 DRVPEEH
+2575 EAINQIIDYGIKNGEFMAEQVESIKEYLNSQSDVDLSDTVNAIRNEIQNSGLTDNTG
-2582 PEKVDRD
+2582 EKV
-2589 KLVNDLIYYSLMN
+2589 
-2602 GNLVEESTDKFKEDI
+2602 
-2617 SIFKDSDLK
+2617 
-2626 DTIEDIKNELREKGL
+2626 
-2641 IDKTGKKIC
+2641 C

>member
-1 MSTNCYNPI
+1 MSTKCYNPI
-10 KGIDDVISS
+10 KGIDDVIAS
-19 KIQGWNKY
+19 KIQGWNEY

-35 YDESHPS
+35 YDESHSS

-47 DLDKAVQELISY
+47 DLDRAVQDLISY
-59 RRNLG
+59 RRDLG
-64 KVNAE
+64 KMNAE
-69 SIKTASFN
+69 SIKTTSSN

-113 EANPSLSRKVIC
+113 EANPFLSRKVIC
-125 NGFISNGKLVAG
+125 NGFVSNGKLVAG

-144 VYNDLLEYYLEAVE
+144 VYNDLLEYYSEAVE
-158 EDDMDTAN
+158 EGDMDTAN

-174 WGALVSHARMRL
+174 WGALVSYARMRL
-186 RDTEELKL
+186 RDTEELRL
-194 GNNIEYADDTNP
+194 GDKIEYADDTNP

-221 ESKREAWQETSDMQS
+221 ESKREAWQETSDMHS

-273 VKTHQSLIEILRG
+273 VKAHQSLIEILRG
-286 VTSENQMIGLLRNAS
+286 VTSERQMIGLLRNAS
-301 SSQSWL
+301 NSQTWL

-339 EEIKN
+339 EEVKN
-344 ELRTFKTLIL
+344 GLRTFKTLIL
-354 NRVNISLSGQYLTS
+354 NRVNNSLSGQYLTS
-368 ITLGKQVNPDTSVFN
+368 ITLGKQVNPNTSVFN
-383 KDGSINWKNLQNLR
+383 KDGSINWKNLQSLR
-397 EIVAEY
+397 ELVKEY
-403 FPSKNVSI
+403 FPSKSVSI
-411 VPKFYSNKETSW
+411 TPKFYNNKETSW

-438 IDIDGNTLDRIM
+438 IDIDGGTLDKIM
-450 SNGRDLHKFTDAISE
+450 SSGRDLHKFTDAISE
-465 LIEFGTDKILNKS
+465 LVEFGTDKILNKK
-478 ELESLNKGNFS
+478 ELESLDKGEYS
-489 LSKSSF
+489 LSNRSF
-495 KDFIK
+495 KDFIR

-515 KIDKMLTIITKNR
+515 KIDKMLSIVTKNR

-540 DKNGNNITLFSNVIP
+540 DKNGNNVTLFSNVIP

-569 TNNDR
+569 SNNDR

-588 SFFMDNGTILNR
+588 SFFMDKDNGTIFNR
-600 WIKDLYESDLDEK
+600 WLRDLYESGLDEK
-613 SFATNFVFKR
+613 DFAANFGFKR

-645 TEYFSERQISP
+645 AEYFSERQKSP
-656 KNIKYIDEEEFNKS
+656 
-670 KNLKSFPK
+670 
-678 DQLYYVNGTN
+678 
-688 YYYKYNSIDSKGNN
+688 NSQ
-702 VWTKHIKDDYAYYPV
+702 YAYYPV

-732 RYSAKEILDGLYDVY
+732 RYSAQEILDGLYDVY
-747 RQERRRMALTKAA
+747 RQERRRMALTSAA
-760 NSKLKE
+760 NTKLKE
-766 EEYSPIENFSN
+766 GGYSLIENFSS
-777 KEDEYTILPFLNK
+777 KENEYTALPFLNK

-826 VNIFKK
+826 VNSFKTS
-832 NLNNLGLLETKE
+832 LNNLGLLETKE
-844 VYNPNTNKKEVQY
+844 VYNPKTNKKEVQY
-857 IYFSQEVNGD
+857 VYFSQEVNGN
-867 KTIDK
+867 KSIDE

-921 EARDFDGNLYSKDGI
+921 EARDFDGNLYSEDGI

-948 AELSNPEFMTAIK
+948 AEVSNPEFMKAIE

-999 KWTQEMENVYNA
+999 KWTQEMENVYNT

-1024 IPSDKLAEIASM
+1024 IPSDKLTEIANMS
-1036 AVVFQPIKPYMYT
+1036 VVFQPIKPYMYT
-1049 IENYAVNNTDKL
+1049 IENLAVNSTDKL

-1122 KELNDALDKA
+1122 QELSNALDKA

-1158 GTQVRKLIMTN
+1158 GTQVRKLIMAN
-1169 VEMDD
+1169 IKMDD
-1174 YHYENYVGGNKVN
+1174 YHYENYVGGKKVN

-1192 GDVRL
+1192 GEVRL

-1215 ESYDLFANEVSDIK
+1215 KSYDLFANEVSDIK

-1276 MLFSMF
+1276 MLFSIF

-1311 DLKYVVDPN
+1311 DLHYVVDPN

-1345 VTLEFSDYCNEDG
+1345 VALEFSDYCNEDG

-1450 KEFYETYS
+1450 KEFYETYP

-1473 SLDRLYKYWDK
+1473 SLNRLYKYWDK

-1565 FGSLEGIVSRGTSTS
+1565 FGNLEGIVSR
-1580 KISGENISSKGSEFA
+1580 E
-1595 KKLTNVGNNLEVTYK
+1595 
-1610 GVTFRNAEHAYQT
+1610 
-1623 WKSGEFDNTAYN
+1623 
-1635 SINTW
+1635 
-1640 KPVGSKP
+1640 
-1647 VNKQINFQIMV
+1647 
-1658 DILTEKLKQHPEL
+1658 
-1671 IEGIKERGG
+1671 
-1680 HEYIISS
+1680 
-1687 THNVV
+1687 
-1692 GDKYWE
+1692 
-1698 SSGQNAFIKAL
+1698 
-1709 AEAAINVGISPINNN
+1709 
-1724 FIKSTVDF
+1724 TVDF

-1780 NHAFSSLMK
+1780 NHAFSSLMS
-1789 EFTLKEPIRFAGH
+1789 EFTLKDPIRFAGH

-1877 SFNNGVTADMAI
+1877 SFNNGVTADMAM

-1937 KSFKADQLK
+1937 QSFKADQLK

-1959 DVSQFVTSTK
+1959 DISQFVTSSK

-2008 NIKVTDTIDS
+2008 NMKVTDIIDS

-2032 YLESLIEN
+2032 YLKSLIEN

-2053 RANSLLN
+2053 RAGMLLN
-2060 SYYPYETPS
+2060 SYYPYNTPS
-2069 YRNARNRL
+2069 YSGARNRL
-2077 ASLTKNNFLDAD
+2077 AELTKSNFLDAD

-2110 FNGEIP
+2110 FNGEM
-2116 IPVDSINTPNLDT
+2116 
-2129 TVNSYTGNITPDA
+2129 
-2142 NTIFVF
+2142 
-2148 GSNPEGRHGAGAAKI
+2148 
-2163 AREQF
+2163 
-2168 GAIYGQGEGLQGNAY
+2168 
-2183 ALPTKDLRVT
+2183 PTKD
-2193 KNNGLRSISE
+2193 G
-2203 AQIIENI
+2203 
-2210 KKLYEVAKQN
+2210 
-2220 PDKQFKIAYRNTD
+2220 
-2233 KASLNGY
+2233 
-2240 TGLEMIDMFLKA
+2240 
-2252 GSIPTN
+2252 
-2258 IVFSKE
+2258 
-2264 WIDTGKFDLPTKK
+2264 
-2277 VQSTSKSYIPAREYY
+2277 IPAREYY

-2344 KDELKESWAE
+2344 KDELKGSWAE
-2354 LLKTEPDLAS
+2354 LLKTEPDLARD
-2364 NLFMYN
+2364 LFMYN

-2390 LKLNMK
+2390 LKLAIK
-2396 LWREWDPSADN
+2396 VGRKWDSSANDGN
-2407 GKGAW
+2407 GAW
-2412 IQSDKSYIDFL
+2412 VERSYVDFL
-2423 NEVKKG
+2423 NDVKEGTVTANSEK
-2429 ISVNIEEFAKQ
+2429 FAKQ

-2445 LDNRS
+2445 LDNRR
-2450 LVFTAKGST
+2450 LVFTAKGSN
-2459 RDFLKKE
+2459 LKYLKTL
-2466 VYKNGVAASEF
+2466 VYKNGEAVSNF
-2477 TLKVSKLGDDAKNY
+2477 TLDVNKLGDDAKNY
-2491 TIADDTIPK
+2491 TIKDSTLPK
-2500 SWTAFRPCIIVDG
+2500 NCVAFRPCIVVDG
-2513 IVYMCESG
+2513 ITYICDSS
-2521 NDKFNVST
+2521 NDKFNVSY
-2529 DGSMTYRKV
+2529 DGSITYYKV
-2538 SQLGTTNKSLQYIS
+2538 SQLGTTNKSLQYVS
-2552 DSETKITDS
+2552 DSESRLTDNEQYDNNMEGNSS
-2561 QTYDDKMPGSTKRE
+2561 QEFIPENTPNSFNRE
-2575 DRVPEEH
+2575 EAINQIIDYGIKNGEFMAEQVESIKEYLNSQSDVDLSDTVNAIRNEIQNSGLTDNTG
-2582 PEKVDRD
+2582 EKV
-2589 KLVNDLIYYSLMN
+2589 
-2602 GNLVEESTDKFKEDI
+2602 
-2617 SIFKDSDLK
+2617 
-2626 DTIEDIKNELREKGL
+2626 
-2641 IDKTGKKIC
+2641 C

>member
-1 MSTNCYNPI
+1 MSTKCYNPI
-10 KGIDDVISS
+10 KGIDDVIAS
-19 KIQGWNKY
+19 KIQGWNEY

-35 YDESHPS
+35 YDESHSS

-47 DLDKAVQELISY
+47 DLDKAVQDLISY
-59 RRNLG
+59 RRGLG
-64 KVNAE
+64 KMNAE
-69 SIKTASFN
+69 SIKTTSSN

-125 NGFISNGKLVAG
+125 NGFVSNGKLVAG

-144 VYNDLLEYYLEAVE
+144 VYNDLLEYYSEAVE
-158 EDDMDTAN
+158 EGDMDTAN

-186 RDTEELKL
+186 RDTEELRL
-194 GNNIEYADDTNP
+194 GDKIEYADDTNP

-221 ESKREAWQETSDMQS
+221 ESKREAWQETSDMHS

-273 VKTHQSLIEILRG
+273 VKAHQSLIEILRG
-286 VTSENQMIGLLRNAS
+286 VTSERQMIGLLRNAS
-301 SSQSWL
+301 NSQTWL

-339 EEIKN
+339 EEVKN
-344 ELRTFKTLIL
+344 GLRTFKTLIL
-354 NRVNISLSGQYLTS
+354 NRVNNSLSGQYLTS
-368 ITLGKQVNPDTSVFN
+368 ITLGKQVNPNTSVFN
-383 KDGSINWKNLQNLR
+383 KDGSINWKNLRSLR
-397 EIVAEY
+397 ELVKEY
-403 FPSKNVSI
+403 FPSKTISI
-411 VPKFYSNKETSW
+411 APKFYNNKETSW

-438 IDIDGNTLDRIM
+438 IDIDGGTLDKIM

-465 LIEFGTDKILNKS
+465 LVEFGTDKILNKK
-478 ELESLNKGNFS
+478 ELESLDKGEYS
-489 LSKSSF
+489 LSNRSF
-495 KDFIK
+495 KDFIR

-515 KIDKMLTIITKNR
+515 KIDKMLSIVTKNR

-540 DKNGNNITLFSNVIP
+540 DKNGNNVTLFSNVIP

-569 TNNDR
+569 SNNDK

-588 SFFMDNGTILNR
+588 SFFMDKDNGTIFNR
-600 WIKDLYESDLDEK
+600 WLRDLYESGLNEK
-613 SFATNFVFKR
+613 DFAANFGFKR

-645 TEYFSERQISP
+645 AEYFSERQLSP
-656 KNIKYIDEEEFNKS
+656 
-670 KNLKSFPK
+670 
-678 DQLYYVNGTN
+678 
-688 YYYKYNSIDSKGNN
+688 NSQ
-702 VWTKHIKDDYAYYPV
+702 YAYYPV

-747 RQERRRMALTKAA
+747 RQERRRMALTVAA
-760 NSKLKE
+760 NTKLKE
-766 EEYSPIENFSN
+766 GGYSPIDNFSDKAN
-777 KEDEYTILPFLNK
+777 EYTALPFLNK

-796 GTVGKY
+796 GTIGKY

-826 VNIFKK
+826 VNSFKTS
-832 NLNNLGLLETKE
+832 LNNLGLLETKE
-844 VYNPNTNKKEVQY
+844 VYNPKTNKKEVQY
-857 IYFSQEVNGD
+857 VYFSQEVNGN
-867 KTIDK
+867 KSIDE

-921 EARDFDGNLYSKDGI
+921 EARDFDGNLYSEDGI

-948 AELSNPEFMTAIK
+948 AEVSNPEFMKAIE
-961 AKFGKNSP
+961 AKFGKNSS

-999 KWTQEMENVYNA
+999 KWTPEMENVYKA

-1024 IPSDKLAEIASM
+1024 IPSDKLAEIANMS
-1036 AVVFQPIKPYMYT
+1036 VVFQPIKPYMYT
-1049 IENYAVNNTDKL
+1049 IENLAVNSTDKL

-1122 KELNDALDKA
+1122 KELNDVLNKA

-1158 GTQVRKLIMTN
+1158 GTQVRKLIMAN
-1169 VEMDD
+1169 IKMDD
-1174 YHYENYVGGNKVN
+1174 YHYENYVGGKKVN

-1276 MLFSMF
+1276 MLFSIF

-1311 DLKYVVDPN
+1311 DLHYVVDPN

-1325 LYAECEIP
+1325 LYVECEIP

-1345 VTLEFSDYCNEDG
+1345 VALEFSDYCNEDG

-1393 INLRV
+1393 LNLRV

-1409 IKVPAQ
+1409 IKVSAQ

-1502 GYISFESYDFSKS
+1502 GYISFENYDFSKS

-1550 FANASKAARTLRELL
+1550 FANASRAARTLRELL
-1565 FGSLEGIVSRGTSTS
+1565 FGNLEGIVSRGT
-1580 KISGENISSKGSEFA
+1580 
-1595 KKLTNVGNNLEVTYK
+1595 
-1610 GVTFRNAEHAYQT
+1610 
-1623 WKSGEFDNTAYN
+1623 
-1635 SINTW
+1635 
-1640 KPVGSKP
+1640 
-1647 VNKQINFQIMV
+1647 
-1658 DILTEKLKQHPEL
+1658 
-1671 IEGIKERGG
+1671 
-1680 HEYIISS
+1680 
-1687 THNVV
+1687 
-1692 GDKYWE
+1692 
-1698 SSGQNAFIKAL
+1698 
-1709 AEAAINVGISPINNN
+1709 
-1724 FIKSTVDF
+1724 VDF
-1732 NAIAERAKDS
+1732 SAIAERAKDI

-1780 NHAFSSLMK
+1780 NHAFSSLMS
-1789 EFTLKEPIRFAGH
+1789 EFTLKDPIRFAGH
-1802 SYNDLLHAPKGIDV
+1802 SYNDLLHAPEGIDV

-1877 SFNNGVTADMAI
+1877 SFNNGVTADMAM

-1926 MREQGKNAMDN
+1926 MRERGKNAMDN
-1937 KSFKADQLK
+1937 QLFKADQLK

-1959 DVSQFVTSTK
+1959 DISQFVTSSK

-2008 NIKVTDTIDS
+2008 NMKVTDIIDS
-2018 PITNNTNLQGSNQE
+2018 PITNNTNLYGSNQE

-2053 RANSLLN
+2053 RAGMLLN
-2060 SYYPYETPS
+2060 SYYPYNTPS
-2069 YRNARNRL
+2069 YSGARNRL
-2077 ASLTKNNFLDAD
+2077 AELTKSNFLDAD

-2110 FNGEIP
+2110 FNGEMP
-2116 IPVDSINTPNLDT
+2116 
-2129 TVNSYTGNITPDA
+2129 
-2142 NTIFVF
+2142 
-2148 GSNPEGRHGAGAAKI
+2148 AKD
-2163 AREQF
+2163 
-2168 GAIYGQGEGLQGNAY
+2168 G
-2183 ALPTKDLRVT
+2183 
-2193 KNNGLRSISE
+2193 
-2203 AQIIENI
+2203 
-2210 KKLYEVAKQN
+2210 
-2220 PDKQFKIAYRNTD
+2220 
-2233 KASLNGY
+2233 
-2240 TGLEMIDMFLKA
+2240 
-2252 GSIPTN
+2252 
-2258 IVFSKE
+2258 
-2264 WIDTGKFDLPTKK
+2264 
-2277 VQSTSKSYIPAREYY
+2277 IPAREYY

-2354 LLKTEPDLAS
+2354 LLKTEPDLARD
-2364 NLFMYN
+2364 LFMYN

-2390 LKLNMK
+2390 LKLAIK
-2396 LWREWDPSADN
+2396 VGRKWDSSANDGN
-2407 GKGAW
+2407 GAW
-2412 IQSDKSYIDFL
+2412 VERSYVDFL
-2423 NEVKKG
+2423 NDVKEGTVTANSEK
-2429 ISVNIEEFAKQ
+2429 FAKQ

-2445 LDNRS
+2445 LDNRR
-2450 LVFTAKGST
+2450 LVFTAKGSN
-2459 RDFLKKE
+2459 LKYLKTL
-2466 VYKNGVAASEF
+2466 VYKNGEAVSNF
-2477 TLKVSKLGDDAKNY
+2477 TLDVNKLGDDAKNY
-2491 TIADDTIPK
+2491 TIKDSTLPK
-2500 SWTAFRPCIIVDG
+2500 NCVAFRPCIVVDG
-2513 IVYMCESG
+2513 ITYMCDSS
-2521 NDKFNVST
+2521 NDKFNVSY
-2529 DGSMTYRKV
+2529 DGSITYYKV
-2538 SQLGTTNKSLQYIS
+2538 SQLGTTNKSLQYVS
-2552 DSETKITDS
+2552 DSESRLTDNEQYDNNMEGNSS
-2561 QTYDDKMPGSTKRE
+2561 QEFIPENTPNSFNRE
-2575 DRVPEEH
+2575 EAINQIIDYGIKNGEFMAEQVESIKEYLNSQSDVDLSDTVNAIRNEIQNSGLTDNTG
-2582 PEKVDRD
+2582 EKV
-2589 KLVNDLIYYSLMN
+2589 
-2602 GNLVEESTDKFKEDI
+2602 
-2617 SIFKDSDLK
+2617 
-2626 DTIEDIKNELREKGL
+2626 
-2641 IDKTGKKIC
+2641 C

>member
-1 MSTNCYNPI
+1 MSTKCYNPI
-10 KGIDDVISS
+10 KGIDDVIAS
-19 KIQGWNKY
+19 KIQGWNEY

-35 YDESHPS
+35 YDESHSS

-47 DLDKAVQELISY
+47 DLDRAVQDLISY
-59 RRNLG
+59 RRDLG
-64 KVNAE
+64 KMNAE
-69 SIKTASFN
+69 SIKTTSSN

-125 NGFISNGKLVAG
+125 NGFVSNGKLVAG

-144 VYNDLLEYYLEAVE
+144 VYNDLLEYYSEAVE
-158 EDDMDTAN
+158 EGDMDTAN

-186 RDTEELKL
+186 RDTEELRL
-194 GNNIEYADDTNP
+194 GDKIEYADDTNP

-221 ESKREAWQETSDMQS
+221 ESKREAWQETSDMHS

-273 VKTHQSLIEILRG
+273 VKAHQSLIEILRG
-286 VTSENQMIGLLRNAS
+286 VTSERQMIGLLRNAS
-301 SSQSWL
+301 NSQTWL

-339 EEIKN
+339 EEVKN
-344 ELRTFKTLIL
+344 GLRTFKTLIL
-354 NRVNISLSGQYLTS
+354 NRVNNSLSGQYLTS
-368 ITLGKQVNPDTSVFN
+368 ITLGKQVNPNTSVFN
-383 KDGSINWKNLQNLR
+383 KDGSINWKNLQSLR
-397 EIVAEY
+397 ELVKEY
-403 FPSKNVSI
+403 FPSKSVSI
-411 VPKFYSNKETSW
+411 TPKFYNNKETSW

-438 IDIDGNTLDRIM
+438 IDIDGGTLDKIM
-450 SNGRDLHKFTDAISE
+450 SSGRDLHKFTDAISE
-465 LIEFGTDKILNKS
+465 LVEFGTDKILNKK
-478 ELESLNKGNFS
+478 ELESLDKGEYS
-489 LSKSSF
+489 LSNRSF
-495 KDFIK
+495 KDFIR

-515 KIDKMLTIITKNR
+515 KIDKMLSIVTKNR

-540 DKNGNNITLFSNVIP
+540 DKNGNNVTLFSNVIP

-569 TNNDR
+569 SNNDR

-588 SFFMDNGTILNR
+588 SFFMDKDNGTIFNR
-600 WIKDLYESDLDEK
+600 WLRDLYESGLDEK
-613 SFATNFVFKR
+613 DFAANFGFKR

-645 TEYFSERQISP
+645 AEYFSERQKSP
-656 KNIKYIDEEEFNKS
+656 
-670 KNLKSFPK
+670 
-678 DQLYYVNGTN
+678 
-688 YYYKYNSIDSKGNN
+688 NSQ
-702 VWTKHIKDDYAYYPV
+702 YAYYPV

-732 RYSAKEILDGLYDVY
+732 RYSAQEILDGLYDVY
-747 RQERRRMALTKAA
+747 RQERRRMALTSAA
-760 NSKLKE
+760 NTKLKE
-766 EEYSPIENFSN
+766 GGYSLIENFSS
-777 KEDEYTILPFLNK
+777 KENEYTALPFLNK

-826 VNIFKK
+826 VNSFKTS
-832 NLNNLGLLETKE
+832 LNNLGLLETEE
-844 VYNPNTNKKEVQY
+844 VYNPKTNKKEVQY
-857 IYFSQEVNGD
+857 VYFSQEVNGN
-867 KTIDK
+867 KSIDE

-921 EARDFDGNLYSKDGI
+921 EARDFDGNLYSEDGI

-948 AELSNPEFMTAIK
+948 AEVSNPEFMKAIE

-999 KWTQEMENVYNA
+999 KWTQEMENVYNT

-1024 IPSDKLAEIASM
+1024 IPSDKLTEIANMS
-1036 AVVFQPIKPYMYT
+1036 VVFQPIKPYMYT
-1049 IENYAVNNTDKL
+1049 IENLAVNSTDKL

-1122 KELNDALDKA
+1122 QELSNALDKA

-1158 GTQVRKLIMTN
+1158 GTQVRKLIMAN
-1169 VEMDD
+1169 IKMDD
-1174 YHYENYVGGNKVN
+1174 YHYENYVGGKKVN

-1192 GDVRL
+1192 GEVRL

-1215 ESYDLFANEVSDIK
+1215 KSYDLFANEVSDIK

-1276 MLFSMF
+1276 MLFSIF

-1311 DLKYVVDPN
+1311 DLHYVVDPN

-1345 VTLEFSDYCNEDG
+1345 VALEFSDYCNEDG

-1450 KEFYETYS
+1450 KEFYETYP

-1473 SLDRLYKYWDK
+1473 SLNRLYKYWDK

-1565 FGSLEGIVSRGTSTS
+1565 FGNLEGIVSRG
-1580 KISGENISSKGSEFA
+1580 
-1595 KKLTNVGNNLEVTYK
+1595 
-1610 GVTFRNAEHAYQT
+1610 
-1623 WKSGEFDNTAYN
+1623 
-1635 SINTW
+1635 
-1640 KPVGSKP
+1640 
-1647 VNKQINFQIMV
+1647 
-1658 DILTEKLKQHPEL
+1658 
-1671 IEGIKERGG
+1671 
-1680 HEYIISS
+1680 
-1687 THNVV
+1687 
-1692 GDKYWE
+1692 
-1698 SSGQNAFIKAL
+1698 
-1709 AEAAINVGISPINNN
+1709 
-1724 FIKSTVDF
+1724 TVDF

-1780 NHAFSSLMK
+1780 NHAFSSLMS
-1789 EFTLKEPIRFAGH
+1789 EFTLKDPIRFAGH

-1877 SFNNGVTADMAI
+1877 SFNNGVTADMAM

-1926 MREQGKNAMDN
+1926 MREQGENAMDN
-1937 KSFKADQLK
+1937 QSFKADQLK

-1959 DVSQFVTSTK
+1959 DISQFVTSSK

-2008 NIKVTDTIDS
+2008 NMKVTDIIDS

-2032 YLESLIEN
+2032 YLKSLIEN

-2053 RANSLLN
+2053 RAGMLLN
-2060 SYYPYETPS
+2060 SYYPYNTPS
-2069 YRNARNRL
+2069 YSGARNRL
-2077 ASLTKNNFLDAD
+2077 AELTKSNFLDAD

-2110 FNGEIP
+2110 FNGEM
-2116 IPVDSINTPNLDT
+2116 
-2129 TVNSYTGNITPDA
+2129 
-2142 NTIFVF
+2142 
-2148 GSNPEGRHGAGAAKI
+2148 
-2163 AREQF
+2163 
-2168 GAIYGQGEGLQGNAY
+2168 
-2183 ALPTKDLRVT
+2183 PTKD
-2193 KNNGLRSISE
+2193 G
-2203 AQIIENI
+2203 
-2210 KKLYEVAKQN
+2210 
-2220 PDKQFKIAYRNTD
+2220 
-2233 KASLNGY
+2233 
-2240 TGLEMIDMFLKA
+2240 
-2252 GSIPTN
+2252 
-2258 IVFSKE
+2258 
-2264 WIDTGKFDLPTKK
+2264 
-2277 VQSTSKSYIPAREYY
+2277 IPAREYY

-2354 LLKTEPDLAS
+2354 LLKTEPDLARD
-2364 NLFMYN
+2364 LFMYN

-2390 LKLNMK
+2390 LKLAIK
-2396 LWREWDPSADN
+2396 VGRKWDSSANDGN
-2407 GKGAW
+2407 GAW
-2412 IQSDKSYIDFL
+2412 VERSYVDFL
-2423 NEVKKG
+2423 NDVKEGTVTANSEK
-2429 ISVNIEEFAKQ
+2429 FAKQ

-2445 LDNRS
+2445 LDNRR
-2450 LVFTAKGST
+2450 LVFTAKGSN
-2459 RDFLKKE
+2459 LKYLKTL
-2466 VYKNGVAASEF
+2466 VYKNGEAVSNF
-2477 TLKVSKLGDDAKNY
+2477 TLDVNKLGDDAKNY
-2491 TIADDTIPK
+2491 TIKDSTLPK
-2500 SWTAFRPCIIVDG
+2500 NCVAFRPCIVVDG
-2513 IVYMCESG
+2513 ITYICDSS
-2521 NDKFNVST
+2521 NDKFNVSY
-2529 DGSMTYRKV
+2529 DGSITYYKV
-2538 SQLGTTNKSLQYIS
+2538 SQLGTTNKSLQYVS
-2552 DSETKITDS
+2552 DSESRLTDNEQYDNNMEGNSS
-2561 QTYDDKMPGSTKRE
+2561 QEFIPENTPNSFNRE
-2575 DRVPEEH
+2575 EAINQIIDYGIKNGEFMAEQVESIKEYLNSQSDVDLSDTVNAIRNEIQNSGLTDNTG
-2582 PEKVDRD
+2582 EKV
-2589 KLVNDLIYYSLMN
+2589 
-2602 GNLVEESTDKFKEDI
+2602 
-2617 SIFKDSDLK
+2617 
-2626 DTIEDIKNELREKGL
+2626 
-2641 IDKTGKKIC
+2641 C

>member
-1 MSTNCYNPI
+1 MSTKCYNPI
-10 KGIDDVISS
+10 KGIDDVIAS
-19 KIQGWNKY
+19 KIQGWNEY

-35 YDESHPS
+35 YDESHSS

-47 DLDKAVQELISY
+47 DLDKAVQDLISY
-59 RRNLG
+59 RRDLG
-64 KVNAE
+64 KMNAE
-69 SIKTASFN
+69 SIKTTSSN

-125 NGFISNGKLVAG
+125 NGFVSNGKLVAG

-144 VYNDLLEYYLEAVE
+144 VYNDLLEYYSEAVE
-158 EDDMDTAN
+158 EGDMDTAN

-174 WGALVSHARMRL
+174 WGALVSYARMRL
-186 RDTEELKL
+186 RDTEELRL
-194 GNNIEYADDTNP
+194 GDKTEYADDTNP

-221 ESKREAWQETSDMQS
+221 ESKREAWQETSDMHS

-245 RKLLGSIQRVENG
+245 RKLLGFIQRVENG
-258 EEVYDDLGFPIMLDP
+258 EEVYDDLGYPIMLDP
-273 VKTHQSLIEILRG
+273 VKAHQSLIEMLRG
-286 VTSENQMIGLLRNAS
+286 VTSESQMIGLLRNAS
-301 SSQSWL
+301 NSQTWL

-344 ELRTFKTLIL
+344 GLRTFKTLIL
-354 NRVNISLSGQYLTS
+354 NRVNNSLSGQYLTS
-368 ITLGKQVNPDTSVFN
+368 ITLGKQVNPNTSVFN
-383 KDGSINWKNLQNLR
+383 KDGSINWKNLQSLR
-397 EIVAEY
+397 ELVKEY
-403 FPSKNVSI
+403 FPSKTISI
-411 VPKFYSNKETSW
+411 APKFYNNKETSW

-438 IDIDGNTLDRIM
+438 IDIDGGTLDKIM
-450 SNGRDLHKFTDAISE
+450 SNGRDLHKFTNAISE
-465 LIEFGTDKILNKS
+465 LVEFGTDKILNKK
-478 ELESLNKGNFS
+478 ELESLDKGEYS
-489 LSKSSF
+489 LSNRSF
-495 KDFIK
+495 KDFIR

-515 KIDKMLTIITKNR
+515 KIDKMLSIVTKNR

-540 DKNGNNITLFSNVIP
+540 DKNGNNVTLFSNVIP

-569 TNNDR
+569 SNNDK
-574 QGLRRMIENEFLDS
+574 QGLRRMIENEFLNS

-600 WIKDLYESDLDEK
+600 WIKDLYESGLDDK
-613 SFATNFVFKR
+613 DFAANFGFKR

-645 TEYFSERQISP
+645 AEYFSEKQLSP
-656 KNIKYIDEEEFNKS
+656 
-670 KNLKSFPK
+670 
-678 DQLYYVNGTN
+678 
-688 YYYKYNSIDSKGNN
+688 NSQ
-702 VWTKHIKDDYAYYPV
+702 YAYYPV

-732 RYSAKEILDGLYDVY
+732 RYSAQEILDGLYDVY
-747 RQERRRMALTKAA
+747 RQERRRMALTVAA
-760 NSKLKE
+760 NTKLKE
-766 EEYSPIENFSN
+766 GGYSLIDNFSDKAN
-777 KEDEYTILPFLNK
+777 EYTALPFLNK

-796 GTVGKY
+796 GTIGKY

-826 VNIFKK
+826 VNSFKTR
-832 NLNNLGLLETKE
+832 LNNLGLLETKE
-844 VYNPNTNKKEVQY
+844 VYNPKTNKKEVQY
-857 IYFSQEVNGD
+857 VYFSQEVNGN
-867 KTIDK
+867 KSIDE

-921 EARDFDGNLYSKDGI
+921 EARDFDGNLYSEDGI

-948 AELSNPEFMTAIK
+948 AEVSNPEFMKAIE
-961 AKFGKNSP
+961 AKFGKNSS

-999 KWTQEMENVYNA
+999 KWTPEMENVYKA

-1024 IPSDKLAEIASM
+1024 IPSDKLAEIANMS
-1036 AVVFQPIKPYMYT
+1036 VVFQPIKPYMYT
-1049 IENYAVNNTDKL
+1049 IENFAVNSTDKL

-1122 KELNDALDKA
+1122 KELNDALNKA

-1158 GTQVRKLIMTN
+1158 GTQVRKLIMAN
-1169 VEMDD
+1169 IKMDD
-1174 YHYENYVGGNKVN
+1174 YHYENYVGGKKVN

-1255 TGDDKFLVPLFEGAL
+1255 TEDDKFLVPLFEGAL

-1276 MLFSMF
+1276 MLFSIF

-1299 SAMGIKG
+1299 SAMGING

-1311 DLKYVVDPN
+1311 DLHYVVDPN

-1345 VTLEFSDYCNEDG
+1345 VALEFSDYCNEDG

-1565 FGSLEGIVSRGTSTS
+1565 FGNLEGIVSRGT
-1580 KISGENISSKGSEFA
+1580 
-1595 KKLTNVGNNLEVTYK
+1595 
-1610 GVTFRNAEHAYQT
+1610 
-1623 WKSGEFDNTAYN
+1623 
-1635 SINTW
+1635 
-1640 KPVGSKP
+1640 
-1647 VNKQINFQIMV
+1647 
-1658 DILTEKLKQHPEL
+1658 
-1671 IEGIKERGG
+1671 
-1680 HEYIISS
+1680 
-1687 THNVV
+1687 
-1692 GDKYWE
+1692 
-1698 SSGQNAFIKAL
+1698 
-1709 AEAAINVGISPINNN
+1709 
-1724 FIKSTVDF
+1724 VDF
-1732 NAIAERAKDS
+1732 SAIAERAKDI

-1780 NHAFSSLMK
+1780 NHAFSSLMS
-1789 EFTLKEPIRFAGH
+1789 EFTLKNPIRFAGH
-1802 SYNDLLHAPKGIDV
+1802 SYNDLLHAPEGIDV

-1877 SFNNGVTADMAI
+1877 SFNNGVTADIAM

-1899 DTESPKANPD
+1899 DTESSKANPD

-1926 MREQGKNAMDN
+1926 MRERGKNAMDN
-1937 KSFKADQLK
+1937 QSFKADQLK

-1959 DVSQFVTSTK
+1959 DISQFVTSSK

-1991 NYIDKFVVK
+1991 NYIDRFVIK
-2000 NGKNALSV
+2000 KGKNALSV
-2008 NIKVTDTIDS
+2008 NMKVTDIIDS
-2018 PITNNTNLQGSNQE
+2018 PVTNNTNLYGSNQE

-2053 RANSLLN
+2053 RAGILLS
-2060 SYYPYETPS
+2060 SYYPYNTPS
-2069 YRNARNRL
+2069 YSGARNRL
-2077 ASLTKNNFLDAD
+2077 AELTKSNFLDAD

-2110 FNGEIP
+2110 FNGEMP
-2116 IPVDSINTPNLDT
+2116 
-2129 TVNSYTGNITPDA
+2129 
-2142 NTIFVF
+2142 
-2148 GSNPEGRHGAGAAKI
+2148 AKD
-2163 AREQF
+2163 
-2168 GAIYGQGEGLQGNAY
+2168 G
-2183 ALPTKDLRVT
+2183 
-2193 KNNGLRSISE
+2193 
-2203 AQIIENI
+2203 
-2210 KKLYEVAKQN
+2210 
-2220 PDKQFKIAYRNTD
+2220 
-2233 KASLNGY
+2233 
-2240 TGLEMIDMFLKA
+2240 
-2252 GSIPTN
+2252 
-2258 IVFSKE
+2258 
-2264 WIDTGKFDLPTKK
+2264 
-2277 VQSTSKSYIPAREYY
+2277 IPAREYY

-2321 VTNEKTGDI
+2321 ITNEKTGDI

-2354 LLKTEPDLAS
+2354 LLKTEPDLARD
-2364 NLFMYN
+2364 LFMYN

-2390 LKLNMK
+2390 LKLAIK
-2396 LWREWDPSADN
+2396 VGRKWDSSANDGN
-2407 GKGAW
+2407 GAW
-2412 IQSDKSYIDFL
+2412 VERSYVDFL
-2423 NEVKKG
+2423 NDVKEGTVTANSEK
-2429 ISVNIEEFAKQ
+2429 FAKQ

-2445 LDNRS
+2445 LDNRR
-2450 LVFTAKGST
+2450 LVFTAKGSN
-2459 RDFLKKE
+2459 LKYLKTL
-2466 VYKNGVAASEF
+2466 VYKNGEAVSNF
-2477 TLKVSKLGDDAKNY
+2477 TLDVNKLGDDANNY
-2491 TIADDTIPK
+2491 TIKDSTLPK
-2500 SWTAFRPCIIVDG
+2500 NCVAFRPCIVVDG
-2513 IVYMCESG
+2513 ITYMCDSS
-2521 NDKFNVST
+2521 NDKFNVSY
-2529 DGSMTYRKV
+2529 DGSITYYKV
-2538 SQLGTTNKSLQYIS
+2538 SQLGTTNKSLQYVS
-2552 DSETKITDS
+2552 DSESRLTDNEQYDNNMEGNSS
-2561 QTYDDKMPGSTKRE
+2561 QEFIPENTPNSFNRE
-2575 DRVPEEH
+2575 EAINQIIDYGIKNGEFMAEQVESIKEYLNSQSDVDLSDTANAIRNEIQNSGLTDNTG
-2582 PEKVDRD
+2582 EKV
-2589 KLVNDLIYYSLMN
+2589 
-2602 GNLVEESTDKFKEDI
+2602 
-2617 SIFKDSDLK
+2617 
-2626 DTIEDIKNELREKGL
+2626 
-2641 IDKTGKKIC
+2641 C

>member
-1 MSTNCYNPI
+1 MSTKCYNPI
-10 KGIDDVISS
+10 KGIDDVIAS
-19 KIQGWNKY
+19 KIQGWNEY

-35 YDESHPS
+35 YDESHSS

-47 DLDKAVQELISY
+47 DLDKAVQDLISY
-59 RRNLG
+59 RRDLG
-64 KVNAE
+64 KMNAE
-69 SIKTASFN
+69 SIKTTSSN

-113 EANPSLSRKVIC
+113 EANPFLSRKVIC
-125 NGFISNGKLVAG
+125 NGFVSNGKLVAG

-144 VYNDLLEYYLEAVE
+144 VYNDLLEYYSEAVE
-158 EDDMDTAN
+158 EGDMDTAN

-186 RDTEELKL
+186 RDIEDLRL
-194 GNNIEYADDTNP
+194 GDKIEYADDTNP

-221 ESKREAWQETSDMQS
+221 ESKREAWQETSDMHS

-273 VKTHQSLIEILRG
+273 VKAHQSLIEILRG
-286 VTSENQMIGLLRNAS
+286 VTSERQMIGLLRNAS
-301 SSQSWL
+301 NSQTWL
-307 QPVIEELENNDQLR
+307 QPVIKELENNDQLR

-339 EEIKN
+339 EEVKN
-344 ELRTFKTLIL
+344 GLRTFKTLIL
-354 NRVNISLSGQYLTS
+354 NRVNNSLSGQYLTS
-368 ITLGKQVNPDTSVFN
+368 ITLGKQVNPNTSVFN
-383 KDGSINWKNLQNLR
+383 KDGSINWKNLQSLR
-397 EIVAEY
+397 ELVKEY
-403 FPSKNVSI
+403 FPSKSVSI
-411 VPKFYSNKETSW
+411 TPKFYNNKETSW

-438 IDIDGNTLDRIM
+438 IDIDGGTLDKII
-450 SNGRDLHKFTDAISE
+450 SSGRDLHKFTDAISE
-465 LIEFGTDKILNKS
+465 LVEFGTDKILNKK
-478 ELESLNKGNFS
+478 ELESLDKGEYS
-489 LSKSSF
+489 LSNRSF
-495 KDFIK
+495 KDFIR

-515 KIDKMLTIITKNR
+515 KIDKMLSIVTKNR

-540 DKNGNNITLFSNVIP
+540 DKNGNNVTLFSNVIP

-569 TNNDR
+569 SNNDR

-588 SFFMDNGTILNR
+588 SFFMDKNNGTIFNR
-600 WIKDLYESDLDEK
+600 WLRDLYESGLDEK
-613 SFATNFVFKR
+613 DFAANFGFKR

-640 AIDMM
+640 TIDMM
-645 TEYFSERQISP
+645 AEYFSERQLSA
-656 KNIKYIDEEEFNKS
+656 
-670 KNLKSFPK
+670 
-678 DQLYYVNGTN
+678 
-688 YYYKYNSIDSKGNN
+688 NSQ
-702 VWTKHIKDDYAYYPV
+702 YAYYPV

-732 RYSAKEILDGLYDVY
+732 RYSTQEILDGLYDVY
-747 RQERRRMALTKAA
+747 RQERRRMALTSAA
-760 NSKLKE
+760 NTKLKE
-766 EEYSPIENFSN
+766 GGYSLIENFSS
-777 KEDEYTILPFLNK
+777 KENEYTALPFLNK

-826 VNIFKK
+826 VNSFKTS
-832 NLNNLGLLETKE
+832 LNNLGLLETKE
-844 VYNPNTNKKEVQY
+844 VYNPKTNKKEVQY
-857 IYFSQEVNGD
+857 VYFSQEVNGN
-867 KTIDK
+867 KSIDE

-921 EARDFDGNLYSKDGI
+921 EARDFDGNLYSEDGI

-948 AELSNPEFMTAIK
+948 AEVSNPEFMKAIE

-999 KWTQEMENVYNA
+999 KWTQEMENVYNT
-1011 IKQLRAEYGKDAQ
+1011 IKQLGAEYGKDAQ
-1024 IPSDKLAEIASM
+1024 IPSDKLTEVANMS
-1036 AVVFQPIKPYMYT
+1036 VVFQPIKPYMYT
-1049 IENYAVNNTDKL
+1049 IENLAVNSTDKL

-1122 KELNDALDKA
+1122 QELSNALDKA

-1158 GTQVRKLIMTN
+1158 GTQVRKLIMAN
-1169 VEMDD
+1169 IKMDD
-1174 YHYENYVGGNKVN
+1174 YHYENYVGGKKVN

-1192 GDVRL
+1192 GEVRL

-1215 ESYDLFANEVSDIK
+1215 KSYDLFANEVSDIK

-1276 MLFSMF
+1276 MLFSIF

-1311 DLKYVVDPN
+1311 DLHYVVDPN

-1345 VTLEFSDYCNEDG
+1345 VALEFSDYCNEDG

-1450 KEFYETYS
+1450 KEFYETYP

-1473 SLDRLYKYWDK
+1473 SLNRLYKYWDK
-1484 AGLPYSYKEAF
+1484 AGLPYNYKEAF

-1565 FGSLEGIVSRGTSTS
+1565 FGNLEGIVSRG
-1580 KISGENISSKGSEFA
+1580 
-1595 KKLTNVGNNLEVTYK
+1595 
-1610 GVTFRNAEHAYQT
+1610 
-1623 WKSGEFDNTAYN
+1623 
-1635 SINTW
+1635 
-1640 KPVGSKP
+1640 
-1647 VNKQINFQIMV
+1647 
-1658 DILTEKLKQHPEL
+1658 
-1671 IEGIKERGG
+1671 
-1680 HEYIISS
+1680 
-1687 THNVV
+1687 
-1692 GDKYWE
+1692 
-1698 SSGQNAFIKAL
+1698 
-1709 AEAAINVGISPINNN
+1709 
-1724 FIKSTVDF
+1724 TVDF

-1780 NHAFSSLMK
+1780 NHAFSSLMS
-1789 EFTLKEPIRFAGH
+1789 EFTLKDPIRFAGH

-1865 FNQPIIKEICEY
+1865 FNQPVIKEICEY
-1877 SFNNGVTADMAI
+1877 SFNNGVTADMAM

-1937 KSFKADQLK
+1937 QSFKADQLK

-1959 DVSQFVTSTK
+1959 DISQFVTSSK

-2008 NIKVTDTIDS
+2008 NMKVTDIIDS
-2018 PITNNTNLQGSNQE
+2018 PITNNTNLQESNQE
-2032 YLESLIEN
+2032 YLKSLIEN

-2053 RANSLLN
+2053 RAGMLLN
-2060 SYYPYETPS
+2060 SYYPYNTPS
-2069 YRNARNRL
+2069 YSGARNRL
-2077 ASLTKNNFLDAD
+2077 AELTKSNFLDAD

-2110 FNGEIP
+2110 FNGEM
-2116 IPVDSINTPNLDT
+2116 
-2129 TVNSYTGNITPDA
+2129 
-2142 NTIFVF
+2142 
-2148 GSNPEGRHGAGAAKI
+2148 
-2163 AREQF
+2163 
-2168 GAIYGQGEGLQGNAY
+2168 
-2183 ALPTKDLRVT
+2183 PTKD
-2193 KNNGLRSISE
+2193 G
-2203 AQIIENI
+2203 
-2210 KKLYEVAKQN
+2210 
-2220 PDKQFKIAYRNTD
+2220 
-2233 KASLNGY
+2233 
-2240 TGLEMIDMFLKA
+2240 
-2252 GSIPTN
+2252 
-2258 IVFSKE
+2258 
-2264 WIDTGKFDLPTKK
+2264 
-2277 VQSTSKSYIPAREYY
+2277 IPAREYY

-2354 LLKTEPDLAS
+2354 LLKTEPDLARD
-2364 NLFMYN
+2364 LFMYN

-2390 LKLNMK
+2390 LKLAIK
-2396 LWREWDPSADN
+2396 VGRKWDSSANDGN
-2407 GKGAW
+2407 GAW
-2412 IQSDKSYIDFL
+2412 VERSYVDFL
-2423 NEVKKG
+2423 NDVKEGTVTANSEK
-2429 ISVNIEEFAKQ
+2429 FAKQ

-2445 LDNRS
+2445 LDNRR
-2450 LVFTAKGST
+2450 LVFTAKGSN
-2459 RDFLKKE
+2459 LKYLKTL
-2466 VYKNGVAASEF
+2466 VYKNGEAVSNF
-2477 TLKVSKLGDDAKNY
+2477 TLDVNKLGDDAKNY
-2491 TIADDTIPK
+2491 TIKDSTLPK
-2500 SWTAFRPCIIVDG
+2500 NCVAFRPCIVVDG
-2513 IVYMCESG
+2513 ITYICDSS
-2521 NDKFNVST
+2521 NDKFNVSY
-2529 DGSMTYRKV
+2529 DGSITYYKV
-2538 SQLGTTNKSLQYIS
+2538 SQLGTTNKSLQYVS
-2552 DSETKITDS
+2552 DSESRLTDNEQYDNNMEGNSS
-2561 QTYDDKMPGSTKRE
+2561 QEFIPENTPNSFNRE
-2575 DRVPEEH
+2575 EAINQIIDYGIKNGEFMAEQVESIKEYLNSQSDVDLSDTVNAIRNEIQNSGLTDNTG
-2582 PEKVDRD
+2582 EKV
-2589 KLVNDLIYYSLMN
+2589 
-2602 GNLVEESTDKFKEDI
+2602 
-2617 SIFKDSDLK
+2617 
-2626 DTIEDIKNELREKGL
+2626 
-2641 IDKTGKKIC
+2641 C

>member
-1 MSTNCYNPI
+1 MSTKCYNPI
-10 KGIDDVISS
+10 KGIDDVIAS
-19 KIQGWNKY
+19 KIQGWNEY

-35 YDESHPS
+35 YDESHSS

-47 DLDKAVQELISY
+47 DLDRAVQDLISY
-59 RRNLG
+59 RRDLG
-64 KVNAE
+64 KMNAE
-69 SIKTASFN
+69 SIKTTSSN

-113 EANPSLSRKVIC
+113 EANPFLSRKVIC
-125 NGFISNGKLVAG
+125 NGFVSNGKLVAG

-144 VYNDLLEYYLEAVE
+144 VYNDLLEYYSEAVE
-158 EDDMDTAN
+158 EGDMDTAN

-186 RDTEELKL
+186 RDTEELRL
-194 GNNIEYADDTNP
+194 GDKIEYADDTNP

-221 ESKREAWQETSDMQS
+221 ESKREAWQETSDMHS

-273 VKTHQSLIEILRG
+273 VKAHQSLIEILRG
-286 VTSENQMIGLLRNAS
+286 VTSERQMIGLLRNAS
-301 SSQSWL
+301 NSQTWL

-339 EEIKN
+339 EEVKN
-344 ELRTFKTLIL
+344 GLRTFKTLIL
-354 NRVNISLSGQYLTS
+354 NRVNNSLSGQYLTS
-368 ITLGKQVNPDTSVFN
+368 ITLGKQVNPNTSVFN
-383 KDGSINWKNLQNLR
+383 KDGSINWKNLQSLR
-397 EIVAEY
+397 ELVKEY
-403 FPSKNVSI
+403 FPSKSVSI
-411 VPKFYSNKETSW
+411 TPKFYNNKETSW
-423 QEKKRVLIKITEALG
+423 QEKKGVLIKITEALG
-438 IDIDGNTLDRIM
+438 IDIDGGTLDKIM
-450 SNGRDLHKFTDAISE
+450 SSGRDLHKFTDAISE
-465 LIEFGTDKILNKS
+465 LVEFGTDKILNKK
-478 ELESLNKGNFS
+478 ELESLDKGEYS
-489 LSKSSF
+489 LSNRSF
-495 KDFIK
+495 KDFIR

-515 KIDKMLTIITKNR
+515 KIDKMLSIVTKNR

-540 DKNGNNITLFSNVIP
+540 DKNGNNVTLFSNVIP

-569 TNNDR
+569 SNNDR

-588 SFFMDNGTILNR
+588 SFFMDKDNGTIFNR
-600 WIKDLYESDLDEK
+600 WLRDLYESGLDEK
-613 SFATNFVFKR
+613 DFAANFGFKR

-645 TEYFSERQISP
+645 AEYFSERQKSP
-656 KNIKYIDEEEFNKS
+656 
-670 KNLKSFPK
+670 
-678 DQLYYVNGTN
+678 
-688 YYYKYNSIDSKGNN
+688 NSQ
-702 VWTKHIKDDYAYYPV
+702 YAYYPV

-732 RYSAKEILDGLYDVY
+732 RYSAQEILDGLYDVY
-747 RQERRRMALTKAA
+747 RQERRRMALTSAA
-760 NSKLKE
+760 NTKLKE
-766 EEYSPIENFSN
+766 GGYSLIENFSS
-777 KEDEYTILPFLNK
+777 KENEYTALPFLNK

-826 VNIFKK
+826 VNSFKTS
-832 NLNNLGLLETKE
+832 LNNLGLLETKE
-844 VYNPNTNKKEVQY
+844 VYNPKTNKKEVQY
-857 IYFSQEVNGD
+857 VYFSQEVNGN
-867 KTIDK
+867 KSIDE

-898 YKGTKDL
+898 YNGTKDL

-921 EARDFDGNLYSKDGI
+921 EARDFDGNLYSEDGI

-948 AELSNPEFMTAIK
+948 AEVSNPEFMKAIE
-961 AKFGKNSP
+961 AKFDKNSP

-999 KWTQEMENVYNA
+999 KWTQEMENVYNT

-1024 IPSDKLAEIASM
+1024 IPSDKLTEIANMS
-1036 AVVFQPIKPYMYT
+1036 VVFQPIKPYMYT
-1049 IENYAVNNTDKL
+1049 IENLAVNSTDKL

-1122 KELNDALDKA
+1122 QELSNALDKA

-1158 GTQVRKLIMTN
+1158 GTQVRKLIMAN
-1169 VEMDD
+1169 IKMDD
-1174 YHYENYVGGNKVN
+1174 YHYENYVGGKKVN

-1192 GDVRL
+1192 GEVRL

-1276 MLFSMF
+1276 MLFSIF

-1311 DLKYVVDPN
+1311 DLHYVVDPN

-1345 VTLEFSDYCNEDG
+1345 VALEFSDYCNEDG

-1450 KEFYETYS
+1450 KEFYETYP

-1473 SLDRLYKYWDK
+1473 SLNRLYKYWDK

-1565 FGSLEGIVSRGTSTS
+1565 FGNLEGIVSR
-1580 KISGENISSKGSEFA
+1580 E
-1595 KKLTNVGNNLEVTYK
+1595 
-1610 GVTFRNAEHAYQT
+1610 
-1623 WKSGEFDNTAYN
+1623 
-1635 SINTW
+1635 
-1640 KPVGSKP
+1640 
-1647 VNKQINFQIMV
+1647 
-1658 DILTEKLKQHPEL
+1658 
-1671 IEGIKERGG
+1671 
-1680 HEYIISS
+1680 
-1687 THNVV
+1687 
-1692 GDKYWE
+1692 
-1698 SSGQNAFIKAL
+1698 
-1709 AEAAINVGISPINNN
+1709 
-1724 FIKSTVDF
+1724 TVDF

-1780 NHAFSSLMK
+1780 NHAFSSLMS
-1789 EFTLKEPIRFAGH
+1789 EFTLKDPIRFAGH

-1877 SFNNGVTADMAI
+1877 SFNNGVTADMAM

-1937 KSFKADQLK
+1937 QSFKADQLK

-1959 DVSQFVTSTK
+1959 DISQFVTSSK

-2008 NIKVTDTIDS
+2008 NMKVTDIIDS

-2053 RANSLLN
+2053 RAGMLLN
-2060 SYYPYETPS
+2060 SYYPYNTPS
-2069 YRNARNRL
+2069 YSGARNRL
-2077 ASLTKNNFLDAD
+2077 AELTKSNFLDAD

-2110 FNGEIP
+2110 FNGEM
-2116 IPVDSINTPNLDT
+2116 
-2129 TVNSYTGNITPDA
+2129 
-2142 NTIFVF
+2142 
-2148 GSNPEGRHGAGAAKI
+2148 
-2163 AREQF
+2163 
-2168 GAIYGQGEGLQGNAY
+2168 
-2183 ALPTKDLRVT
+2183 PTKD
-2193 KNNGLRSISE
+2193 G
-2203 AQIIENI
+2203 
-2210 KKLYEVAKQN
+2210 
-2220 PDKQFKIAYRNTD
+2220 
-2233 KASLNGY
+2233 
-2240 TGLEMIDMFLKA
+2240 
-2252 GSIPTN
+2252 
-2258 IVFSKE
+2258 
-2264 WIDTGKFDLPTKK
+2264 
-2277 VQSTSKSYIPAREYY
+2277 IPAREYY

-2354 LLKTEPDLAS
+2354 LLKTEPDLARD
-2364 NLFMYN
+2364 LFMYN

-2390 LKLNMK
+2390 LKLAIK
-2396 LWREWDPSADN
+2396 VGRKWDSSANDGN
-2407 GKGAW
+2407 GAW
-2412 IQSDKSYIDFL
+2412 VERSYVDFL
-2423 NEVKKG
+2423 NDVKEGTVTANSEK
-2429 ISVNIEEFAKQ
+2429 FAKQ

-2445 LDNRS
+2445 LDNRR
-2450 LVFTAKGST
+2450 LVFTAKGSN
-2459 RDFLKKE
+2459 LKYLKTL
-2466 VYKNGVAASEF
+2466 VYKNGEAVSNF
-2477 TLKVSKLGDDAKNY
+2477 TLDVNKLGDDAKNY
-2491 TIADDTIPK
+2491 TIKDSTLPK
-2500 SWTAFRPCIIVDG
+2500 NCVAFRPCIVVDG
-2513 IVYMCESG
+2513 ITYICDSS
-2521 NDKFNVST
+2521 NDKFNVSY
-2529 DGSMTYRKV
+2529 DGSITYYKV
-2538 SQLGTTNKSLQYIS
+2538 SQLGTTNKSLQYVS
-2552 DSETKITDS
+2552 DSESRLTDNEQYDNNMEGNSS
-2561 QTYDDKMPGSTKRE
+2561 QEFIPENTPNSFNRE
-2575 DRVPEEH
+2575 EAINQIIDYGIKNGEFMAEQVESIKEYLNSQSDVDLSDTVNAIRNEIQNSGLTDNTG
-2582 PEKVDRD
+2582 EKV
-2589 KLVNDLIYYSLMN
+2589 
-2602 GNLVEESTDKFKEDI
+2602 
-2617 SIFKDSDLK
+2617 
-2626 DTIEDIKNELREKGL
+2626 
-2641 IDKTGKKIC
+2641 C

>member
-1 MSTNCYNPI
+1 MSTKCYNPI
-10 KGIDDVISS
+10 KGIDDVIAS
-19 KIQGWNKY
+19 KIQGWNEY

-35 YDESHPS
+35 YDESHSS

-47 DLDKAVQELISY
+47 DLDKAVQDLISY
-59 RRNLG
+59 RRDLG
-64 KVNAE
+64 KMNAE
-69 SIKTASFN
+69 SIKTTSSN

-113 EANPSLSRKVIC
+113 EANPFLSRKVIC
-125 NGFISNGKLVAG
+125 NGFVSNGKLVAG

-144 VYNDLLEYYLEAVE
+144 VYNDLLEYYSEAVE
-158 EDDMDTAN
+158 EGDMDTAN

-186 RDTEELKL
+186 RDTEELRL
-194 GNNIEYADDTNP
+194 GDKIEYADDTNP

-221 ESKREAWQETSDMQS
+221 ESKREAWQETSDMHS

-273 VKTHQSLIEILRG
+273 VKAHQSLIEILRG
-286 VTSENQMIGLLRNAS
+286 VTSERQMIGLLRNAS
-301 SSQSWL
+301 NSQTWL

-339 EEIKN
+339 EEVKN
-344 ELRTFKTLIL
+344 GLRTFKTLIL
-354 NRVNISLSGQYLTS
+354 NRVNNSLSGQYLTS
-368 ITLGKQVNPDTSVFN
+368 ITLGKQVNPNTSIFN
-383 KDGSINWKNLQNLR
+383 KDDSINWKNLQSLR
-397 EIVAEY
+397 ELVKEY
-403 FPSKNVSI
+403 FPSKSVSI
-411 VPKFYSNKETSW
+411 TPKFYNNKETSW

-438 IDIDGNTLDRIM
+438 IDIDGGTLDKIM
-450 SNGRDLHKFTDAISE
+450 SSGRDLHKFTDAISE
-465 LIEFGTDKILNKS
+465 LVEFGTDKILNKK
-478 ELESLNKGNFS
+478 ELESLDKGEYS
-489 LSKSSF
+489 LSNRSF
-495 KDFIK
+495 KDFIR

-515 KIDKMLTIITKNR
+515 KIDKMLSIVTKNR

-540 DKNGNNITLFSNVIP
+540 DKNGNNVTLFSNVIP

-569 TNNDR
+569 SNNDR

-588 SFFMDNGTILNR
+588 SFFMDKDNGTIFNR
-600 WIKDLYESDLDEK
+600 WLRDLYESGLDEK
-613 SFATNFVFKR
+613 DFAANFGFKR

-645 TEYFSERQISP
+645 AEYFSERQLSA
-656 KNIKYIDEEEFNKS
+656 
-670 KNLKSFPK
+670 
-678 DQLYYVNGTN
+678 
-688 YYYKYNSIDSKGNN
+688 NSQ
-702 VWTKHIKDDYAYYPV
+702 YAYYPV

-732 RYSAKEILDGLYDVY
+732 RYSAQEILDGLYDVY
-747 RQERRRMALTKAA
+747 RQERRRMALTSAA
-760 NSKLKE
+760 NTKLKE
-766 EEYSPIENFSN
+766 GGDSLIENFSS
-777 KEDEYTILPFLNK
+777 KENEYTALPFLNK

-826 VNIFKK
+826 VNSFKTS
-832 NLNNLGLLETKE
+832 LNNLGLLETKE
-844 VYNPNTNKKEVQY
+844 VYNPKTNKKEVQY
-857 IYFSQEVNGD
+857 VYFSQEVNGN
-867 KTIDK
+867 KSIDE

-921 EARDFDGNLYSKDGI
+921 EARDFDGNLYSEDGI

-948 AELSNPEFMTAIK
+948 AEVSNPEFMKAIE

-999 KWTQEMENVYNA
+999 KWTQEMENVYNT

-1024 IPSDKLAEIASM
+1024 IPSDKLTEVANMS
-1036 AVVFQPIKPYMYT
+1036 VVFQPIKPYMYT
-1049 IENYAVNNTDKL
+1049 IENLAVNSTDKL

-1122 KELNDALDKA
+1122 QELSNALDKA

-1158 GTQVRKLIMTN
+1158 GTQVRKLIMAN
-1169 VEMDD
+1169 IKMDD
-1174 YHYENYVGGNKVN
+1174 YHYENYVGGKKVN

-1192 GDVRL
+1192 GEVRL

-1215 ESYDLFANEVSDIK
+1215 KSYDLFANEVSDIK

-1276 MLFSMF
+1276 MLFSIF

-1311 DLKYVVDPN
+1311 DLHYVVDPN

-1345 VTLEFSDYCNEDG
+1345 VASEFSDYCNEDG

-1450 KEFYETYS
+1450 KEFYETYP

-1473 SLDRLYKYWDK
+1473 SLNRLYKYWDK
-1484 AGLPYSYKEAF
+1484 VGLPYSYKEAF

-1565 FGSLEGIVSRGTSTS
+1565 FGNLEGIVSRG
-1580 KISGENISSKGSEFA
+1580 
-1595 KKLTNVGNNLEVTYK
+1595 
-1610 GVTFRNAEHAYQT
+1610 
-1623 WKSGEFDNTAYN
+1623 
-1635 SINTW
+1635 
-1640 KPVGSKP
+1640 
-1647 VNKQINFQIMV
+1647 
-1658 DILTEKLKQHPEL
+1658 
-1671 IEGIKERGG
+1671 
-1680 HEYIISS
+1680 
-1687 THNVV
+1687 
-1692 GDKYWE
+1692 
-1698 SSGQNAFIKAL
+1698 
-1709 AEAAINVGISPINNN
+1709 
-1724 FIKSTVDF
+1724 TVDF

-1780 NHAFSSLMK
+1780 NHAFSSLMS
-1789 EFTLKEPIRFAGH
+1789 EFTLKDPIRFAGH

-1877 SFNNGVTADMAI
+1877 SFNNGVTADMAM

-1937 KSFKADQLK
+1937 QSFKADQLK

-1959 DVSQFVTSTK
+1959 DISQFVTSSK

-2008 NIKVTDTIDS
+2008 NMKVTDIIDS

-2032 YLESLIEN
+2032 YLKSLIEN

-2053 RANSLLN
+2053 RAGMLLN
-2060 SYYPYETPS
+2060 SYYPYNTPS
-2069 YRNARNRL
+2069 YSGARNRL
-2077 ASLTKNNFLDAD
+2077 AELTKSNFLDAD

-2110 FNGEIP
+2110 FNGEM
-2116 IPVDSINTPNLDT
+2116 
-2129 TVNSYTGNITPDA
+2129 
-2142 NTIFVF
+2142 
-2148 GSNPEGRHGAGAAKI
+2148 
-2163 AREQF
+2163 
-2168 GAIYGQGEGLQGNAY
+2168 
-2183 ALPTKDLRVT
+2183 PTKD
-2193 KNNGLRSISE
+2193 G
-2203 AQIIENI
+2203 
-2210 KKLYEVAKQN
+2210 
-2220 PDKQFKIAYRNTD
+2220 
-2233 KASLNGY
+2233 
-2240 TGLEMIDMFLKA
+2240 
-2252 GSIPTN
+2252 
-2258 IVFSKE
+2258 
-2264 WIDTGKFDLPTKK
+2264 
-2277 VQSTSKSYIPAREYY
+2277 IPAREYY

-2354 LLKTEPDLAS
+2354 LLKTEPDLARD
-2364 NLFMYN
+2364 LFMYN

-2390 LKLNMK
+2390 LKLAIK
-2396 LWREWDPSADN
+2396 VGRKWDSSANDGN
-2407 GKGAW
+2407 GAW
-2412 IQSDKSYIDFL
+2412 VERSYVDFL
-2423 NEVKKG
+2423 NDVKEGTVTANSEK
-2429 ISVNIEEFAKQ
+2429 FAKQ

-2445 LDNRS
+2445 LDNRR
-2450 LVFTAKGST
+2450 LVFTAKGSN
-2459 RDFLKKE
+2459 LKYLKTL
-2466 VYKNGVAASEF
+2466 VYKNGEAVSNF
-2477 TLKVSKLGDDAKNY
+2477 TLDVNKLGDDAKNY
-2491 TIADDTIPK
+2491 TIKDSTLPK
-2500 SWTAFRPCIIVDG
+2500 NCVAFRPCIVVDG
-2513 IVYMCESG
+2513 ITYICDSS
-2521 NDKFNVST
+2521 NDKFNVSY
-2529 DGSMTYRKV
+2529 DGSITYYKV
-2538 SQLGTTNKSLQYIS
+2538 SQLGTTNKSLQYVS
-2552 DSETKITDS
+2552 DSESRLTDNEQYDNNMEGNSS
-2561 QTYDDKMPGSTKRE
+2561 QEFIPENTPNSFNRE
-2575 DRVPEEH
+2575 EAINQIIDYGIKNGEFMAEQVESIKEYLNSQSDVDLSDTVNAIRNEIQNSGLTDNTG
-2582 PEKVDRD
+2582 EKV
-2589 KLVNDLIYYSLMN
+2589 
-2602 GNLVEESTDKFKEDI
+2602 
-2617 SIFKDSDLK
+2617 
-2626 DTIEDIKNELREKGL
+2626 
-2641 IDKTGKKIC
+2641 C

>member
-1 MSTNCYNPI
+1 MSTKCYNPI
-10 KGIDDVISS
+10 KGIDDVIAS
-19 KIQGWNKY
+19 KIQGWNEY

-35 YDESHPS
+35 YDESHSS

-47 DLDKAVQELISY
+47 DLDKAVQDLISY
-59 RRNLG
+59 RRDLG
-64 KVNAE
+64 KMNAE
-69 SIKTASFN
+69 SIKTTSSN

-113 EANPSLSRKVIC
+113 EANPFLSRKVIC
-125 NGFISNGKLVAG
+125 NGFVSNGKLVAG

-144 VYNDLLEYYLEAVE
+144 VYNDLLEYYSEAVE
-158 EDDMDTAN
+158 EGDMDTAN

-186 RDTEELKL
+186 RDTEELRL
-194 GNNIEYADDTNP
+194 GDKIEYADDTNP

-221 ESKREAWQETSDMQS
+221 ESKREAWQETSDMHS

-273 VKTHQSLIEILRG
+273 VKAHQSLIEILRG
-286 VTSENQMIGLLRNAS
+286 VTSERQMIGLLRNAS
-301 SSQSWL
+301 NSQTWL

-339 EEIKN
+339 EEVKN
-344 ELRTFKTLIL
+344 GLRTFKTLIL
-354 NRVNISLSGQYLTS
+354 NRVNNSLSGQYLTS
-368 ITLGKQVNPDTSVFN
+368 ITLGKQVNPNTSVFN
-383 KDGSINWKNLQNLR
+383 KDGSINWKNLQSLR
-397 EIVAEY
+397 ELVKEY
-403 FPSKNVSI
+403 FPSKSVSI
-411 VPKFYSNKETSW
+411 TPKFYNNKETSW

-438 IDIDGNTLDRIM
+438 IDIDGGTLDKIM
-450 SNGRDLHKFTDAISE
+450 SSGRDLHKFTDAISE
-465 LIEFGTDKILNKS
+465 LVEFGTDKILNKK
-478 ELESLNKGNFS
+478 ELESLDKGEYS
-489 LSKSSF
+489 LSNRSF
-495 KDFIK
+495 KDFIR

-515 KIDKMLTIITKNR
+515 KIDKMLSIVTKNR

-540 DKNGNNITLFSNVIP
+540 DKNGNNVTLFSNVIP

-569 TNNDR
+569 SNNDR

-588 SFFMDNGTILNR
+588 SFFMDKDNGTIFNR
-600 WIKDLYESDLDEK
+600 WLRDLYESGLDEK
-613 SFATNFVFKR
+613 DFAANFGFKR

-645 TEYFSERQISP
+645 AEYFSERQKSP
-656 KNIKYIDEEEFNKS
+656 
-670 KNLKSFPK
+670 
-678 DQLYYVNGTN
+678 
-688 YYYKYNSIDSKGNN
+688 NSQ
-702 VWTKHIKDDYAYYPV
+702 YAYYPV

-732 RYSAKEILDGLYDVY
+732 RYSAQEILDGLYDVY
-747 RQERRRMALTKAA
+747 RQERRRMALTSAA
-760 NSKLKE
+760 NTKLKE
-766 EEYSPIENFSN
+766 GGYSLIENFSS
-777 KEDEYTILPFLNK
+777 KENEYTALPFLNK

-826 VNIFKK
+826 VNSFKTS
-832 NLNNLGLLETKE
+832 LNNLGLLETKE
-844 VYNPNTNKKEVQY
+844 VYNPKTNKKEVQY
-857 IYFSQEVNGD
+857 VYFSQEVNGN
-867 KTIDK
+867 KSIDE

-921 EARDFDGNLYSKDGI
+921 EARDFDGNLYSEDGI

-948 AELSNPEFMTAIK
+948 AEVSNPEFMKAIE

-999 KWTQEMENVYNA
+999 KWTQEMENVYNT

-1024 IPSDKLAEIASM
+1024 IPSDKLTEIANMS
-1036 AVVFQPIKPYMYT
+1036 VVFQPIKPYMYT
-1049 IENYAVNNTDKL
+1049 IENLAVNSTDKL

-1092 ESKGVDLVG
+1092 ESKGADLVG

-1122 KELNDALDKA
+1122 QELSNALDKA

-1158 GTQVRKLIMTN
+1158 GTQVRKLIMAN
-1169 VEMDD
+1169 IKMDD
-1174 YHYENYVGGNKVN
+1174 YHYENYVGGKKVN

-1192 GDVRL
+1192 GEVRL

-1215 ESYDLFANEVSDIK
+1215 KSYDLFANEVSDIK

-1276 MLFSMF
+1276 MLFSIF

-1287 KQSIKGGSAVQV
+1287 KQSIKGGSAIQV

-1311 DLKYVVDPN
+1311 DLHYVVDPN

-1345 VTLEFSDYCNEDG
+1345 VALEFSDYCNEDG

-1450 KEFYETYS
+1450 KEFYETYP

-1473 SLDRLYKYWDK
+1473 SLNRLYKYWDK

-1565 FGSLEGIVSRGTSTS
+1565 FGNLEGIVSRG
-1580 KISGENISSKGSEFA
+1580 
-1595 KKLTNVGNNLEVTYK
+1595 
-1610 GVTFRNAEHAYQT
+1610 
-1623 WKSGEFDNTAYN
+1623 
-1635 SINTW
+1635 
-1640 KPVGSKP
+1640 
-1647 VNKQINFQIMV
+1647 
-1658 DILTEKLKQHPEL
+1658 
-1671 IEGIKERGG
+1671 
-1680 HEYIISS
+1680 
-1687 THNVV
+1687 
-1692 GDKYWE
+1692 
-1698 SSGQNAFIKAL
+1698 
-1709 AEAAINVGISPINNN
+1709 
-1724 FIKSTVDF
+1724 TVDF

-1780 NHAFSSLMK
+1780 NHAFSSLMS
-1789 EFTLKEPIRFAGH
+1789 EFTLKDPIRFAGH

-1877 SFNNGVTADMAI
+1877 SFNNGVTADMAM

-1937 KSFKADQLK
+1937 QSFKADQLK

-1959 DVSQFVTSTK
+1959 DISQFVTSSK

-2008 NIKVTDTIDS
+2008 NMKVTDIIDS

-2032 YLESLIEN
+2032 YLKSLIEN

-2053 RANSLLN
+2053 RAGMLLN
-2060 SYYPYETPS
+2060 SYYPYNTPS
-2069 YRNARNRL
+2069 YSGARNRL
-2077 ASLTKNNFLDAD
+2077 AELTKSNFLDAD

-2110 FNGEIP
+2110 FNGEM
-2116 IPVDSINTPNLDT
+2116 
-2129 TVNSYTGNITPDA
+2129 
-2142 NTIFVF
+2142 
-2148 GSNPEGRHGAGAAKI
+2148 
-2163 AREQF
+2163 
-2168 GAIYGQGEGLQGNAY
+2168 
-2183 ALPTKDLRVT
+2183 PTKD
-2193 KNNGLRSISE
+2193 G
-2203 AQIIENI
+2203 
-2210 KKLYEVAKQN
+2210 
-2220 PDKQFKIAYRNTD
+2220 
-2233 KASLNGY
+2233 
-2240 TGLEMIDMFLKA
+2240 
-2252 GSIPTN
+2252 
-2258 IVFSKE
+2258 
-2264 WIDTGKFDLPTKK
+2264 
-2277 VQSTSKSYIPAREYY
+2277 IPAREYY

-2354 LLKTEPDLAS
+2354 LLKTEPDLARD
-2364 NLFMYN
+2364 LFMYN

-2390 LKLNMK
+2390 LKLAIK
-2396 LWREWDPSADN
+2396 VGRKWDSSANDGN
-2407 GKGAW
+2407 GAW
-2412 IQSDKSYIDFL
+2412 VERSYVDFL
-2423 NEVKKG
+2423 NDVKEGTVTANSEK
-2429 ISVNIEEFAKQ
+2429 FAKQ

-2445 LDNRS
+2445 LDNRR
-2450 LVFTAKGST
+2450 LVFTAKGSN
-2459 RDFLKKE
+2459 LKYLKTL
-2466 VYKNGVAASEF
+2466 VYKNGEAVSNF
-2477 TLKVSKLGDDAKNY
+2477 TLDVNKVGDDAKNY
-2491 TIADDTIPK
+2491 TIKDSTLPK
-2500 SWTAFRPCIIVDG
+2500 NCVAFRPCIVVDG
-2513 IVYMCESG
+2513 ITYICDSS
-2521 NDKFNVST
+2521 NDKFNVSY
-2529 DGSMTYRKV
+2529 DGSITYYKV
-2538 SQLGTTNKSLQYIS
+2538 SQLGTTNKSLQYVS
-2552 DSETKITDS
+2552 DSESRLTDNEQYDNNMEGNSS
-2561 QTYDDKMPGSTKRE
+2561 QEFIPENTPNSFNRE
-2575 DRVPEEH
+2575 EAINQIIDYGIKNGEFMAEQVESIKEYLNSQSDVDLSDTVNAIRNEIQNSGLTDNTG
-2582 PEKVDRD
+2582 EKV
-2589 KLVNDLIYYSLMN
+2589 
-2602 GNLVEESTDKFKEDI
+2602 
-2617 SIFKDSDLK
+2617 
-2626 DTIEDIKNELREKGL
+2626 
-2641 IDKTGKKIC
+2641 C